1 MSRNASARSLLQN
14 KISNSKGSFNPHT
27 GKLAEEE
34 RGYDPKEQ
42 QKKAAREAKA
52 AKAARQ
58 AEKSASFSALRSGG
72 QPVDVVLDTGLVSSI
87 RDYRKQQAKKVKTP
101 VKGTIGRKYD
111 TEKGFTVQ
119 GLTVKPERSNAK
131 SEKTR
136 LYQTYDNLLDEKEI
150 RKKYSYVAQ
159 DKELDYR
166 TMRRAVNNG
175 MRAVGKTLDT
185 AKGDYAE
192 VQKVAKLQAQLQG
205 RLRSASFVSGLYEG
219 MAKDSTDAVVKL
231 IGNDALTKQ
240 NEAMHELFK
249 QTQSNHK
256 GMAAA
261 GRLTGEF
268 AKAGAGY
275 MTIGKAAEE
284 ATLKGMGVLGRRMTA
299 STAPDLAQKA
309 AAKILLNPKNAKA
322 ARVAAGLLGQQAADT
337 MVNTPMTIAAGIGE
351 GKNKK
356 EILKDIGKQEA
367 TDAAFNMGIAAL
379 GAGAKKV
386 GDVLEP
392 RLATKRIPK
401 QIEKSMTGKMP
412 SSDYIKLGKT
422 PEILKKYGMIEGEML
437 MPQGVVPKVAY
448 PAEYRQALAK
458 GTGMS
463 ENQIKKIQGHDLG
476 FEPIRQL
483 PKKLK
488 DPVAILKSDTRDGS
502 IIVLT
507 DMVDKYGQPVIV
519 PVRVDQNGYS
529 EFSSVIPSMYGR
541 KGFTEFMEKQ
551 GKKENIL
558 YWNKKKNLQHFP
570 GNGVQ
575 FPEPY
580 SDADPMLRIAQRKG
594 NVKGEELKNIQKGH
608 KLQAAEGVKEAD
620 AAGKTMNTAREETI
634 QAAAQS
640 MAENRNVL
648 AERMTPE
655 EVKQL
660 EERYFQLQNKDWRTK
675 ELQRIANETN
685 YELKDV
691 TKANADFDREMNEI
705 GKTLA
710 QQEAMQTKAD
720 LIAKATTDIRDSFG
734 IADEEGTKQIG
745 EILQK
750 AAQEGKISKEERRHL
765 LALVEEKGRKN
776 TADEST
782 AIFQRLR
789 QTELLIDTDTAADIA
804 EIHKWRGQLKGK
816 MAKASIRRDGN
827 ISEVYAEL
835 SKEFPFYFPRSIEN
849 TTGQFKQIYK
859 IATAGELLQKSEK
872 QQTRET
878 LQRILQN
885 LTDGMDVHE
894 AYKEITLADMD
905 DFISNLAGQVDYARA
920 STEQVLGWH
929 NERYRL
935 QKEIEKENLEWKA
948 LNAELTQDEE
958 TLLQNA
964 IDGKLSA
971 EGLKRLTGDRYGMLE
986 QRYESGKALAELD
999 KKIGGY
1005 KQFLSE
1011 RRQRKAA
1018 DAVGE
1023 ITLATDGKK
1032 GWKDKALGLQ
1042 YATETQERNL
1052 YDIAPDRE
1060 TADRVIDTFF
1070 APIHENERK
1079 RVLMVNEY
1087 AKKINAL
1094 GIDTRKNIPIQL
1106 PDVAESKISESTLI
1120 HWLGEKEYELQQ
1132 IKAEFGK
1139 SKAYQELAEQIGRV
1153 KESLSEE
1160 QLERINKG
1168 ITELRQIFK
1177 EAHPLLNEARIKEG
1191 YDPIG
1196 YIPNYFPHAR
1206 FNDPKDPLQKTA
1218 SLFGIDLTDSE
1229 LPMDIA
1235 GRTEDF
1241 RPRTQWSGNVLQ
1253 RKGKATDY
1261 DALRIFDQYFEGVS
1275 NIIYHTEDI
1284 SNIRAL
1290 SDYMRYSFSEENI
1303 KKQIDEIYKN
1313 KSLSIEERNKKIAEI
1328 YAQNAEN
1335 HKLQNY
1341 VQNLDEYGNQLA
1353 GKKSSIDR
1361 SVEKTLLGRKFYKAV
1376 TGISNRVSGNMVA
1389 GNIGSALTNI
1399 IPITQGLGRT
1409 RTTSQLKGL
1418 GEALL
1423 YMKNGEMDELTKRSA
1438 FLATRG
1444 GTERTY
1450 KNWLQ
1455 RLETA
1460 GGNLNP
1466 LQWMEAADTFSTQA
1480 VWRARYYDN
1489 LKDGMGQAAAIK
1501 EADTFARNLFA
1512 GRSKGAMPT
1521 IFGSK
1526 ALKPLTMFQL
1536 EVNNQYR
1543 NLIKDIPHE
1552 EKTIYRK
1559 MRSYMGIVIGAYMF
1573 NDAYEKITGRRS
1585 AFDPFGMANEA
1596 GGNATGE
1603 SMRNTWDILGD
1614 AIKGDGVQ
1622 LTEKRE
1628 KKAPSAVI
1636 QGVVDELADN
1646 TPFVG
1651 GLFFDGGRIPLKSAI
1666 PHPIEAGKHFAD
1678 AMRGEE
1684 RWGKA
1689 LQEINKE
1696 AISPLA
1702 TYMMLPVGGGQVN
1715 KTIKGLDMMRKGGS
1729 YTQTND
1735 GEQLQFAVD
1744 KDKKTNWLQAA
1755 LFGKWAVPEAQAHM
1769 EKNRT
1774 LNEKSTELYK
1784 ELLQTGAKNTT
1795 AFESINKMNRE
1806 DKGKDKRRA
1815 IRSAPLSAEQKA
1827 ILYRSILDDDQKD
1840 KEILDYFKWKNSM
1853 GEVADYLMRAA
1864 DYKSDVPKKAAL
1876 QDAKI
1881 SDEEK
1886 EYLYMEKFVE
1896 DKSKEKEQ
1904 SRIRALREAGIGMND
1919 YLKIRTEYGQL
1930 YDYKDAEARMRQ
1942 WLQEEGFSWQ
1952 EQSVIK
1958 EQFIFWGMHPKKY
1971 KG

>member
-1 MSRNASARSLLQN
+1 MRKMSRNPSARSLLQN

-87 RDYRKQQAKKVKTP
+87 RDYRKRQAKKVKTP
-101 VKGTIGRKYD
+101 VKGMIGRKYD
-111 TEKGFTVQ
+111 PEKGFTVQ
-119 GLTVKPERSNAK
+119 GLTVRPERSNAK
-131 SEKTR
+131 DEKTR
-136 LYQTYDNLLDEKEI
+136 LYQTHDNLLSAEEI

-192 VQKVAKLQAQLQG
+192 LQRVGKLQAQLQG
-205 RLRSASFVSGLYEG
+205 RLRSAGFTAGFFNSTGGNVARIA
-219 MAKDSTDAVVKL
+219 AKGIKNEQARKNWMDTLNQLKETQEAHPTAGTLGAV
-231 IGNDALTKQ
+231 
-240 NEAMHELFK
+240 
-249 QTQSNHK
+249 
-256 GMAAA
+256 
-261 GRLTGEF
+261 TGEF

-284 ATLKGMGVLGRRMTA
+284 ATLKGMGALGRRMTA
-299 STAPDLAQKA
+299 STAPDIAQKA

-337 MVNTPMTIAAGIGE
+337 MVNTPMTIAAGMAD
-351 GKNKK
+351 GKSRK
-356 EILKDIGKQEA
+356 EIAKDVGKQEA
-367 TDAAFNMGIAAL
+367 MDAAFNVGLGAI
-379 GAGAKKV
+379 GAGAKKAGQAFKKASKKGPIAGIDFEKMGYKMADVDDGILEHMEYLKNNPTDKKIDYALSPVNERMAKDVSNLV
-386 GDVLEP
+386 GFDISGYGNNLKPNAFDHVNKRHGADGIHDKSMANPKDIAKVQYILDNYDDVALDKK
-392 RLATKRIPK
+392 RAAGFTDSNGKLSQKVVFKKRINGTYYVVEAVPNTKKKRMEVIGTFMQKPK
-401 QIEKSMTGKMP
+401 T
-412 SSDYIKLGKT
+412 
-422 PEILKKYGMIEGEML
+422 
-437 MPQGVVPKVAY
+437 
-448 PAEYRQALAK
+448 
-458 GTGMS
+458 
-463 ENQIKKIQGHDLG
+463 
-476 FEPIRQL
+476 
-483 PKKLK
+483 
-488 DPVAILKSDTRDGS
+488 
-502 IIVLT
+502 
-507 DMVDKYGQPVIV
+507 
-519 PVRVDQNGYS
+519 
-529 EFSSVIPSMYGR
+529 
-541 KGFTEFMEKQ
+541 
-551 GKKENIL
+551 KKENVL
-558 YWNKKKNLQHFP
+558 PGDVTSPSVTSKNATA
-570 GNGVQ
+570 Q
-575 FPEPY
+575 FSIDTIPKAAE
-580 SDADPMLRIAQRKG
+580 D
-594 NVKGEELKNIQKGH
+594 VKGT
-608 KLQAAEGVKEAD
+608 D
-620 AAGKTMNTAREETI
+620 AAGATANTAREETI
-634 QAAAQS
+634 QAAAES

-648 AERMTPE
+648 AEKMTPE

-675 ELQRIANETN
+675 ELQRIADEAN

-705 GKTLA
+705 GRTLA

-720 LIAKATTDIRDSFG
+720 LIAKARADIRDSFG
-734 IADEEGTKQIG
+734 ITDEEGEKQIG

-750 AAQEGKISKEERRHL
+750 AAQEGNLSKKERRHL
-765 LALVEEKGRKN
+765 LALVEEKSRKN
-776 TADEST
+776 TADEVS

-804 EIHKWRGQLKGK
+804 QIHKQRGQLKGK
-816 MAKASIRRDGN
+816 LAKASIKRDGN
-827 ISEVYAEL
+827 ISEVYAGL
-835 SKEFPFYFPRSIEN
+835 SKEFPFYFPRSIES

-859 IATAGELLQKSEK
+859 IATASEFLQKGEK

-920 STEQVLGWH
+920 SAEQVQGWH

-935 QKEIEKENLEWKA
+935 QKELEKENLEWKA

-964 IDGKLSA
+964 IDGKISA
-971 EGLKRLTGDRYGMLE
+971 EGLKRFAGDRYGMLE
-986 QRYESGKALAELD
+986 QRYESGKALADMD

-1060 TADRVIDTFF
+1060 TADRVIDTIF

-1079 RVLMVNEY
+1079 RVLMVNDY
-1087 AKKINAL
+1087 AKKLNAL
-1094 GIDTRKNIPIQL
+1094 GIDTRKNIDIQL

-1120 HWLGEKEYELQQ
+1120 HWLGEKRYDLQEM
-1132 IKAEFGK
+1132 KTEFGK
-1139 SKAYQELAEQIGRV
+1139 SKAYQELAEQIHRV
-1153 KESLSEE
+1153 ENSLSEE
-1160 QLERINKG
+1160 QLGRINKG
-1168 ITELRQIFK
+1168 IAELQQILK
-1177 EAHPLLNEARIKEG
+1177 EMWPMLNEARIKEG

-1196 YIPNYFPHAR
+1196 WIPNYFPHAKL
-1206 FNDPKDPLQKTA
+1206 NDPKDPLQKTA
-1218 SLFGIDLTDSE
+1218 SLFGIDLTDME

-1241 RPRTQWSGNVLQ
+1241 KPRTQWSGNVLQ

-1261 DALRIFDQYFEGVS
+1261 DAFRIFDQYIEGAS
-1275 NIIYHTEDI
+1275 NIIYHTDDI
-1284 SNIRAL
+1284 SNVRAL
-1290 SDYMRYSFSEENI
+1290 SDHLRYSFSEESV

-1313 KSLSIEERNKKIAEI
+1313 KSLSIEDRNKKIAEI
-1328 YAQNAEN
+1328 YKQNAKN

-1341 VQNLDEYGNQLA
+1341 VQNLDEYANQLA
-1353 GKKSSIDR
+1353 GKKSKLDR
-1361 SVEKTLLGRKFYKAV
+1361 AAEALLGRKFYKAV

-1423 YMKNGEMDELTKRSA
+1423 YMKNGEMDELTRKST

-1455 RLETA
+1455 RLETK
-1460 GGNLNP
+1460 GGKANP
-1466 LQWMEAADTFSTQA
+1466 LQWMEAADTFATQA
-1480 VWRARYYDN
+1480 VWRARYHDN
-1489 LKDGMGQAAAIK
+1489 LKDGMGELAAIK

-1512 GRSKGAMPT
+1512 GRSKGDMPT
-1521 IFGSK
+1521 IFNSK
-1526 ALKPLTMFQL
+1526 VLKPLTAFQL
-1536 EVNNQYR
+1536 EVNNSYR
-1543 NLIKDIPHE
+1543 NMIKDIPHE
-1552 EKTIYRK
+1552 EKTLYRK

-1585 AFDPFGMANEA
+1585 AFDPLGMADEA
-1596 GGNATGE
+1596 FGDATGE
-1603 SMRNTWDILGD
+1603 GMRNTWDILGD

-1636 QGVVDELADN
+1636 QGVTDELADN

-1666 PHPIEAGKHFAD
+1666 PHPIKGGKHIAD

-1689 LQEINKE
+1689 LQEANKE

-1702 TYMMLPVGGGQVN
+1702 TYMMLPIAGGQVN
-1715 KTIKGLDMMRKGGS
+1715 KTIKGLNMMRKGGS
-1729 YTQTND
+1729 YTQTNK
-1735 GEQLQFAVD
+1735 GERLQFAVD

-1795 AFESINKMNRE
+1795 AFESISKMNGE
-1806 DKGKDKRRA
+1806 KKGDEKRRA

-1840 KEILDYFKWKNSM
+1840 KEILDYFSWTNSM
-1853 GEVADYLMRAA
+1853 GKVADYLMQAA
-1864 DYKSDVPKKAAL
+1864 DYKSDTPKKVAL
-1876 QDAKI
+1876 QYAEI
-1881 SDEEK
+1881 SDDEK
-1886 EYLYMEKFVE
+1886 EYIYMEKFVQK
-1896 DKSKEKEQ
+1896 DSKEKER
-1904 SRIRALREAGIGMND
+1904 SKIRTLRDAGIGMND
-1919 YLKIRTEYGQL
+1919 YLRIRMEYGQL
-1930 YDYKDAEARMRQ
+1930 YNEKGMK
-1942 WLQEEGFSWQ
+1942 G
-1952 EQSVIK
+1952 K
-1958 EQFIFWGMHPKKY
+1958 EKQYALVDLMNELGLTAAQQAKVKELFLFGGGYTTKWKI
-1971 KG
+1971 

>member
-1 MSRNASARSLLQN
+1 MRKMSRNASARSLLQN

-87 RDYRKQQAKKVKTP
+87 RDYRKRQAKKVKTP

-111 TEKGFTVQ
+111 PEKGFTVQ
-119 GLTVKPERSNAK
+119 GLTVRPERSNAK
-131 SEKTR
+131 DEKTR
-136 LYQTYDNLLDEKEI
+136 LYRTYDNLLDEDEI
-150 RKKYSYVAQ
+150 RKKYNYVAQ

-192 VQKVAKLQAQLQG
+192 LQKVAKLQAQLQG
-205 RLRSASFVSGLYEG
+205 RLKSAGFTAGFFNSTGGNVARIA
-219 MAKDSTDAVVKL
+219 AKGVKNEQARKNWMDTLNQLKETQEAHPTAGTLGAV
-231 IGNDALTKQ
+231 
-240 NEAMHELFK
+240 
-249 QTQSNHK
+249 
-256 GMAAA
+256 
-261 GRLTGEF
+261 TGEF

-284 ATLKGMGVLGRRMTA
+284 ATLKGMGALGRRMTA
-299 STAPDLAQKA
+299 STAPDIAQKA

-337 MVNTPMTIAAGIGE
+337 MVNTPMTIAAGMAD
-351 GKNKK
+351 GKSRK
-356 EILKDIGKQEA
+356 EIAKDVGKQEA
-367 TDAAFNMGIAAL
+367 MDAAFNVGLAAL
-379 GAGAKKV
+379 GAGAKKA
-386 GDVLEP
+386 GQVLEQAKAQRAQKAQNRFANTVLENYGITDIYSSSNVVNGIVGKIKDTFLSTADNVRP
-392 RLATKRIPK
+392 ILNEETGLNIEVWKRGIDETFRK
-401 QIEKSMTGKMP
+401 GK
-412 SSDYIKLGKT
+412 Y
-422 PEILKKYGMIEGEML
+422 
-437 MPQGVVPKVAY
+437 Y
-448 PAEYRQALAK
+448 PALSEEMKIAK
-458 GTGMS
+458 IASVEHLPELIRTG
-463 ENQIKKIQGHDLG
+463 
-476 FEPIRQL
+476 R
-483 PKKLK
+483 
-488 DPVAILKSDTRDGS
+488 
-502 IIVLT
+502 
-507 DMVDKYGQPVIV
+507 
-519 PVRVDQNGYS
+519 VRVDNVANYHDPAS
-529 EFSSVIPSMYGR
+529 KTKYLYL
-541 KGFTEFMEKQ
+541 
-551 GKKENIL
+551 EN
-558 YWNKKKNLQHFP
+558 
-570 GNGVQ
+570 
-575 FPEPY
+575 E
-580 SDADPMLRIAQRKG
+580 LRIDSKDYYVTMDIKKLPDNSNRFYIHDIKIKEATSAQRDSSLSGPPLSG
-594 NVKGEELKNIQKGH
+594 NQLVAPTDSIPKTAEDVKGT
-608 KLQAAEGVKEAD
+608 D
-620 AAGKTMNTAREETI
+620 AAGATANTAREEAI

-648 AERMTPE
+648 AEKMTPE

-675 ELQRIANETN
+675 ELQRIANEAN
-685 YELKDV
+685 YELKDI

-705 GKTLA
+705 GRTLA

-720 LIAKATTDIRDSFG
+720 LIAKARADIRDSFG
-734 IADEEGTKQIG
+734 ITDEEGEKQIG

-750 AAQEGKISKEERRHL
+750 AAQEGNLSKKERRHL
-765 LALVEEKGRKN
+765 LALVEEKSRKN
-776 TADEST
+776 TADEVS

-804 EIHKWRGQLKGK
+804 QIHKQRGQLKEK
-816 MAKASIRRDGN
+816 LAKASIKRDGN
-827 ISEVYAEL
+827 ISEVYAGL
-835 SKEFPFYFPRSIEN
+835 SKEFPFYFPRSIES

-859 IATAGELLQKSEK
+859 IATASELLQKGEK

-920 STEQVLGWH
+920 SAEQVQGWH

-935 QKEIEKENLEWKA
+935 QKELERENLEWKA

-964 IDGKLSA
+964 IDGKISA
-971 EGLKRLTGDRYGMLE
+971 EGLKRLAGDRYGMLE
-986 QRYESGKALAELD
+986 QRYESGKALADMD

-1060 TADRVIDTFF
+1060 TADRVIDTIF

-1079 RVLMVNEY
+1079 RVLMVNDY
-1087 AKKINAL
+1087 AKKLNAL
-1094 GIDTRKNIPIQL
+1094 GIDTRKNIDIQL

-1120 HWLGEKEYELQQ
+1120 HWLGEKRYDLQEM
-1132 IKAEFGK
+1132 KAEFGK
-1139 SKAYQELAEQIGRV
+1139 SKAYRELAEQIRRV
-1153 KESLSEE
+1153 ENSLSEE
-1160 QLERINKG
+1160 QLGRINKG
-1168 ITELRQIFK
+1168 IAELQQLYK
-1177 EAHPLLNEARIKEG
+1177 EIWPMLNEARIKEG

-1196 YIPNYFPHAR
+1196 WIPNYFPHAKL
-1206 FNDPKDPLQKTA
+1206 NDPKDPLQKTA
-1218 SLFGIDLTDSE
+1218 SLFGIDLTDME

-1241 RPRTQWSGNVLQ
+1241 KPRTPWSGNVLQ

-1261 DALRIFDQYFEGVS
+1261 DAFRIFDQYIEGAS

-1284 SNIRAL
+1284 SNVRAL
-1290 SDYMRYSFSEENI
+1290 SDHMRYSFSEENV

-1313 KSLSIEERNKKIAEI
+1313 KSLSIEDRNKKIAEI
-1328 YAQNAEN
+1328 YKQNAKN

-1341 VQNLDEYGNQLA
+1341 VQNLDEYANQLA
-1353 GKKSSIDR
+1353 GKKSKLDR
-1361 SVEKTLLGRKFYKAV
+1361 AAEALLGRKFYKAV

-1423 YMKNGEMDELTKRSA
+1423 YMKNGEMDELTRKSA

-1455 RLETA
+1455 RLETK

-1466 LQWMEAADTFSTQA
+1466 LQWMEAADTFATQA

-1489 LKDGMGQAAAIK
+1489 LKDGMGELAAIK

-1512 GRSKGAMPT
+1512 GRSKGSMPT
-1521 IFGSK
+1521 IFNSK
-1526 ALKPLTMFQL
+1526 VLKPLTAFQL
-1536 EVNNQYR
+1536 EVNNSYR
-1543 NLIKDIPHE
+1543 NMIKDIPHE

-1585 AFDPFGMANEA
+1585 AFDPLGMADEA
-1596 GGNATGE
+1596 FGDATGE
-1603 SMRNTWDILGD
+1603 GMRNTWDILGD
-1614 AIKGDGVQ
+1614 AISGNGVQ

-1636 QGVVDELADN
+1636 QGVTDELADN

-1702 TYMMLPVGGGQVN
+1702 TYMMMPIAGGQVN
-1715 KTIKGLDMMRKGGS
+1715 KTIKGLNMMRKGGS
-1729 YTQTND
+1729 YTQTNE
-1735 GEQLQFAVD
+1735 GERLQFAVD
-1744 KDKKTNWLQAA
+1744 KDKKTNWAQAA

-1774 LNEKSTELYK
+1774 LSEKSTETYEKLR
-1784 ELLQTGAKNTT
+1784 QAGAKNTT

-1806 DKGKDKRRA
+1806 DKGRDKRRA

-1827 ILYRSILDDDQKD
+1827 ILYRSILSDKQKD
-1840 KEILDYFKWKNSM
+1840 KEILDYFSWTNSM

-1864 DYKSDVPKKAAL
+1864 DYKDNATKKAAL

-1881 SDEEK
+1881 SDDEK
-1886 EYLYMEKFVE
+1886 EYIYMEKFVQDE
-1896 DKSKEKEQ
+1896 SREKEQ
-1904 SRIRALREAGIGMND
+1904 GRIRTLRDAGIGMND

-1930 YDYKDAEARMRQ
+1930 YNEKGMK
-1942 WLQEEGFSWQ
+1942 G
-1952 EQSVIK
+1952 K
-1958 EQFIFWGMHPKKY
+1958 EKQYALVDLMNELGLTAAQQAKVKELFLFGGGYTTKWKI
-1971 KG
+1971 

>member
-1 MSRNASARSLLQN
+1 MTESERLR
-14 KISNSKGSFNPHT
+14 K
-27 GKLAEEE
+27 EMEE
-34 RGYDPKEQ
+34 RGLLGTTGKKVIVSAAQKEINE
-42 QKKAAREAKA
+42 KKGGTAKS
-52 AKAARQ
+52 RSG
-58 AEKSASFSALRSGG
+58 SASTGTARSRRDEI
-72 QPVDVVLDTGLVSSI
+72 VRDTGLVSSI

-111 TEKGFTVQ
+111 PEKGFTVQ
-119 GLTVKPERSNAK
+119 GLTVRPERSNAK
-131 SEKTR
+131 NEKTR
-136 LYQTYDNLLDEKEI
+136 LYQTHDNLLSAEEI

-192 VQKVAKLQAQLQG
+192 LQKVAKLQAQLQG
-205 RLRSASFVSGLYEG
+205 RLRSASFVSGLFEG

-240 NEAMHELFK
+240 NEAMQELFK

-275 MTIGKAAEE
+275 MTIGKAAEK
-284 ATLKGMGVLGRRMTA
+284 AVLKGASALGGRMLA
-299 STAPDLAQKA
+299 STAPDIAQQA

-337 MVNTPMTIAAGIGE
+337 VVNTPMTIAAGMAD
-351 GKNKK
+351 GKSRK
-356 EILKDIGKQEA
+356 EIAKDVGKQEA
-367 TDAAFNMGIAAL
+367 MDAAFNVGLAAL

-386 GDVLEP
+386 GDALEP
-392 RLATKRIPK
+392 RLAMRR
-401 QIEKSMTGKMP
+401 EKALQKKGIGKA
-412 SSDYIKLGKT
+412 G
-422 PEILKKYGMIEGEML
+422 EG
-437 MPQGVVPKVAY
+437 
-448 PAEYRQALAK
+448 
-458 GTGMS
+458 
-463 ENQIKKIQGHDLG
+463 I
-476 FEPIRQL
+476 
-483 PKKLK
+483 
-488 DPVAILKSDTRDGS
+488 
-502 IIVLT
+502 
-507 DMVDKYGQPVIV
+507 
-519 PVRVDQNGYS
+519 
-529 EFSSVIPSMYGR
+529 
-541 KGFTEFMEKQ
+541 
-551 GKKENIL
+551 KKENVL
-558 YWNKKKNLQHFP
+558 P
-570 GNGVQ
+570 GDVTSPSVTSKSATAQ
-575 FPEPY
+575 FSTDIIP
-580 SDADPMLRIAQRKG
+580 K
-594 NVKGEELKNIQKGH
+594 
-608 KLQAAEGVKEAD
+608 AAEGVKGTD
-620 AAGKTMNTAREETI
+620 AAGKAMNTAREETI
-634 QAAAQS
+634 QAAAES

-648 AERMTPE
+648 AEKMTPE

-660 EERYFQLQNKDWRTK
+660 EERYFQLQNKDWRKK
-675 ELQRIANETN
+675 ELQRIADEAN

-705 GKTLA
+705 GKTMA

-720 LIAKATTDIRDSFG
+720 LIAKARADIRDSFG
-734 IADEEGTKQIG
+734 ITDEEGEKQIG

-750 AAQEGKISKEERRHL
+750 AAQEGNLSKKERRHL
-765 LALVEEKGRKN
+765 LALVEEKSRKN
-776 TADEST
+776 TADEVS

-804 EIHKWRGQLKGK
+804 QIHKQRGQLKGK
-816 MAKASIRRDGN
+816 LAKASIKRDGN
-827 ISEVYAEL
+827 ISEVYAGL
-835 SKEFPFYFPRSIEN
+835 SKEFPFYFPRSIES

-859 IATAGELLQKSEK
+859 IATASELLQKGEK

-920 STEQVLGWH
+920 SAEQVQGWH

-935 QKEIEKENLEWKA
+935 QKELEKENLEWKA

-964 IDGKLSA
+964 IDGKISA
-971 EGLKRLTGDRYGMLE
+971 EGLKRFTGDRYGMLE
-986 QRYESGKALAELD
+986 QRYESGKALAEMD

-1005 KQFLSE
+1005 KKFLSE

-1060 TADRVIDTFF
+1060 TADRVIDTVF

-1079 RVLMVNEY
+1079 RVLMVNDY
-1087 AKKINAL
+1087 AKRLNAL

-1106 PDVAESKISESTLI
+1106 PDVAENKISESTLI
-1120 HWLGEKEYELQQ
+1120 HWLGEKEYELQE

-1139 SKAYQELAEQIGRV
+1139 SKAYQELAGQIGMVR
-1153 KESLSEE
+1153 ESLSGE

-1168 ITELRQIFK
+1168 IAELRQLYK
-1177 EAHPLLNEARIKEG
+1177 ELWPMLNEARIKEG

-1196 YIPNYFPHAR
+1196 YIPNYFPHAK

-1241 RPRTQWSGNVLQ
+1241 KPRTQWSGNVLQ

-1261 DALRIFDQYFEGVS
+1261 DALRIFDQYIDGVS

-1284 SNIRAL
+1284 GNVRAL
-1290 SDYMRYSFSEENI
+1290 SDYMRYSFSEESV

-1313 KSLSIEERNKKIAEI
+1313 KSLSIEDRNKKIAEI
-1328 YAQNAEN
+1328 YKQNAKN

-1341 VQNLDEYGNQLA
+1341 VQNLDEYANLLA

-1361 SVEKTLLGRKFYKAV
+1361 SVEKTLLGRKYYKAV
-1376 TGISNRVSGNMVA
+1376 TGISNRVAGNMVA

-1460 GGNLNP
+1460 GGKANP
-1466 LQWMEAADTFSTQA
+1466 LQWMEAADTFATQA

-1489 LKDGMGQAAAIK
+1489 LKNGMGQAAAIK

-1521 IFGSK
+1521 IFSSK

-1543 NLIKDIPHE
+1543 NMIKDIPHE

-1559 MRSYMGIVIGAYMF
+1559 MRSYMGVVIGAYMF

-1596 GGNATGE
+1596 FGDATGE

-1614 AIKGDGVQ
+1614 AISGNGVQ
-1622 LTEKRE
+1622 LTEQRE

-1636 QGVVDELADN
+1636 QGVTDELADN

-1651 GLFFDGGRIPLKSAI
+1651 GLFFGGGRIPLKSAI

-1696 AISPLA
+1696 AISPIA
-1702 TYMMLPVGGGQVN
+1702 TYMMLPVAGGQVN
-1715 KTIKGLDMMRKGGS
+1715 KTIKGIDMMRKGGS
-1729 YTQTND
+1729 YTQTNK
-1735 GEQLQFAVD
+1735 GERLQFAVD
-1744 KDKKTNWLQAA
+1744 KDKKANWAQAL
-1755 LFGKWAVPEAQAHM
+1755 LFGKWATDGGKAYMKDKSMQLG
-1769 EKNRT
+1769 EKQ
-1774 LNEKSTELYK
+1774 TETYK
-1784 ELLQTGAKNTT
+1784 KLVAAGAKNTL
-1795 AFESINKMNRE
+1795 AFDEVNHVRSGEKTSSKMTVL
-1806 DKGKDKRRA
+1806 RA
-1815 IRSAPLSAEQKA
+1815 SLLNEEQKG
-1827 ILYRSILDDDQKD
+1827 ILYYDMVAGD
-1840 KEILDYFKWKNSM
+1840 KEREVLDHFKNSGNRWRLADCM
-1853 GEVADYLMRAA
+1853 SRMSEFGRQVA
-1864 DYKSDVPKKAAL
+1864 PKRETLKNAAL
-1876 QDAKI
+1876 SDA
-1881 SDEEK
+1881 EK
-1886 EYLYMEKFVE
+1886 EYLYLYKTVKKDDREKERNRVRALSAAGLGMDAYLSVKNKLQE
-1896 DKSKEKEQ
+1896 LDDSGMKSKEKKQAFVNWMYECGYSNEQ
-1904 SRIRALREAGIGMND
+1904 VQ
-1919 YLKIRTEYGQL
+1919 TV
-1930 YDYKDAEARMRQ
+1930 KDNFA
-1942 WLQEEGFSWQ
+1942 FSGGYTVKW
-1952 EQSVIK
+1952 
-1958 EQFIFWGMHPKKY
+1958 
-1971 KG
+1971 

>member
-72 QPVDVVLDTGLVSSI
+72 QPVEVVLDTGLVSSI

-119 GLTVKPERSNAK
+119 GLTVRPERSNAK
-131 SEKTR
+131 NEKTR

-150 RKKYSYVAQ
+150 RKKYNYVLK
-159 DKELDYR
+159 DKNTDEK
-166 TMRRAVNNG
+166 TKGRAV
-175 MRAVGKTLDT
+175 RALLNPSQADYATYKKVAERQMELQKQKSGAGFAAGFVNATGGNVARIA
-185 AKGDYAE
+185 AKGVKNE
-192 VQKVAKLQAQLQG
+192 QARKNWMDTLNQLKETQEAHPTAG
-205 RLRSASFVSGLYEG
+205 TLG
-219 MAKDSTDAVVKL
+219 AV
-231 IGNDALTKQ
+231 
-240 NEAMHELFK
+240 
-249 QTQSNHK
+249 
-256 GMAAA
+256 
-261 GRLTGEF
+261 TGEF

-275 MTIGKAAEE
+275 MTIGKVAEK
-284 ATLKGMGVLGRRMTA
+284 AVLKGASALGGRMAA
-299 STAPDLAQKA
+299 STAPDIAQKA

-337 MVNTPMTIAAGIGE
+337 AVNTPMTIAAGMAD
-351 GKNKK
+351 GKSRK
-356 EILKDIGKQEA
+356 EIAKDVGKQEA
-367 TDAAFNMGIAAL
+367 MDAAFNVGLAAL

-386 GDVLEP
+386 GEAFKKASKNGPIAGIDFEKMGYKMADVDDGILEHMEYLKNNP
-392 RLATKRIPK
+392 IDKKIDYALSPVNERMAKDVSNLVGFDISGYGNNLKPNAFDHVNKRHGADGIHDKSMANPKDIAKVQYILDNYDDVALDKKRAAGFTDSNGKLSQKVVFKKRINGTYYVVEAVPNTKKKRMEVIGTFMQKPK
-401 QIEKSMTGKMP
+401 T
-412 SSDYIKLGKT
+412 
-422 PEILKKYGMIEGEML
+422 
-437 MPQGVVPKVAY
+437 
-448 PAEYRQALAK
+448 
-458 GTGMS
+458 
-463 ENQIKKIQGHDLG
+463 
-476 FEPIRQL
+476 
-483 PKKLK
+483 
-488 DPVAILKSDTRDGS
+488 
-502 IIVLT
+502 
-507 DMVDKYGQPVIV
+507 
-519 PVRVDQNGYS
+519 
-529 EFSSVIPSMYGR
+529 
-541 KGFTEFMEKQ
+541 
-551 GKKENIL
+551 KKENVL
-558 YWNKKKNLQHFP
+558 PGDVTSPSVTSKNATA
-570 GNGVQ
+570 Q
-575 FPEPY
+575 FSIDTIP
-580 SDADPMLRIAQRKG
+580 
-594 NVKGEELKNIQKGH
+594 
-608 KLQAAEGVKEAD
+608 QAAEGVKEAD
-620 AAGKTMNTAREETI
+620 AAGATANTAREKTI

-720 LIAKATTDIRDSFG
+720 LIAKARADIRDSFG
-734 IADEEGTKQIG
+734 ITDEEGEKQIG

-750 AAQEGKISKEERRHL
+750 AAQEGKLSKKERRHL

-935 QKEIEKENLEWKA
+935 QKELEKENLEWKA

-971 EGLKRLTGDRYGMLE
+971 EGLKKFTGDRYGMLE

-1005 KQFLSE
+1005 KKFLSE

-1060 TADRVIDTFF
+1060 TADRVIDAFF

-1087 AKKINAL
+1087 AKKLNAL

-1106 PDVAESKISESTLI
+1106 PDVAESKTSESTLI
-1120 HWLGEKEYELQQ
+1120 HWLGEKEYELQEM
-1132 IKAEFGK
+1132 KAEFGK
-1139 SKAYQELAEQIGRV
+1139 SKAYRELAEQIGRV
-1153 KESLSEE
+1153 KESLSGE
-1160 QLERINKG
+1160 QMERINKG
-1168 ITELRQIFK
+1168 ITELRQLYK
-1177 EAHPLLNEARIKEG
+1177 EMWPMLNEARIKEG

-1196 YIPNYFPHAR
+1196 YIEGYFPHAK

-1241 RPRTQWSGNVLQ
+1241 KPRTQWSGNVLQ

-1313 KSLSIEERNKKIAEI
+1313 KSLSIEDRNKKIAEI
-1328 YAQNAEN
+1328 YKQNAKN

-1353 GKKSSIDR
+1353 GKKSSVDR
-1361 SVEKTLLGRKFYKAV
+1361 AVEKTLLGRKYYKAV

-1466 LQWMEAADTFSTQA
+1466 LQWMEAADTFATQA

-1521 IFGSK
+1521 IFSSQ

-1536 EVNNQYR
+1536 EVNNSYR
-1543 NLIKDIPHE
+1543 NMIKDIPHE

-1573 NDAYEKITGRRS
+1573 NDLYEKITGRRS
-1585 AFDPFGMANEA
+1585 AFDPLGMANEA
-1596 GGNATGE
+1596 FGNATGE

-1651 GLFFDGGRIPLKSAI
+1651 GLFFDGGRIPLNSAV
-1666 PHPIEAGKHFAD
+1666 PHLVKGGMHFAD

-1696 AISPLA
+1696 AVSPIA
-1702 TYMMLPVGGGQVN
+1702 TYMMLPVAGGQVN
-1715 KTIKGLDMMRKGGS
+1715 KTIKGIDMMRKGGS
-1729 YTQTND
+1729 YTQTNK
-1735 GEQLQFAVD
+1735 GEKLQFAVD
-1744 KDKKTNWLQAA
+1744 QDKKTNWAQAA

-1774 LNEKSTELYK
+1774 LSEKSTETYEKLR
-1784 ELLQTGAKNTT
+1784 QAGAKNTT

-1806 DKGKDKRRA
+1806 DKGRDKRRA

-1864 DYKSDVPKKAAL
+1864 DYKSPVAKKAAL

-1881 SDEEK
+1881 SDDEK
-1886 EYLYMEKFVE
+1886 EYIYMEKFVQDE
-1896 DKSKEKEQ
+1896 SKEKEQ
-1904 SRIRALREAGIGMND
+1904 GRIRTLREAGIGMND
-1919 YLKIRTEYGQL
+1919 YLKIRMEYGEL
-1930 YDYKDAEARMRQ
+1930 YNDKSKKNLEKQYIIADLMNELGLTAAQQAE
-1942 WLQEEGFSWQ
+1942 
-1952 EQSVIK
+1952 V
-1958 EQFIFWGMHPKKY
+1958 KKLFKFGGGY
-1971 KG
+1971 TTEWKI

>member
-1 MSRNASARSLLQN
+1 MTESERLR
-14 KISNSKGSFNPHT
+14 K
-27 GKLAEEE
+27 EMEE
-34 RGYDPKEQ
+34 RGLLGTTGKKVIVSAAQKEINER
-42 QKKAAREAKA
+42 KGGTAKSRSGSASTGAARSRRDEIV
-52 AKAARQ
+52 R
-58 AEKSASFSALRSGG
+58 
-72 QPVDVVLDTGLVSSI
+72 DTGLVSSI

-101 VKGTIGRKYD
+101 VKGKIGRKYD
-111 TEKGFTVQ
+111 PEKGFTVQ
-119 GLTVKPERSNAK
+119 GLTVRPERSNAK
-131 SEKTR
+131 NEKTR

-192 VQKVAKLQAQLQG
+192 LQKVAKLQAQLQG

-219 MAKDSTDAVVKL
+219 MAKDSTDAAVKL

-284 ATLKGMGVLGRRMTA
+284 ATLKGMGALGRRMTA
-299 STAPDLAQKA
+299 STAPDIAQKA

-337 MVNTPMTIAAGIGE
+337 MVNTPMTIAAGMAD
-351 GKNKK
+351 GKSRR
-356 EILKDIGKQEA
+356 EIAKDIGKQEA
-367 TDAAFNMGIAAL
+367 TDAAFNVGLAAL
-379 GAGAKKV
+379 GAGAKKAGQAFKKASKKGPIAGIDFEKMGYQMADVDDGILEHMEYLKNNPNDKKIDYALSPVNERMAKDVSNLV
-386 GDVLEP
+386 GFDISGYGNNLKPNAFDHVN
-392 RLATKRIPK
+392 KRHGADGIHD
-401 QIEKSMTGKMP
+401 KSMANPK
-412 SSDYIKLGKT
+412 DIAKVQYILDN
-422 PEILKKYGMIEGEML
+422 YDD
-437 MPQGVVPKVAY
+437 V
-448 PAEYRQALAK
+448 ALAK
-458 GTGMS
+458 
-463 ENQIKKIQGHDLG
+463 K
-476 FEPIRQL
+476 R
-483 PKKLK
+483 
-488 DPVAILKSDTRDGS
+488 AA
-502 IIVLT
+502 
-507 DMVDKYGQPVIV
+507 
-519 PVRVDQNGYS
+519 
-529 EFSSVIPSMYGR
+529 
-541 KGFTEFMEKQ
+541 GFTDSNGKLSQKVVFKKRINGTYYVVEAVPNTKKKRMEVIGTFMQKPKI
-551 GKKENIL
+551 KKENVL
-558 YWNKKKNLQHFP
+558 P
-570 GNGVQ
+570 GDVTSPSVTSKSATAQ
-575 FPEPY
+575 FSTDIIP
-580 SDADPMLRIAQRKG
+580 K
-594 NVKGEELKNIQKGH
+594 
-608 KLQAAEGVKEAD
+608 AAEGVKGTD
-620 AAGKTMNTAREETI
+620 AAGKAANTAREETI

-660 EERYFQLQNKDWRTK
+660 EERYFQLQNKDWRKK
-675 ELQRIANETN
+675 ELQRIADEAN

-705 GKTLA
+705 GRTLA

-720 LIAKATTDIRDSFG
+720 LIAKARADIRDSFG
-734 IADEEGTKQIG
+734 ITDEEGEKQIG

-750 AAQEGKISKEERRHL
+750 AAQEGNLSKKERRHL
-765 LALVEEKGRKN
+765 LALVEEKSRKN
-776 TADEST
+776 TADEVS

-804 EIHKWRGQLKGK
+804 QIHKQRGQLKGK
-816 MAKASIRRDGN
+816 LAKASIKRDGN
-827 ISEVYAEL
+827 ISEVYAGL
-835 SKEFPFYFPRSIEN
+835 SKEFPFYFPRSIES

-859 IATAGELLQKSEK
+859 IATASELLQKGEK

-920 STEQVLGWH
+920 SAEQVQGWH
-929 NERYRL
+929 KERYRL
-935 QKEIEKENLEWKA
+935 QKELEKENLEWKA

-986 QRYESGKALAELD
+986 QRYESGKALADME

-1060 TADRVIDTFF
+1060 TADRVIDAFF

-1087 AKKINAL
+1087 AKKLNAL
-1094 GIDTRKNIPIQL
+1094 GIDTRKNIHIQL

-1120 HWLGEKEYELQQ
+1120 HWLGEKEFDLQEM
-1132 IKAEFGK
+1132 KAEFGK

-1153 KESLSEE
+1153 KESLRPE
-1160 QLERINKG
+1160 QMERINKG
-1168 ITELRQIFK
+1168 IAELRQLYK
-1177 EAHPLLNEARIKEG
+1177 ELWPMLNEARIKEG

-1196 YIPNYFPHAR
+1196 YIQNYFPHAK

-1241 RPRTQWSGNVLQ
+1241 KPRTQWSGNVLQ

-1261 DALRIFDQYFEGVS
+1261 DALRIFDQYIEGVS
-1275 NIIYHTEDI
+1275 NIVHHTEDI
-1284 SNIRAL
+1284 GNIRAL
-1290 SDYMRYSFSEENI
+1290 SDHMRYSFSEENI

-1313 KSLSIEERNKKIAEI
+1313 KSLSIEKRNEEIAKI

-1341 VQNLDEYGNQLA
+1341 VQNLDEYANLLA

-1361 SVEKTLLGRKFYKAV
+1361 SVEKTLLGRKYYKAV
-1376 TGISNRVSGNMVA
+1376 TGISNRVAGNMVA

-1466 LQWMEAADTFSTQA
+1466 LQWMEAADTFATQA

-1521 IFGSK
+1521 IFSSK

-1536 EVNNQYR
+1536 EVNNGYR

-1573 NDAYEKITGRRS
+1573 NDLYEKLTGRRS

-1596 GGNATGE
+1596 YGDATGE

-1614 AIKGDGVQ
+1614 AISGNGLE

-1636 QGVVDELADN
+1636 QGVTDELADN

-1651 GLFFDGGRIPLKSAI
+1651 GLFFGGGRIPLKSAV
-1666 PHPIEAGKHFAD
+1666 PHPIKAGKHIAD

-1689 LQEINKE
+1689 LQEANKE
-1696 AISPLA
+1696 AVSPIA
-1702 TYMMLPVGGGQVN
+1702 TYTMLPVAGGQVN
-1715 KTIKGLDMMRKGGS
+1715 KTIKGLNMMRKGGS
-1729 YTQTND
+1729 YTQTNK

-1744 KDKKTNWLQAA
+1744 KDKKTNWAQAL
-1755 LFGKWAVPEAQAHM
+1755 LFGKWATDGGKAYM
-1769 EKNRT
+1769 KD
-1774 LNEKSTELYK
+1774 KSMMLGAKQTETYK
-1784 ELLQTGAKNTT
+1784 KLVAAGAKNTL
-1795 AFESINKMNRE
+1795 AFDEVNHVRSGEKTSSKMTVL
-1806 DKGKDKRRA
+1806 RA
-1815 IRSAPLSAEQKA
+1815 SLLNEEQKG
-1827 ILYRSILDDDQKD
+1827 ILYYDMVAGD
-1840 KEILDYFKWKNSM
+1840 KEREVLDHFKDSGNQWRLADCMSRM
-1853 GEVADYLMRAA
+1853 GEFEQIA
-1864 DYKSDVPKKAAL
+1864 PKRETLKNAAL
-1876 QDAKI
+1876 

-1886 EYLYMEKFVE
+1886 EYLYLYKTVNKDSREKERNRIRALSAAGLGMDAYLSVKNKLQE
-1896 DKSKEKEQ
+1896 LNDSGMKSKEKKWAFVNWMYESGYSNAQ
-1904 SRIRALREAGIGMND
+1904 VQAV
-1919 YLKIRTEYGQL
+1919 
-1930 YDYKDAEARMRQ
+1930 KDNFA
-1942 WLQEEGFSWQ
+1942 FSGGYTVKW
-1952 EQSVIK
+1952 
-1958 EQFIFWGMHPKKY
+1958 
-1971 KG
+1971 

>member
-1 MSRNASARSLLQN
+1 MAWLSL
-14 KISNSKGSFNPHT
+14 
-27 GKLAEEE
+27 EELKK
-34 RGYDPKEQ
+34 YDAKKEL
-42 QKKAAREAKA
+42 KKMG
-52 AKAARQ
+52 Q
-58 AEKSASFSALRSGG
+58 AEKSAASLRSGG
-72 QPVDVVLDTGLVSSI
+72 QPVEVVRDTG
-87 RDYRKQQAKKVKTP
+87 AKDAVK
-101 VKGTIGRKYD
+101 
-111 TEKGFTVQ
+111 
-119 GLTVKPERSNAK
+119 
-131 SEKTR
+131 
-136 LYQTYDNLLDEKEI
+136 NLLEKHKKSRAI
-150 RKKYSYVAQ
+150 RKEMQSIGQDLRKNKSTDLAAYRRVAQ
-159 DKELDYR
+159 KQVELQKKLPG
-166 TMRRAVNNG
+166 A
-175 MRAVGKTLDT
+175 AFT
-185 AKGDYAE
+185 A
-192 VQKVAKLQAQLQG
+192 
-205 RLRSASFVSGLYEG
+205 GLLEG
-219 MAKDSTDAVVKL
+219 MGGNSKDAAVKL

-240 NEAMHELFK
+240 NEAMQELFK

-261 GRLTGEF
+261 GRLTREF

-275 MTIGKAAEE
+275 MTIGKAAEK
-284 ATLKGMGVLGRRMTA
+284 ATLKGMGALGRRMAA
-299 STAPDLAQKA
+299 STAPDIAQKA

-337 MVNTPMTIAAGIGE
+337 AVNTPLTIAAGMAD
-351 GKNKK
+351 GKSRK
-356 EILKDIGKQEA
+356 EIAKDVGKQEA
-367 TDAAFNMGIAAL
+367 MDAAFNMGLAAI
-379 GAGAKKV
+379 GAGAKKAGQAFKKASKKGPIAGIDFEKMGYKMADVDDGILEHMEYLKNNPTDKKIDYALSPVNERMAKDVSNLV
-386 GDVLEP
+386 GFDISGYGNNLKPNAFDHVNKRHGADGIHDKSMANPKDIAKVQYILDNYDDVALDKK
-392 RLATKRIPK
+392 RAAGFTDSNGKLSQKVVFKKRINGTYYVVEAVPNTKKKRMEVIGTFMQKPK
-401 QIEKSMTGKMP
+401 T
-412 SSDYIKLGKT
+412 
-422 PEILKKYGMIEGEML
+422 
-437 MPQGVVPKVAY
+437 
-448 PAEYRQALAK
+448 
-458 GTGMS
+458 
-463 ENQIKKIQGHDLG
+463 
-476 FEPIRQL
+476 
-483 PKKLK
+483 
-488 DPVAILKSDTRDGS
+488 
-502 IIVLT
+502 
-507 DMVDKYGQPVIV
+507 
-519 PVRVDQNGYS
+519 
-529 EFSSVIPSMYGR
+529 
-541 KGFTEFMEKQ
+541 
-551 GKKENIL
+551 KKENVL
-558 YWNKKKNLQHFP
+558 PGDVTSPSVTSKNATA
-570 GNGVQ
+570 Q
-575 FPEPY
+575 FSIDTIP
-580 SDADPMLRIAQRKG
+580 KT
-594 NVKGEELKNIQKGH
+594 
-608 KLQAAEGVKEAD
+608 AEGVKGAD
-620 AAGKTMNTAREETI
+620 AAGATANTAREETI
-634 QAAAQS
+634 QAAAES

-648 AERMTPE
+648 AEKMTPE

-660 EERYFQLQNKDWRTK
+660 EERYFQLQNKDWRKK
-675 ELQRIANETN
+675 ELQRIADEAN

-705 GKTLA
+705 GKTMA

-720 LIAKATTDIRDSFG
+720 LIAKARADIRDSFG
-734 IADEEGTKQIG
+734 ITDEEGEKQIG

-750 AAQEGKISKEERRHL
+750 AAQEGNLSKKERRHL
-765 LALVEEKGRKN
+765 LALVEEKSRKN
-776 TADEST
+776 TADEVS

-804 EIHKWRGQLKGK
+804 EIHKQRGRLKEK
-816 MAKASIRRDGN
+816 LAKASIKRDGN
-827 ISEVYAEL
+827 ISEVYAGL
-835 SKEFPFYFPRSIEN
+835 SKEFPFYFPRSIES

-859 IATAGELLQKSEK
+859 IATASEFLQKGEK

-894 AYKEITLADMD
+894 AYKEVTLADMD

-920 STEQVLGWH
+920 SAEQVQGWH

-935 QKEIEKENLEWKA
+935 QKELEKENLEWKA

-964 IDGKLSA
+964 IDGKISA

-986 QRYESGKALAELD
+986 QRYESGKALADMD

-1060 TADRVIDTFF
+1060 TADRVIDAIF

-1079 RVLMVNEY
+1079 RVLMVNDY
-1087 AKKINAL
+1087 AKKLNAL
-1094 GIDTRKNIPIQL
+1094 GIDTRKNISIQL

-1120 HWLGEKEYELQQ
+1120 HWLGEKEFDLQEM
-1132 IKAEFGK
+1132 KAEFGE
-1139 SKAYQELAEQIGRV
+1139 SKAYRELAEQIRRV
-1153 KESLSEE
+1153 KESLWPE

-1168 ITELRQIFK
+1168 IAELRQLL
-1177 EAHPLLNEARIKEG
+1177 EEMWPMLNEARIKEG

-1196 YIPNYFPHAR
+1196 YIPNYFPHAKL
-1206 FNDPKDPLQKTA
+1206 NDPKDPLQKTA

-1241 RPRTQWSGNVLQ
+1241 KPRTPWSGNVLQ

-1261 DALRIFDQYFEGVS
+1261 DALRIFDQYIEGTS
-1275 NIIYHTEDI
+1275 NIIYHTDDI
-1284 SNIRAL
+1284 SNVRAL
-1290 SDYMRYSFSEENI
+1290 SDYMRYSFSEESVR
-1303 KKQIDEIYKN
+1303 KQIDEIYKN
-1313 KSLSIEERNKKIAEI
+1313 KSLSIEDRDKKIAEI
-1328 YAQNAEN
+1328 YKQNAEN

-1341 VQNLDEYGNQLA
+1341 VQNLDEYANQLA

-1361 SVEKTLLGRKFYKAV
+1361 AFEKNIFGRKYYKAV
-1376 TGISNRVSGNMVA
+1376 NAIENRVAGNMVA

-1399 IPITQGLGRT
+1399 IPITQSLGRT

-1423 YMKNGEMDELTKRSA
+1423 YMKNGEMDELTKKSA

-1455 RLETA
+1455 RLETK

-1480 VWRARYYDN
+1480 VWRARYHDN
-1489 LKDGMGQAAAIK
+1489 LKDGMGELAAIK
-1501 EADTFARNLFA
+1501 EADTFARNLFG
-1512 GRSKGAMPT
+1512 GRSKGSMPT
-1521 IFGSK
+1521 IFSSK

-1596 GGNATGE
+1596 YGDATGE
-1603 SMRNTWDILGD
+1603 GMRNTWDILGD

-1622 LTEKRE
+1622 LTEQRE

-1636 QGVVDELADN
+1636 QGVTDELADN

-1651 GLFFDGGRIPLKSAI
+1651 GVLFGGGRIPLKSAV

-1696 AISPLA
+1696 AISPIA
-1702 TYMMLPVGGGQVN
+1702 TYTMLPIAGGQVN
-1715 KTIKGLDMMRKGGS
+1715 KTMKGLNMMRKGGS
-1729 YTQTND
+1729 YTQTNK
-1735 GEQLQFAVD
+1735 GEKLQFAVD
-1744 KDKKTNWLQAA
+1744 QDKKTNWLQAA

-1774 LNEKSTELYK
+1774 LSEKSTETYEKLR
-1784 ELLQTGAKNTT
+1784 QAGAKNTT

-1806 DKGKDKRRA
+1806 DKGRDKRRA

-1827 ILYRSILDDDQKD
+1827 ILYRSILSDKQKD
-1840 KEILDYFKWKNSM
+1840 KEILDYFSWTNSM

-1864 DYKSDVPKKAAL
+1864 DYKDNAAKKAAL
-1876 QDAKI
+1876 QDTKI
-1881 SDEEK
+1881 SDDEK
-1886 EYLYMEKFVE
+1886 EYIYMEKFVQDE
-1896 DKSKEKEQ
+1896 SKEKEQ

-1919 YLKIRTEYGQL
+1919 YLKIRMKYGQI

>member
-1 MSRNASARSLLQN
+1 MRKMSRNPSARSLLQN

-119 GLTVKPERSNAK
+119 GLTVRPERSNAK
-131 SEKTR
+131 DEKTR
-136 LYQTYDNLLDEKEI
+136 LYRTYDNLLDEKEI
-150 RKKYSYVAQ
+150 RKKYNYVAQ

-192 VQKVAKLQAQLQG
+192 LQKVAKLQAQLQG
-205 RLRSASFVSGLYEG
+205 RLKSASFVSGLFEG
-219 MAKDSTDAVVKL
+219 MAGDSTDAAVKL

-240 NEAMHELFK
+240 NEAMQELFK

-284 ATLKGMGVLGRRMTA
+284 ATLKGMGALGRRMTA
-299 STAPDLAQKA
+299 STAPDIAQKA

-337 MVNTPMTIAAGIGE
+337 MVNTPMTIAAGMAD
-351 GKNKK
+351 GKSRK
-356 EILKDIGKQEA
+356 EIAKDVGKQEA
-367 TDAAFNMGIAAL
+367 MDAAFNVGLAAI
-379 GAGAKKV
+379 GAGAKKA
-386 GDVLEP
+386 GQVLEQAKAQRAQKAQNRFANTVLENYGITDIYSSSNVVNGIVGKIKDTFLSTADNVRP
-392 RLATKRIPK
+392 ILNEETGLNIEVWKRGIDETFRK
-401 QIEKSMTGKMP
+401 GK
-412 SSDYIKLGKT
+412 Y
-422 PEILKKYGMIEGEML
+422 
-437 MPQGVVPKVAY
+437 Y
-448 PAEYRQALAK
+448 PALSEEMKIAK
-458 GTGMS
+458 IASVEHLPELIRTG
-463 ENQIKKIQGHDLG
+463 
-476 FEPIRQL
+476 R
-483 PKKLK
+483 
-488 DPVAILKSDTRDGS
+488 
-502 IIVLT
+502 
-507 DMVDKYGQPVIV
+507 
-519 PVRVDQNGYS
+519 VRVDNVANYHDPAS
-529 EFSSVIPSMYGR
+529 KTKYLYL
-541 KGFTEFMEKQ
+541 
-551 GKKENIL
+551 EN
-558 YWNKKKNLQHFP
+558 
-570 GNGVQ
+570 
-575 FPEPY
+575 E
-580 SDADPMLRIAQRKG
+580 LRIDSKDYYVTMDIKKLPDNSNRFYIHDIKIKEATSAQRDSSLSGPPLSG
-594 NVKGEELKNIQKGH
+594 NQLVAPTDSIPKAAEDVKG
-608 KLQAAEGVKEAD
+608 AD
-620 AAGKTMNTAREETI
+620 AAGATANTAREETI

-648 AERMTPE
+648 AEKMTPE

-675 ELQRIANETN
+675 ELQRIANEAN
-685 YELKDV
+685 YELKDI

-705 GKTLA
+705 GRTLA

-720 LIAKATTDIRDSFG
+720 LIAKARADIRDSFG
-734 IADEEGTKQIG
+734 ITDEEGEKQIG

-750 AAQEGKISKEERRHL
+750 AAQEGNLSKKERRHL
-765 LALVEEKGRKN
+765 LALVEEKSRKN
-776 TADEST
+776 TTDEVS

-804 EIHKWRGQLKGK
+804 QIHKQRGRLKEK
-816 MAKASIRRDGN
+816 LAKASIKRDGN
-827 ISEVYAEL
+827 ISEVYAGL
-835 SKEFPFYFPRSIEN
+835 SKEFPFYFPRSIES

-859 IATAGELLQKSEK
+859 IATASELLQKGEK

-920 STEQVLGWH
+920 SAEQVQGWH

-935 QKEIEKENLEWKA
+935 QKELEKENLEWKA

-964 IDGKLSA
+964 IDGKISA
-971 EGLKRLTGDRYGMLE
+971 EGLKRLAGDRYGMLE
-986 QRYESGKALAELD
+986 QRYESGKALADMD

-1060 TADRVIDTFF
+1060 TADRVIDTIF

-1079 RVLMVNEY
+1079 RVLMVNDY
-1087 AKKINAL
+1087 AKKLNAL
-1094 GIDTRKNIPIQL
+1094 GIDTRKNIDIQL

-1120 HWLGEKEYELQQ
+1120 HWLGEKRYDLQEM
-1132 IKAEFGK
+1132 KAEFGK
-1139 SKAYQELAEQIGRV
+1139 SKAYQELAEQIRRV
-1153 KESLSEE
+1153 ENSLSEE

-1168 ITELRQIFK
+1168 IVEMQQILK
-1177 EAHPLLNEARIKEG
+1177 EMWPMLNEARIKEG

-1196 YIPNYFPHAR
+1196 WIPNYFPHAK

-1218 SLFGIDLTDSE
+1218 SLFGIDLTDME

-1241 RPRTQWSGNVLQ
+1241 KPRTQWSGNVLQ

-1261 DALRIFDQYFEGVS
+1261 DAFRIFDQYIEGAS

-1284 SNIRAL
+1284 GNVRAL
-1290 SDYMRYSFSEENI
+1290 SDHMRYSFSEESVR
-1303 KKQIDEIYKN
+1303 KQIDEIYKN
-1313 KSLSIEERNKKIAEI
+1313 KSLSIEDRNKKIAEI
-1328 YAQNAEN
+1328 YKQNAKN

-1341 VQNLDEYGNQLA
+1341 VQNLDEYANLLA
-1353 GKKSSIDR
+1353 GKKSKLDR
-1361 SVEKTLLGRKFYKAV
+1361 AAEALLGRKFYKAV

-1423 YMKNGEMDELTKRSA
+1423 YMKNGEMDELTRKSA

-1455 RLETA
+1455 RLETK

-1466 LQWMEAADTFSTQA
+1466 LQWMEAADTFATQA

-1489 LKDGMGQAAAIK
+1489 LKDGMGELAAIK

-1512 GRSKGAMPT
+1512 GRSKGDMPT
-1521 IFGSK
+1521 IFNSK
-1526 ALKPLTMFQL
+1526 VLKPLTAFQL
-1536 EVNNQYR
+1536 EVNNGYR
-1543 NLIKDIPHE
+1543 NMIKDIPHE

-1585 AFDPFGMANEA
+1585 AFDPLGMADEA
-1596 GGNATGE
+1596 FGDATGE
-1603 SMRNTWDILGD
+1603 GMRNTWDILGD
-1614 AIKGDGVQ
+1614 AISGNGVQ
-1622 LTEKRE
+1622 LTEQRE

-1636 QGVVDELADN
+1636 QGVTDELADN

-1651 GLFFDGGRIPLKSAI
+1651 GLFFDGGRIPLKSAT
-1666 PHPIEAGKHFAD
+1666 PHLIKGAMHFAD

-1689 LQEINKE
+1689 GQEINKE
-1696 AISPLA
+1696 LISPIA
-1702 TYMMLPVGGGQVN
+1702 TYMMMPIAGGQVN
-1715 KTIKGLDMMRKGGS
+1715 KTIKGLNMMRKGGS
-1729 YTQTND
+1729 YTQTNE
-1735 GEQLQFAVD
+1735 GERLQFAVD

-1774 LNEKSTELYK
+1774 LSEKSTEVYEK
-1784 ELLQTGAKNTT
+1784 LLQAGAKNTT

-1806 DKGKDKRRA
+1806 DKGRDKRRA

-1840 KEILDYFKWKNSM
+1840 KEILDNFKWKNSM

-1864 DYKSDVPKKAAL
+1864 DYKSDTPKKAAL

-1881 SDEEK
+1881 SDDEK
-1886 EYLYMEKFVE
+1886 EYIYMEKFVQK
-1896 DKSKEKEQ
+1896 DSKEKER
-1904 SRIRALREAGIGMND
+1904 SKIRTLREAGIGMND
-1919 YLKIRTEYGQL
+1919 YLRIRMEYGQL
-1930 YDYKDAEARMRQ
+1930 YNDRSKKNLEKQYIIADLMNELGLTAAQQAK
-1942 WLQEEGFSWQ
+1942 
-1952 EQSVIK
+1952 VK
-1958 EQFIFWGMHPKKY
+1958 ELFKFGGGYTTEWKI
-1971 KG
+1971 

>member
-1 MSRNASARSLLQN
+1 MTESERLR
-14 KISNSKGSFNPHT
+14 K
-27 GKLAEEE
+27 EMEE
-34 RGYDPKEQ
+34 RGLLGTTGKKVIVSAA
-42 QKKAAREAKA
+42 QKKINEKKGGTAKSRSAGSSSTGTARSRRDEIV
-52 AKAARQ
+52 R
-58 AEKSASFSALRSGG
+58 
-72 QPVDVVLDTGLVSSI
+72 DTGLVSSI

-101 VKGTIGRKYD
+101 VKGKIGRKYD
-111 TEKGFTVQ
+111 PEKGFTVQ
-119 GLTVKPERSNAK
+119 GLTVRPERSNAK
-131 SEKTR
+131 NEKTR

-150 RKKYSYVAQ
+150 RKKYNYVLK
-159 DKELDYR
+159 DKSTDEKAKG
-166 TMRRAVNNG
+166 RAV
-175 MRAVGKTLDT
+175 RALLNPSQTDYATYKKVAERQMELQKQKSGAGFAAGFLNATGGNVAKIT
-185 AKGDYAE
+185 AKGTKNE
-192 VQKVAKLQAQLQG
+192 QARKNWMDTLNHLKETQEAHPTAGTLG
-205 RLRSASFVSGLYEG
+205 
-219 MAKDSTDAVVKL
+219 AV
-231 IGNDALTKQ
+231 
-240 NEAMHELFK
+240 
-249 QTQSNHK
+249 
-256 GMAAA
+256 
-261 GRLTGEF
+261 TGEF

-275 MTIGKAAEE
+275 ATFGKVAEK
-284 ATLKGMGVLGRRMTA
+284 AVLKGASALGGRMLA
-299 STAPDLAQKA
+299 STAPDIAQQA

-337 MVNTPMTIAAGIGE
+337 MVNTPMTIAAGVAD
-351 GKNKK
+351 GKSRR
-356 EILKDIGKQEA
+356 EIAKDIGKQEA
-367 TDAAFNMGIAAL
+367 TDAAFNVGLAAL

-386 GDVLEP
+386 GDALEP
-392 RLATKRIPK
+392 RLAAKRISK
-401 QIEKSMTGKMP
+401 QIEKSMTGQLP

-458 GTGMS
+458 GTDMS

-529 EFSSVIPSMYGR
+529 EFSSVIPSMYGKKR
-541 KGFTEFMEKQ
+541 FAEFMKNQQ
-551 GKKENIL
+551 GNIL

-594 NVKGEELKNIQKGH
+594 IVNAEELKNIQKGH

-620 AAGKTMNTAREETI
+620 AAGATANTAREETI
-634 QAAAQS
+634 QAAAES
-640 MAENRNVL
+640 MAKNRNVL
-648 AERMTPE
+648 AEKMTPE

-660 EERYFQLQNKDWRTK
+660 EERYFQLQNKDWRKK
-675 ELQRIANETN
+675 ELQRIADEAN

-705 GKTLA
+705 GRTLA

-720 LIAKATTDIRDSFG
+720 LIAKARADIRDSFG
-734 IADEEGTKQIG
+734 IADEEGEKQIG

-750 AAQEGKISKEERRHL
+750 AAQEGNLSKKERRHL
-765 LALVEEKGRKN
+765 LALVEEKSRKN
-776 TADEST
+776 TADEVS

-804 EIHKWRGQLKGK
+804 QIHKQRGQLKGK
-816 MAKASIRRDGN
+816 LAKASIKRDGN
-827 ISEVYAEL
+827 ISEVYAGL
-835 SKEFPFYFPRSIEN
+835 SKEFPFYFPRSIES

-859 IATAGELLQKSEK
+859 IATASELLQKGEK

-885 LTDGMDVHE
+885 LTDGMDVHK

-905 DFISNLAGQVDYARA
+905 DFISNLAKQTDYARA
-920 STEQVLGWH
+920 TPEQVQGWH
-929 NERYRL
+929 KERYRL
-935 QKEIEKENLEWKA
+935 QKELEREGLEWEA
-948 LNAELTQDEE
+948 LSAELTQDEE

-964 IDGKLSA
+964 IDGKISA

-986 QRYESGKALAELD
+986 QRYESGKALADMD

-1060 TADRVIDTFF
+1060 TANRVIDTIF

-1079 RVLMVNEY
+1079 RVLMVNDY
-1087 AKKINAL
+1087 AKKLNAL

-1120 HWLGEKEYELQQ
+1120 HWLGEKRYDLQNV
-1132 IKAEFGK
+1132 KGE
-1139 SKAYQELAEQIGRV
+1139 AYRELAEQIRRV
-1153 KESLSEE
+1153 ENSLRPE
-1160 QLERINKG
+1160 QMERINKG
-1168 ITELRQIFK
+1168 IAELQQIFK

-1196 YIPNYFPHAR
+1196 YIPHYFPHAR

-1241 RPRTQWSGNVLQ
+1241 KPRTPWSGNVLQ

-1261 DALRIFDQYFEGVS
+1261 DALRIFDQYIEGVS
-1275 NIIYHTEDI
+1275 NIVHHTEDI
-1284 SNIRAL
+1284 GNVRAL
-1290 SDYMRYSFSEENI
+1290 SDYMRYSFSEESV

-1313 KSLSIEERNKKIAEI
+1313 KSLSIEDRNKKIAEI
-1328 YAQNAEN
+1328 YKQNAEN

-1341 VQNLDEYGNQLA
+1341 VQNLDEYANQLA

-1361 SVEKTLLGRKFYKAV
+1361 SVEKTLLGRKYYKAV
-1376 TGISNRVSGNMVA
+1376 TGISNRVAGNMVA

-1423 YMKNGEMDELTKRSA
+1423 YMKNGEMDELTKRSS

-1460 GGNLNP
+1460 GGKVNP

-1521 IFGSK
+1521 IFSSK

-1536 EVNNQYR
+1536 EVNNSYR

-1573 NDAYEKITGRRS
+1573 NDLYEKLTGRRS
-1585 AFDPFGMANEA
+1585 AFDPLGMANEA
-1596 GGNATGE
+1596 YGDATGE

-1614 AIKGDGVQ
+1614 AISGNGLE

-1636 QGVVDELADN
+1636 QGVADELADN

-1651 GLFFDGGRIPLKSAI
+1651 GLFFGGGRIPLKSAA
-1666 PHPIEAGKHFAD
+1666 PHPIKAGKHFAD

-1702 TYMMLPVGGGQVN
+1702 TYMMLPIAGGQVR
-1715 KTIKGLDMMRKGGS
+1715 KTLQGINMMRKGGS
-1729 YTQTND
+1729 YTQTNK

-1744 KDKKTNWLQAA
+1744 KDKKANWAQAL
-1755 LFGKWAVPEAQAHM
+1755 LFGKWATDGGKAYM
-1769 EKNRT
+1769 KDKSMKLGEKQ
-1774 LNEKSTELYK
+1774 TETYK
-1784 ELLQTGAKNTT
+1784 KLVAAGAKNTL
-1795 AFESINKMNRE
+1795 AFDEVNHVRSGEKKSSKMTVL
-1806 DKGKDKRRA
+1806 RA
-1815 IRSAPLSAEQKA
+1815 SLLNEEQKG
-1827 ILYRSILDDDQKD
+1827 ILYYDMVAGD
-1840 KEILDYFKWKNSM
+1840 KEREVLDHFKDSGNRWRLADCMSRM
-1853 GEVADYLMRAA
+1853 GEFEQIA
-1864 DYKSDVPKKAAL
+1864 PKRETLKNAAL
-1876 QDAKI
+1876 

-1886 EYLYMEKFVE
+1886 EYLYLYKTVDKDSIEKERNRIRALSAAGLGMDAYLSVKNKLQE
-1896 DKSKEKEQ
+1896 LNDSDMKSKEK
-1904 SRIRALREAGIGMND
+1904 
-1919 YLKIRTEYGQL
+1919 
-1930 YDYKDAEARMRQ
+1930 
-1942 WLQEEGFSWQ
+1942 
-1952 EQSVIK
+1952 
-1958 EQFIFWGMHPKKY
+1958 
-1971 KG
+1971 

>member
-1 MSRNASARSLLQN
+1 MTESERLR
-14 KISNSKGSFNPHT
+14 K
-27 GKLAEEE
+27 EMEE
-34 RGYDPKEQ
+34 RGLLGTTGKKVIVSAA
-42 QKKAAREAKA
+42 QKKINEKKGGTAKS
-52 AKAARQ
+52 RSG
-58 AEKSASFSALRSGG
+58 SASTGTARSRRDEI
-72 QPVDVVLDTGLVSSI
+72 VRDTGLVSSI

-111 TEKGFTVQ
+111 PEKGFTVQ
-119 GLTVKPERSNAK
+119 GLTVRSERSNAK
-131 SEKTR
+131 NEKTR
-136 LYQTYDNLLDEKEI
+136 LYQTHDNLLSAEEI
-150 RKKYSYVAQ
+150 RKKYNYVAQ

-192 VQKVAKLQAQLQG
+192 LQKVAKLQAQLQG
-205 RLRSASFVSGLYEG
+205 RLRSASFVSGLFEG
-219 MAKDSTDAVVKL
+219 MAKDSTDAAVKL

-240 NEAMHELFK
+240 NEAMQELFK

-284 ATLKGMGVLGRRMTA
+284 ATLKGMGALGRRMTA
-299 STAPDLAQKA
+299 STAPDIAQKA

-322 ARVAAGLLGQQAADT
+322 ARVAAELLGQQAADT
-337 MVNTPMTIAAGIGE
+337 MVNTPMTIAAGMAD
-351 GKNKK
+351 GKSRR
-356 EILKDIGKQEA
+356 EIAKDIGKQEA
-367 TDAAFNMGIAAL
+367 TDAAFNVGLAAL

-386 GDVLEP
+386 GEVLEQAKAQKAQNSFANTVLNNYGITDIYSSSNVVNGIVGKIKDTFLSTADNVRP
-392 RLATKRIPK
+392 ILNEETGLHIEVWKRGIDETFRKGKYYPALSDEMKIAKIASVEHLPELIRTGTVRAPEKGNFKNATYKSSFVYLK
-401 QIEKSMTGKMP
+401 NEIEIGGKEYLVTMDIKKLPDNSNRFYIHDIKIKEATSAQRDSSLSGPP
-412 SSDYIKLGKT
+412 SSGNQLVAPMDSI
-422 PEILKKYGMIEGEML
+422 
-437 MPQGVVPKVAY
+437 PQAADGV
-448 PAEYRQALAK
+448 K
-458 GTGMS
+458 GT
-463 ENQIKKIQGHDLG
+463 
-476 FEPIRQL
+476 
-483 PKKLK
+483 
-488 DPVAILKSDTRDGS
+488 
-502 IIVLT
+502 
-507 DMVDKYGQPVIV
+507 
-519 PVRVDQNGYS
+519 
-529 EFSSVIPSMYGR
+529 
-541 KGFTEFMEKQ
+541 
-551 GKKENIL
+551 
-558 YWNKKKNLQHFP
+558 
-570 GNGVQ
+570 
-575 FPEPY
+575 
-580 SDADPMLRIAQRKG
+580 
-594 NVKGEELKNIQKGH
+594 
-608 KLQAAEGVKEAD
+608 D

-648 AERMTPE
+648 AEKMTPE

-660 EERYFQLQNKDWRTK
+660 EERYFQLQNKDWRKK
-675 ELQRIANETN
+675 ELQRIANEAN

-705 GKTLA
+705 GKTMA

-720 LIAKATTDIRDSFG
+720 LIAKARADIRDSFG
-734 IADEEGTKQIG
+734 IADEEGEKQIG

-750 AAQEGKISKEERRHL
+750 AAQEGNLSKEERRHL
-765 LALVEEKGRKN
+765 LALVEEKRRKN
-776 TADEST
+776 TADEVS

-804 EIHKWRGQLKGK
+804 QIHKQRGQLKGK
-816 MAKASIRRDGN
+816 LAKASIKRDGN
-827 ISEVYAEL
+827 ISEVYAGL
-835 SKEFPFYFPRSIEN
+835 SKEFPFYFPRSIES

-859 IATAGELLQKSEK
+859 IATASELLQKGEK

-885 LTDGMDVHE
+885 LTDGMDVHK

-905 DFISNLAGQVDYARA
+905 DFISNLAKQTDYARA
-920 STEQVLGWH
+920 TPEQVQGWH
-929 NERYRL
+929 KERYRL
-935 QKEIEKENLEWKA
+935 QKELEREGLEWEA
-948 LNAELTQDEE
+948 LSAELTQDEE

-964 IDGKLSA
+964 IDGKISA

-986 QRYESGKALAELD
+986 QRYESGKALADMD

-1060 TADRVIDTFF
+1060 TANRVIDTIF

-1079 RVLMVNEY
+1079 RVLMVNDY
-1087 AKKINAL
+1087 AKKLNAL

-1120 HWLGEKEYELQQ
+1120 HWLGEKRYDLQNVKGEAYRELQ
-1132 IKAEFGK
+1132 
-1139 SKAYQELAEQIGRV
+1139 EQIRRV
-1153 KESLSEE
+1153 ENSLRPE
-1160 QLERINKG
+1160 QMERINKG
-1168 ITELRQIFK
+1168 IAELRQLYK
-1177 EAHPLLNEARIKEG
+1177 EMWPMLNEARIKEG

-1196 YIPNYFPHAR
+1196 YIPNYFPHAKL
-1206 FNDPKDPLQKTA
+1206 NDPKDPLQKTA
-1218 SLFGIDLTDSE
+1218 SLFGIDLTDIE

-1241 RPRTQWSGNVLQ
+1241 KPRTQWSGNVLQ

-1261 DALRIFDQYFEGVS
+1261 DALRIFDQYIEGAS

-1284 SNIRAL
+1284 GNVRAL
-1290 SDYMRYSFSEENI
+1290 SDHMRYSFSEESV

-1313 KSLSIEERNKKIAEI
+1313 KSLSIEDRNKKIAEI
-1328 YAQNAEN
+1328 YKQNAKN

-1341 VQNLDEYGNQLA
+1341 VQNLDEYANLLA
-1353 GKKSSIDR
+1353 GKKSKLDR
-1361 SVEKTLLGRKFYKAV
+1361 AAEALLGRKFYKAV
-1376 TGISNRVSGNMVA
+1376 TGISNRVAGNMVA
-1389 GNIGSALTNI
+1389 GNVGSALTNI

-1455 RLETA
+1455 KLETK
-1460 GGNLNP
+1460 GGKANP
-1466 LQWMEAADTFSTQA
+1466 LQWMEAADTFATQA

-1489 LKDGMGQAAAIK
+1489 LKDGLGELAAIK

-1521 IFGSK
+1521 IFHSQSIFI
-1526 ALKPLTMFQL
+1526 KPLTMFQL

-1559 MRSYMGIVIGAYMF
+1559 LRSYMGVVIGAYMF

-1585 AFDPFGMANEA
+1585 AFDPLGMADEA
-1596 GGNATGE
+1596 FGDATGE
-1603 SMRNTWDILGD
+1603 GMRNTWDILGD

-1636 QGVVDELADN
+1636 QGVTDELADN

-1651 GLFFDGGRIPLKSAI
+1651 GLFFGGGRIPLKSAV
-1666 PHPIEAGKHFAD
+1666 PHPIKAGKHIAD

-1696 AISPLA
+1696 AISPIA
-1702 TYMMLPVGGGQVN
+1702 TYMMLPVAGGQVN
-1715 KTIKGLDMMRKGGS
+1715 KTIKGLNMMRKGGS
-1729 YTQTND
+1729 YKQTNK

-1744 KDKKTNWLQAA
+1744 KDKKTNWAQAL
-1755 LFGKWAVPEAQAHM
+1755 LFGKWATDGGKAYM
-1769 EKNRT
+1769 KDKSMKLGEKQ
-1774 LNEKSTELYK
+1774 TETYK
-1784 ELLQTGAKNTT
+1784 KLVAAGAKNTL
-1795 AFESINKMNRE
+1795 AFDEVNHVRSGEKKSSKMTVL
-1806 DKGKDKRRA
+1806 RA
-1815 IRSAPLSAEQKA
+1815 SLLNEEQKG
-1827 ILYRSILDDDQKD
+1827 ILYYDMVAGD
-1840 KEILDYFKWKNSM
+1840 KEREVLDHFKDSGNQWRLADCMSRM
-1853 GEVADYLMRAA
+1853 GEFEQIA
-1864 DYKSDVPKKAAL
+1864 PKRETLKNAAL
-1876 QDAKI
+1876 

-1886 EYLYMEKFVE
+1886 EYLYLYHIVYK
-1896 DKSKEKEQ
+1896 DSREKEQ
-1904 SRIRALREAGIGMND
+1904 SRVRALSAAGLGMD
-1919 YLKIRTEYGQL
+1919 AYLSVKN
-1930 YDYKDAEARMRQ
+1930 K
-1942 WLQEEGFSWQ
+1942 LQELNDSDMKSKEKKQAFVHWMYESGYSNAQVQAVKDNFAFSGGYTVKW
-1952 EQSVIK
+1952 
-1958 EQFIFWGMHPKKY
+1958 
-1971 KG
+1971 

>member
-1 MSRNASARSLLQN
+1 MAWLSL
-14 KISNSKGSFNPHT
+14 
-27 GKLAEEE
+27 EELKK
-34 RGYDPKEQ
+34 YDAKKEL
-42 QKKAAREAKA
+42 KKMG
-52 AKAARQ
+52 Q
-58 AEKSASFSALRSGG
+58 AEKSAASLRSGG
-72 QPVDVVLDTGLVSSI
+72 QPVEVVRDTG
-87 RDYRKQQAKKVKTP
+87 AKDAVK
-101 VKGTIGRKYD
+101 
-111 TEKGFTVQ
+111 
-119 GLTVKPERSNAK
+119 
-131 SEKTR
+131 
-136 LYQTYDNLLDEKEI
+136 NLLEKHKKSRAI
-150 RKKYSYVAQ
+150 RKEMQSIGQDLRKNKSTDLAAYRRVAQ
-159 DKELDYR
+159 KQAELQKKLPGAGFAAGFLNATGGNVAR
-166 TMRRAVNNG
+166 IA
-175 MRAVGKTLDT
+175 
-185 AKGDYAE
+185 AKGVKNE
-192 VQKVAKLQAQLQG
+192 QARKNWMDTLNQLKETQEAHPTAG
-205 RLRSASFVSGLYEG
+205 TLG
-219 MAKDSTDAVVKL
+219 AV
-231 IGNDALTKQ
+231 
-240 NEAMHELFK
+240 
-249 QTQSNHK
+249 
-256 GMAAA
+256 
-261 GRLTGEF
+261 TGEF

-275 MTIGKAAEE
+275 ATIGKVAEK
-284 ATLKGMGVLGRRMTA
+284 AVLKGASALGGRMAA
-299 STAPDLAQKA
+299 STAPDIAQKA

-337 MVNTPMTIAAGIGE
+337 MVNTPMTIAAGMAD
-351 GKNKK
+351 GKSRR
-356 EILKDIGKQEA
+356 EIAKDIGKQEA
-367 TDAAFNMGIAAL
+367 TDAAFNVGLAAL
-379 GAGAKKV
+379 GAGAKKAGEAFKKASKKGPIAGIDFEKMGYKMADVDDGILEHMEYLKNNPIDKKIDYALSPVNERMAKDVSNLV
-386 GDVLEP
+386 GFDISGYGNNLKPNAFDHVNKRHGADGIHDKSMANPKDIAKVQYILDNYDDVALDKK
-392 RLATKRIPK
+392 RAAGFTDSNGKLSQKVVFKKRINGTYYVVEAVPNTKKKRMEVIGTFMQKPK
-401 QIEKSMTGKMP
+401 T
-412 SSDYIKLGKT
+412 
-422 PEILKKYGMIEGEML
+422 
-437 MPQGVVPKVAY
+437 
-448 PAEYRQALAK
+448 
-458 GTGMS
+458 
-463 ENQIKKIQGHDLG
+463 
-476 FEPIRQL
+476 
-483 PKKLK
+483 
-488 DPVAILKSDTRDGS
+488 
-502 IIVLT
+502 
-507 DMVDKYGQPVIV
+507 
-519 PVRVDQNGYS
+519 
-529 EFSSVIPSMYGR
+529 
-541 KGFTEFMEKQ
+541 
-551 GKKENIL
+551 KKENVL
-558 YWNKKKNLQHFP
+558 PGDVTSPSVTSKNATA
-570 GNGVQ
+570 Q
-575 FPEPY
+575 FSIDTIP
-580 SDADPMLRIAQRKG
+580 KT
-594 NVKGEELKNIQKGH
+594 
-608 KLQAAEGVKEAD
+608 AEGVKGAD
-620 AAGKTMNTAREETI
+620 AAGATANTAREETI

-648 AERMTPE
+648 AEKMTPE

-675 ELQRIANETN
+675 ELQRIADEAN
-685 YELKDV
+685 YE
-691 TKANADFDREMNEI
+691 TKAVREANAGFDREMNEI
-705 GKTLA
+705 GRTLA

-720 LIAKATTDIRDSFG
+720 LIAKARADIRNSFG
-734 IADEEGTKQIG
+734 ITDEEGEKQIG

-750 AAQEGKISKEERRHL
+750 AAQEGNLSKKERRHL
-765 LALVEEKGRKN
+765 LALVEEKSRKN
-776 TADEST
+776 TADEVS

-804 EIHKWRGQLKGK
+804 QIHKQRGQLKEK
-816 MAKASIRRDGN
+816 LAKASIKRDGN
-827 ISEVYAEL
+827 ISEVYAGL
-835 SKEFPFYFPRSIEN
+835 SKEFPFYFPGSIES

-859 IATAGELLQKSEK
+859 IATASELLQKGEK

-920 STEQVLGWH
+920 SAEQVQGWH

-935 QKEIEKENLEWKA
+935 QKELEKENLEWKA

-964 IDGKLSA
+964 IDGKISA

-986 QRYESGKALAELD
+986 QRYESGKALADME

-1060 TADRVIDTFF
+1060 TADRVIDTIF

-1079 RVLMVNEY
+1079 RVLMVNDY
-1087 AKKINAL
+1087 AKRLNAL
-1094 GIDTRKNIPIQL
+1094 GIDTRKNIDIQL

-1120 HWLGEKEYELQQ
+1120 HWLGEKEYDLQEM
-1132 IKAEFGK
+1132 KAEFGK
-1139 SKAYQELAEQIGRV
+1139 SKAYRELAEQIGRV

-1168 ITELRQIFK
+1168 IAELRQLYK
-1177 EAHPLLNEARIKEG
+1177 EMWPMLNEARIKEG

-1196 YIPNYFPHAR
+1196 YIPNYFPHAKL
-1206 FNDPKDPLQKTA
+1206 NDPKDPLQKTA
-1218 SLFGIDLTDSE
+1218 SLFGIDLTDME

-1241 RPRTQWSGNVLQ
+1241 KPRTQWSGNVLQ

-1261 DALRIFDQYFEGVS
+1261 DALRIFDQYIEGTS
-1275 NIIYHTEDI
+1275 NIIYHTDDI
-1284 SNIRAL
+1284 SNVRAL
-1290 SDYMRYSFSEENI
+1290 SDYMRYSFSEESV

-1313 KSLSIEERNKKIAEI
+1313 KSLSIEDRNKKIAEI
-1328 YAQNAEN
+1328 YKQNAKN

-1341 VQNLDEYGNQLA
+1341 VQNLDEYANLLA
-1353 GKKSSIDR
+1353 GKKSKLDR
-1361 SVEKTLLGRKFYKAV
+1361 AAEALLGRKFYKAV

-1423 YMKNGEMDELTKRSA
+1423 YMKNGEMDDLTRMST

-1455 RLETA
+1455 RLETK

-1466 LQWMEAADTFSTQA
+1466 LQWMEAADTFATQA

-1489 LKDGMGQAAAIK
+1489 LKDGMGELAAIK

-1521 IFGSK
+1521 IFHSQSIFI
-1526 ALKPLTMFQL
+1526 KPLTMFQL

-1552 EKTIYRK
+1552 EKTLYRK

-1573 NDAYEKITGRRS
+1573 NDLYEKLTGRRS
-1585 AFDPFGMANEA
+1585 AFDPLGMADEA
-1596 GGNATGE
+1596 FGDATGE
-1603 SMRNTWDILGD
+1603 GMRNTWDILGD

-1636 QGVVDELADN
+1636 QGVTDELADN

-1651 GLFFDGGRIPLKSAI
+1651 GLFFGGGRIPLKSAV
-1666 PHPIEAGKHFAD
+1666 PHLIKGGKHIAD

-1689 LQEINKE
+1689 LQEANKE

-1702 TYMMLPVGGGQVN
+1702 TYMMLPVAGGQVN
-1715 KTIKGLDMMRKGGS
+1715 KTIKGLNMMRRGGS
-1729 YTQTND
+1729 YTQTNK
-1735 GEQLQFAVD
+1735 GERLQFAVD
-1744 KDKKTNWLQAA
+1744 KDKKANWAQAA

-1774 LNEKSTELYK
+1774 LNEKSTETYEKLR
-1784 ELLQTGAKNTT
+1784 QAGAKNTT

-1806 DKGKDKRRA
+1806 DKGRDKRRA

-1840 KEILDYFKWKNSM
+1840 KEILDYFSWTNSM

-1864 DYKSDVPKKAAL
+1864 DYKSDTPKKAAL

-1881 SDEEK
+1881 SDDEK
-1886 EYLYMEKFVE
+1886 EYIYMEKFVQDE
-1896 DKSKEKEQ
+1896 SREKEQ
-1904 SRIRALREAGIGMND
+1904 GRIRTLRDAGIGMND
-1919 YLKIRTEYGQL
+1919 YLKIRMKYGELYNDKSKKNLEKQYIMADLMNELGLTAAQQAEVKKLFLFGSGYTTEW
-1930 YDYKDAEARMRQ
+1930 K
-1942 WLQEEGFSWQ
+1942 
-1952 EQSVIK
+1952 I
-1958 EQFIFWGMHPKKY
+1958 
-1971 KG
+1971 

>member
-1 MSRNASARSLLQN
+1 MTESERLR
-14 KISNSKGSFNPHT
+14 K
-27 GKLAEEE
+27 EMEE
-34 RGYDPKEQ
+34 RGLLGTTGKKVIVSAA
-42 QKKAAREAKA
+42 QKKINEKKGGTAKSRSAGSSGSASRTTSKATDSAKRVPDTNLFRGMQLNRPTARKTSAPTMGKDSAVLQRAKALSANKGLSGKEREKQIGQAQKELGRIRDKNLLASFLGNKEAKA
-52 AKAARQ
+52 RISQVTKLQ
-58 AEKSASFSALRSGG
+58 GELS
-72 QPVDVVLDTGLVSSI
+72 
-87 RDYRKQQAKKVKTP
+87 KQQKRTAFGAGFGQAVGLDIYDTAVKKIAKKTGNTALSK
-101 VKGTIGRKYD
+101 
-111 TEKGFTVQ
+111 Q
-119 GLTVKPERSNAK
+119 MA
-131 SEKTR
+131 
-136 LYQTYDNLLDEKEI
+136 
-150 RKKYSYVAQ
+150 AQ
-159 DKELDYR
+159 DKVRQEVKTANKKSYGRGELAGELTQAGILYG
-166 TMRRAVNNG
+166 TAGAAAEKAALKGVG
-175 MRAVGKTLDT
+175 KLTGGKTL
-185 AKGDYAE
+185 G
-192 VQKVAKLQAQLQG
+192 
-205 RLRSASFVSGLYEG
+205 
-219 MAKDSTDAVVKL
+219 
-231 IGNDALTKQ
+231 
-240 NEAMHELFK
+240 
-249 QTQSNHK
+249 
-256 GMAAA
+256 
-261 GRLTGEF
+261 
-268 AKAGAGY
+268 KAG
-275 MTIGKAAEE
+275 TF
-284 ATLKGMGVLGRRMTA
+284 ATRM
-299 STAPDLAQKA
+299 
-309 AAKILLNPKNAKA
+309 
-322 ARVAAGLLGQQAADT
+322 LGQQAADT
-337 MVNTPMTIAAGIGE
+337 MVNTPMTIAAGMAD
-351 GKNKK
+351 GKSRR
-356 EILKDIGKQEA
+356 EIAKDIGKQEA
-367 TDAAFNMGIAAL
+367 TDAAFNVGLAAL

-386 GDVLEP
+386 GEVLEP
-392 RLATKRIPK
+392 RLAAKRITK
-401 QIEKSMTGKMP
+401 QIEKSMTGQLP

-458 GTGMS
+458 GTDMS

-529 EFSSVIPSMYGR
+529 EFSSVIPSMYGKKR
-541 KGFTEFMEKQ
+541 FAEFMKNQQ
-551 GKKENIL
+551 GNIL

-594 NVKGEELKNIQKGH
+594 IVNAEELKNIQKGH

-620 AAGKTMNTAREETI
+620 AAGKTVNTAREETI
-634 QAAAQS
+634 QAAAES
-640 MAENRNVL
+640 MAKNRNVL
-648 AERMTPE
+648 AEKMTPE

-660 EERYFQLQNKDWRTK
+660 EERYFQLQNKDWRKK
-675 ELQRIANETN
+675 ELQRIADEAN

-705 GKTLA
+705 GRTLA

-720 LIAKATTDIRDSFG
+720 LIAKARADIRDSFG
-734 IADEEGTKQIG
+734 ITDEEGEKQIG

-750 AAQEGKISKEERRHL
+750 AAQEGNLSKKERRHL
-765 LALVEEKGRKN
+765 LALVEEKSRKN
-776 TADEST
+776 TADEVS

-804 EIHKWRGQLKGK
+804 QIHKQRGQLKGK
-816 MAKASIRRDGN
+816 LAKASIKRDGN
-827 ISEVYAEL
+827 ISEVYAGL
-835 SKEFPFYFPRSIEN
+835 SKEFPFYFPRSIES
-849 TTGQFKQIYK
+849 TTGQFKQIHK
-859 IATAGELLQKSEK
+859 IATASELLQKGEK

-920 STEQVLGWH
+920 SAEQVQGWH
-929 NERYRL
+929 KERYRL
-935 QKEIEKENLEWKA
+935 QKELEKENLEWKA

-986 QRYESGKALAELD
+986 QRYESGKALADME

-1060 TADRVIDTFF
+1060 TADRVIDAFF

-1087 AKKINAL
+1087 AKKLNAL
-1094 GIDTRKNIPIQL
+1094 GIDTRKNIHIQL

-1120 HWLGEKEYELQQ
+1120 HWLGEKEFDLQEM
-1132 IKAEFGK
+1132 KAEFGK

-1153 KESLSEE
+1153 KESLRPE
-1160 QLERINKG
+1160 QMERINKG
-1168 ITELRQIFK
+1168 IAELRQLYK
-1177 EAHPLLNEARIKEG
+1177 ELWPMLNEARIKEG

-1196 YIPNYFPHAR
+1196 YIQNYFPHAK

-1241 RPRTQWSGNVLQ
+1241 KPRTQWSGNVLQ

-1261 DALRIFDQYFEGVS
+1261 DALRIFDQYIEGVS
-1275 NIIYHTEDI
+1275 NIVHHTEDI
-1284 SNIRAL
+1284 GNIRAL
-1290 SDYMRYSFSEENI
+1290 SDHMRYSFSEENI

-1313 KSLSIEERNKKIAEI
+1313 KSLSIEKRNEEIAKI

-1341 VQNLDEYGNQLA
+1341 VQNLDEYANLLA

-1361 SVEKTLLGRKFYKAV
+1361 SVEKTLLGRKYYKAV
-1376 TGISNRVSGNMVA
+1376 TGISNRVAGNMVA

-1466 LQWMEAADTFSTQA
+1466 LQWMEAADTFATQA

-1521 IFGSK
+1521 IFSSK

-1536 EVNNQYR
+1536 EVNNGYR

-1573 NDAYEKITGRRS
+1573 NDLYEKLTGRRS

-1596 GGNATGE
+1596 YGDATGE

-1614 AIKGDGVQ
+1614 AISGNGLE

-1636 QGVVDELADN
+1636 QGVTDELADN

-1651 GLFFDGGRIPLKSAI
+1651 GLFFGGGRIPLKSAV
-1666 PHPIEAGKHFAD
+1666 PHPIKAGKHIAD

-1689 LQEINKE
+1689 LQEANKE
-1696 AISPLA
+1696 AVSPIA
-1702 TYMMLPVGGGQVN
+1702 TYTMLPVAGGQVN
-1715 KTIKGLDMMRKGGS
+1715 KTIKGLNMMRKGGS
-1729 YTQTND
+1729 YTQTNK

-1744 KDKKTNWLQAA
+1744 KDKKANWAQAL
-1755 LFGKWAVPEAQAHM
+1755 LFGKWATDGGKAYM
-1769 EKNRT
+1769 KD
-1774 LNEKSTELYK
+1774 KSMMLGAKQTETYK
-1784 ELLQTGAKNTT
+1784 KLVAAGAKNTL
-1795 AFESINKMNRE
+1795 AFDEVNHVRSGEKTSSKMTVL
-1806 DKGKDKRRA
+1806 RA
-1815 IRSAPLSAEQKA
+1815 SLLNEEQKG
-1827 ILYRSILDDDQKD
+1827 ILYYDMVAGD
-1840 KEILDYFKWKNSM
+1840 KEREVLDHFKDSGNQWRLADCMSRM
-1853 GEVADYLMRAA
+1853 GEFEQIA
-1864 DYKSDVPKKAAL
+1864 PKRETLKNAAL
-1876 QDAKI
+1876 

-1886 EYLYMEKFVE
+1886 EYLYLYKTVNKDSIEKERNRIRALSAAGLGMDAYLSVKNKLQE
-1896 DKSKEKEQ
+1896 LNDSGMKSKEKKQAFVNWMYESGYSNAQ
-1904 SRIRALREAGIGMND
+1904 VQAV
-1919 YLKIRTEYGQL
+1919 
-1930 YDYKDAEARMRQ
+1930 KDNFA
-1942 WLQEEGFSWQ
+1942 FSGGYTVKW
-1952 EQSVIK
+1952 
-1958 EQFIFWGMHPKKY
+1958 
-1971 KG
+1971 

>member
-1 MSRNASARSLLQN
+1 MRKMSRNPSAKSLLQN

-111 TEKGFTVQ
+111 PEKGFTVQ
-119 GLTVKPERSNAK
+119 GLTVRPERSNAK
-131 SEKTR
+131 DEKTR
-136 LYQTYDNLLDEKEI
+136 LYRTYDNLLDEKEI
-150 RKKYSYVAQ
+150 RKKYNYVAQ

-192 VQKVAKLQAQLQG
+192 LQKVAKLQAQLQG
-205 RLRSASFVSGLYEG
+205 RLKSASFVSGLFEG
-219 MAKDSTDAVVKL
+219 MAGDSTDAAVKL

-240 NEAMHELFK
+240 NEAMRELFK

-284 ATLKGMGVLGRRMTA
+284 ATLKGMGALGRRMTA
-299 STAPDLAQKA
+299 STAPDIAQKA

-337 MVNTPMTIAAGIGE
+337 MVNTPMTIAAGMAD
-351 GKNKK
+351 GKSRK
-356 EILKDIGKQEA
+356 EIAKDVGKQEA
-367 TDAAFNMGIAAL
+367 MDAAFNMGLAAL
-379 GAGAKKV
+379 GAGAKKA
-386 GDVLEP
+386 GQVLEP
-392 RLATKRIPK
+392 RLAMRR
-401 QIEKSMTGKMP
+401 EKALQKKGIGKA
-412 SSDYIKLGKT
+412 
-422 PEILKKYGMIEGEML
+422 GE
-437 MPQGVVPKVAY
+437 
-448 PAEYRQALAK
+448 
-458 GTGMS
+458 
-463 ENQIKKIQGHDLG
+463 KI
-476 FEPIRQL
+476 
-483 PKKLK
+483 
-488 DPVAILKSDTRDGS
+488 
-502 IIVLT
+502 
-507 DMVDKYGQPVIV
+507 
-519 PVRVDQNGYS
+519 
-529 EFSSVIPSMYGR
+529 
-541 KGFTEFMEKQ
+541 
-551 GKKENIL
+551 KKENVL
-558 YWNKKKNLQHFP
+558 P
-570 GNGVQ
+570 GDVTSPSVTPENATAQ
-575 FPEPY
+575 FSANTVP
-580 SDADPMLRIAQRKG
+580 KT
-594 NVKGEELKNIQKGH
+594 
-608 KLQAAEGVKEAD
+608 AEGVKRAD
-620 AAGKTMNTAREETI
+620 AAGATLNTAREETI

-648 AERMTPE
+648 AKKMTPE

-675 ELQRIANETN
+675 ELQRIADEAN
-685 YELKDV
+685 YELKDI

-705 GKTLA
+705 GRTLA

-720 LIAKATTDIRDSFG
+720 LIAKARADIRDSFG
-734 IADEEGTKQIG
+734 ITDEEGEKQIG

-750 AAQEGKISKEERRHL
+750 AAQEGNLSKKERRHL
-765 LALVEEKGRKN
+765 LALVEEKSRKN
-776 TADEST
+776 TADEVS

-804 EIHKWRGQLKGK
+804 EIHKQRGQLKGK
-816 MAKASIRRDGN
+816 LAKASIKRDGN
-827 ISEVYAEL
+827 ISEVYAGL
-835 SKEFPFYFPRSIEN
+835 SKEFPFYFPRSIES

-859 IATAGELLQKSEK
+859 IATASEFLQKGEK

-920 STEQVLGWH
+920 SAEQVQGWH

-935 QKEIEKENLEWKA
+935 QKELEKENLEWKA

-964 IDGKLSA
+964 IDGKISA
-971 EGLKRLTGDRYGMLE
+971 EALKRLTGDRYGMLE
-986 QRYESGKALAELD
+986 QRYESGKALADMD

-1060 TADRVIDTFF
+1060 TADRVIDAIF

-1087 AKKINAL
+1087 AKRLNAL
-1094 GIDTRKNIPIQL
+1094 GIDTRKNISIQL

-1120 HWLGEKEYELQQ
+1120 HWLGEKEFDLQEM
-1132 IKAEFGK
+1132 KAEFGE
-1139 SKAYQELAEQIGRV
+1139 SKAYRELAEQIRRV
-1153 KESLSEE
+1153 KESLWPE

-1168 ITELRQIFK
+1168 IAELRQLL
-1177 EAHPLLNEARIKEG
+1177 EEMWPMLNEARIKEG

-1196 YIPNYFPHAR
+1196 YIPNYFPHAKL
-1206 FNDPKDPLQKTA
+1206 NDPKDPLQKTA

-1241 RPRTQWSGNVLQ
+1241 KPRTPWSGNVLQ

-1261 DALRIFDQYFEGVS
+1261 DALRIFDQYIEGTS
-1275 NIIYHTEDI
+1275 NIIYHTDDI
-1284 SNIRAL
+1284 SNVRAL
-1290 SDYMRYSFSEENI
+1290 SDYMRYSFSEESVR
-1303 KKQIDEIYKN
+1303 KQIDEIYKN
-1313 KSLSIEERNKKIAEI
+1313 KSLSIEDRDKKIAEI
-1328 YAQNAEN
+1328 YKQNAEN

-1341 VQNLDEYGNQLA
+1341 VQNLDEYANQLA

-1361 SVEKTLLGRKFYKAV
+1361 AAEKNIFGRKFYKAV
-1376 TGISNRVSGNMVA
+1376 NAVENRVAGNMVA

-1423 YMKNGEMDELTKRSA
+1423 YMKNGEMDELTKRST

-1455 RLETA
+1455 RLETK

-1501 EADTFARNLFA
+1501 EADTFARNLFG
-1512 GRSKGAMPT
+1512 GRSKGSMPT
-1521 IFGSK
+1521 IFNSK
-1526 ALKPLTMFQL
+1526 VLKPLTMFQL

-1596 GGNATGE
+1596 YGDATGE
-1603 SMRNTWDILGD
+1603 GMRNTWDILGD
-1614 AIKGDGVQ
+1614 AISGNGVQ

-1628 KKAPSAVI
+1628 KKIPSAVI
-1636 QGVVDELADN
+1636 QGVTDELADN

-1651 GLFFDGGRIPLKSAI
+1651 GLFFDGGRIPLKSAV
-1666 PHPIEAGKHFAD
+1666 PHPVKGAMHFAD

-1702 TYMMLPVGGGQVN
+1702 TYMMLPIAGGQVN
-1715 KTIKGLDMMRKGGS
+1715 KTMKGLNMMRKGGS
-1729 YTQTND
+1729 YTQTNE
-1735 GEQLQFAVD
+1735 GERLQFAVD
-1744 KDKKTNWLQAA
+1744 KDKKTNWAQAA

-1774 LNEKSTELYK
+1774 LNEKSTEIYK

-1795 AFESINKMNRE
+1795 AFESISKMNRE
-1806 DKGKDKRRA
+1806 DKGKEKRRA

-1827 ILYRSILDDDQKD
+1827 ILYRSILKDDQKD
-1840 KEILDYFKWKNSM
+1840 KEILDYFKWTNSM
-1853 GEVADYLMRAA
+1853 GEVADYLMQAA
-1864 DYKSDVPKKAAL
+1864 DYKSDTPKKVAL

-1881 SDEEK
+1881 SDDEK
-1886 EYLYMEKFVE
+1886 EYIYMEKFVQK
-1896 DKSKEKEQ
+1896 DSKEKER
-1904 SRIRALREAGIGMND
+1904 SKIRTLREAGIGMND
-1919 YLKIRTEYGQL
+1919 YLRIRMKYGELYNDRSKKGLEKQYIIADLMNELGLTAAQQAKVKELFKFGGGYTTEWKI
-1930 YDYKDAEARMRQ
+1930 
-1942 WLQEEGFSWQ
+1942 
-1952 EQSVIK
+1952 
-1958 EQFIFWGMHPKKY
+1958 
-1971 KG
+1971 

>member
-1 MSRNASARSLLQN
+1 MAWLSL
-14 KISNSKGSFNPHT
+14 
-27 GKLAEEE
+27 EELKK
-34 RGYDPKEQ
+34 YDAKKEL
-42 QKKAAREAKA
+42 KKMG
-52 AKAARQ
+52 Q
-58 AEKSASFSALRSGG
+58 AEKSAASLRSGG
-72 QPVDVVLDTGLVSSI
+72 QPVEVVRDTGLVSSI

-131 SEKTR
+131 NEKTR

-192 VQKVAKLQAQLQG
+192 LQKVAKLQAQLQG
-205 RLRSASFVSGLYEG
+205 RLRSASFVSGLFEG
-219 MAKDSTDAVVKL
+219 MAKDSTDAAVKL

-240 NEAMHELFK
+240 NEAMQELFK

-256 GMAAA
+256 GMATA
-261 GRLTGEF
+261 GKLTGEF

-275 MTIGKAAEE
+275 MTIGKAAEK
-284 ATLKGMGVLGRRMTA
+284 ATIKGMGALGRRMTA
-299 STAPDLAQKA
+299 STAPDIAQKA

-337 MVNTPMTIAAGIGE
+337 MVNTPMTIAAGVAD
-351 GKNKK
+351 GKSRR
-356 EILKDIGKQEA
+356 EIAKDIGKQEA
-367 TDAAFNMGIAAL
+367 MDAAFNMGLAAL
-379 GAGAKKV
+379 GAGVKQA
-386 GDVLEP
+386 GQVLEQAKAQKAQNSFANTVLKNYGITDIYSSSNVVNGIVGKIKDTFLSTADNVRP
-392 RLATKRIPK
+392 ILNEETGLNIEVWKRGIDETFRKGRYYPALSDEMKIAKIASVEHLPELIRTGTVRAAEKENFKNAASKTSFVYLKNEIEIDGKEYLVTMDIKKLSDNSNRFYIHDIKIKEATSAQRDSIRTGSPPSSGNQLVAPMDSIPK
-401 QIEKSMTGKMP
+401 
-412 SSDYIKLGKT
+412 
-422 PEILKKYGMIEGEML
+422 
-437 MPQGVVPKVAY
+437 
-448 PAEYRQALAK
+448 
-458 GTGMS
+458 
-463 ENQIKKIQGHDLG
+463 
-476 FEPIRQL
+476 
-483 PKKLK
+483 
-488 DPVAILKSDTRDGS
+488 
-502 IIVLT
+502 
-507 DMVDKYGQPVIV
+507 
-519 PVRVDQNGYS
+519 
-529 EFSSVIPSMYGR
+529 
-541 KGFTEFMEKQ
+541 
-551 GKKENIL
+551 
-558 YWNKKKNLQHFP
+558 
-570 GNGVQ
+570 
-575 FPEPY
+575 
-580 SDADPMLRIAQRKG
+580 
-594 NVKGEELKNIQKGH
+594 
-608 KLQAAEGVKEAD
+608 AAEGVKEAD

-660 EERYFQLQNKDWRTK
+660 EERYFQLQNKDWRKK
-675 ELQRIANETN
+675 ELQRIADEAN

-705 GKTLA
+705 GKTMA

-720 LIAKATTDIRDSFG
+720 LIAKARADIRDSFG
-734 IADEEGTKQIG
+734 ITDEEGEKQIG

-750 AAQEGKISKEERRHL
+750 AAQEGNLSKKERRHL
-765 LALVEEKGRKN
+765 LALVEEKSRKN
-776 TADEST
+776 TADEVS

-804 EIHKWRGQLKGK
+804 QIHKQRGQLKGK
-816 MAKASIRRDGN
+816 LAKASIKRDGN
-827 ISEVYAEL
+827 ISEVYAGL
-835 SKEFPFYFPRSIEN
+835 SKEFPFYFPRSIES

-859 IATAGELLQKSEK
+859 IATAGELLQKGEK

-920 STEQVLGWH
+920 SAEQVQGWH
-929 NERYRL
+929 KERYRL
-935 QKEIEKENLEWKA
+935 QKELEKENLEWKA

-958 TLLQNA
+958 ALLQNA

-971 EGLKRLTGDRYGMLE
+971 EGLKRLTGDRFGMLE
-986 QRYESGKALAELD
+986 QRYESGKALAEMD

-1005 KQFLSE
+1005 KKFLSE

-1060 TADRVIDTFF
+1060 TADRVIDTVF

-1079 RVLMVNEY
+1079 RVLMVNDY
-1087 AKKINAL
+1087 AKRLNAL

-1106 PDVAESKISESTLI
+1106 PDVAENKISESTLI
-1120 HWLGEKEYELQQ
+1120 HWLGEKEYELQE

-1139 SKAYQELAEQIGRV
+1139 SKAYQELAGQIGMVR
-1153 KESLSEE
+1153 ESLSGE

-1168 ITELRQIFK
+1168 IAELRQLYK
-1177 EAHPLLNEARIKEG
+1177 ELWPMLNEARIKEG

-1196 YIPNYFPHAR
+1196 YIPNYFPHAK

-1241 RPRTQWSGNVLQ
+1241 KPRTQWSGNVLQ

-1261 DALRIFDQYFEGVS
+1261 DALRIFDQYIDGVS

-1284 SNIRAL
+1284 GNVRAL
-1290 SDYMRYSFSEENI
+1290 SDYMRYSFSEESV

-1313 KSLSIEERNKKIAEI
+1313 KSLSIEDRNKKIAEI
-1328 YAQNAEN
+1328 YKQNAKN

-1341 VQNLDEYGNQLA
+1341 VQNLDEYANLLA

-1361 SVEKTLLGRKFYKAV
+1361 SVEKTLLGRKYYKAV
-1376 TGISNRVSGNMVA
+1376 TGISNRVAGNMVA

-1423 YMKNGEMDELTKRSA
+1423 YMKNGEMDELTKKSA

-1489 LKDGMGQAAAIK
+1489 MKNGLGEAAAIK

-1512 GRSKGAMPT
+1512 GRSKGSMPT
-1521 IFGSK
+1521 AFSSK

-1543 NLIKDIPHE
+1543 NMIKDIPHE

-1573 NDAYEKITGRRS
+1573 NDLYEKITGRRS
-1585 AFDPFGMANEA
+1585 AFDPLGMANEA
-1596 GGNATGE
+1596 YGNATGE

-1622 LTEKRE
+1622 LTEQRE

-1636 QGVVDELADN
+1636 QGVADELADN

-1651 GLFFDGGRIPLKSAI
+1651 GLFFGGGRIPLKSAA

-1702 TYMMLPVGGGQVN
+1702 TYMMLPVAGGQLN
-1715 KTIKGLDMMRKGGS
+1715 KTIKGLNMMRKGGS
-1729 YTQTND
+1729 YTQTNK
-1735 GEQLQFAVD
+1735 GERLQFAVD
-1744 KDKKTNWLQAA
+1744 KDKKANWAQAL
-1755 LFGKWAVPEAQAHM
+1755 LFGKWATDGGKAYMKDKSMQLG
-1769 EKNRT
+1769 EKQ
-1774 LNEKSTELYK
+1774 TETYK
-1784 ELLQTGAKNTT
+1784 KLVAAGAKNTL
-1795 AFESINKMNRE
+1795 AFDEVNHVRSGEKKSSKMTVL
-1806 DKGKDKRRA
+1806 RA
-1815 IRSAPLSAEQKA
+1815 SLLNEEQKG
-1827 ILYRSILDDDQKD
+1827 ILYYDMVAGD
-1840 KEILDYFKWKNSM
+1840 KEREVLDHFKDSGNRWRLADCMSRMSEFGRQVAPKRETLKN
-1853 GEVADYLMRAA
+1853 
-1864 DYKSDVPKKAAL
+1864 AAL
-1876 QDAKI
+1876 

-1886 EYLYMEKFVE
+1886 EYLYLYRTVNKDSIEKERNRIRAFSAAGLGMDAYLSVKNKLQE
-1896 DKSKEKEQ
+1896 LNDSDMKSKEKKQAFVHWMYESGYSNAQ
-1904 SRIRALREAGIGMND
+1904 VQ
-1919 YLKIRTEYGQL
+1919 TV
-1930 YDYKDAEARMRQ
+1930 KDNFA
-1942 WLQEEGFSWQ
+1942 FSGGYTVKW
-1952 EQSVIK
+1952 
-1958 EQFIFWGMHPKKY
+1958 
-1971 KG
+1971 

>member
-1 MSRNASARSLLQN
+1 MRKMSRNPSAKSLLQN

-52 AKAARQ
+52 AKEARR
-58 AEKSASFSALRSGG
+58 AEKSASSLRSGG
-72 QPVDVVLDTGLVSSI
+72 PSVEVVRDTGLVSSI
-87 RDYRKQQAKKVKTP
+87 RDYRKRQAKKVKTP
-101 VKGTIGRKYD
+101 VKGKIGRKYD
-111 TEKGFTVQ
+111 PEKGFTVQ
-119 GLTVKPERSNAK
+119 GLTVRPERSNAK
-131 SEKTR
+131 NEKTR

-150 RKKYSYVAQ
+150 KKKYNYALK
-159 DKELDYR
+159 DKSTDEKTKDYAA
-166 TMRRAVNNG
+166 RALLSLPG
-175 MRAVGKTLDT
+175 A
-185 AKGDYAE
+185 DYAE
-192 VQKVAKLQAQLQG
+192 VQRLSKLKMQREAK
-205 RLRSASFVSGLYEG
+205 RSSAGF
-219 MAKDSTDAVVKL
+219 
-231 IGNDALTKQ
+231 
-240 NEAMHELFK
+240 
-249 QTQSNHK
+249 
-256 GMAAA
+256 AA
-261 GRLTGEF
+261 GFVNSTGGNVARIAAKGIKNEQARKNWMDTLNHLKETQEAHPTAGTLGAVTGEF

-275 MTIGKAAEE
+275 ATIGKVAEK
-284 ATLKGMGVLGRRMTA
+284 AVLKGAGALGGRMLA
-299 STAPDLAQKA
+299 STAPDIAQKA

-337 MVNTPMTIAAGIGE
+337 AVNTPMTIAAGMAD
-351 GKNKK
+351 GKSRK
-356 EILKDIGKQEA
+356 EIVKDIGKQEA
-367 TDAAFNMGIAAL
+367 MDAAFNMGLAAL
-379 GAGAKKV
+379 GAGAKKA
-386 GDVLEP
+386 GQVLEP
-392 RLATKRIPK
+392 RLAMRR
-401 QIEKSMTGKMP
+401 EKALQKKGIGKA
-412 SSDYIKLGKT
+412 
-422 PEILKKYGMIEGEML
+422 GE
-437 MPQGVVPKVAY
+437 
-448 PAEYRQALAK
+448 
-458 GTGMS
+458 
-463 ENQIKKIQGHDLG
+463 KI
-476 FEPIRQL
+476 
-483 PKKLK
+483 
-488 DPVAILKSDTRDGS
+488 
-502 IIVLT
+502 
-507 DMVDKYGQPVIV
+507 
-519 PVRVDQNGYS
+519 
-529 EFSSVIPSMYGR
+529 
-541 KGFTEFMEKQ
+541 
-551 GKKENIL
+551 KKENVL
-558 YWNKKKNLQHFP
+558 P
-570 GNGVQ
+570 GDVTSPSVTPENATAQ
-575 FPEPY
+575 FSANTVP
-580 SDADPMLRIAQRKG
+580 K
-594 NVKGEELKNIQKGH
+594 
-608 KLQAAEGVKEAD
+608 AAEGAKEAD
-620 AAGKTMNTAREETI
+620 AAGATLNTAREETI

-648 AERMTPE
+648 AEKMTPE

-675 ELQRIANETN
+675 ELQRIADEAN
-685 YELKDV
+685 YELKDI

-705 GKTLA
+705 GRTLA

-720 LIAKATTDIRDSFG
+720 LIAKARADIRDSFG
-734 IADEEGTKQIG
+734 ITDEEGEKQIG

-750 AAQEGKISKEERRHL
+750 AAQEGNLSKKERRHL
-765 LALVEEKGRKN
+765 LALVEEKSRKN
-776 TADEST
+776 TADEVS

-804 EIHKWRGQLKGK
+804 QIHKQRGQLKGK
-816 MAKASIRRDGN
+816 LAKASIKRDGN
-827 ISEVYAEL
+827 ISEVYAGL
-835 SKEFPFYFPRSIEN
+835 SKEFPFYFPRSIES

-859 IATAGELLQKSEK
+859 IATASELLQKGEK

-920 STEQVLGWH
+920 SAEQVQGWH

-935 QKEIEKENLEWKA
+935 QKELEKENLEWKA

-964 IDGKLSA
+964 IDGKISA

-986 QRYESGKALAELD
+986 QRYESGKALADMD

-1060 TADRVIDTFF
+1060 TADRVIDAIF

-1087 AKKINAL
+1087 AKKLNAL
-1094 GIDTRKNIPIQL
+1094 GIDTRKNISIQL

-1120 HWLGEKEYELQQ
+1120 HWLGEKEFDLQEM
-1132 IKAEFGK
+1132 KAEFGE
-1139 SKAYQELAEQIGRV
+1139 SKAYRELAEQIRRV
-1153 KESLSEE
+1153 KESLWPE

-1168 ITELRQIFK
+1168 IAELRQLL
-1177 EAHPLLNEARIKEG
+1177 EEMWPMLNEARIKEG

-1196 YIPNYFPHAR
+1196 YIPNYFPHAKL
-1206 FNDPKDPLQKTA
+1206 NDPKDPLQKTA

-1241 RPRTQWSGNVLQ
+1241 KPRTQWSGNVLQ

-1261 DALRIFDQYFEGVS
+1261 DALRIFDQYIEGTS

-1284 SNIRAL
+1284 GNVRAL
-1290 SDYMRYSFSEENI
+1290 SDYMRYSFSEESVR
-1303 KKQIDEIYKN
+1303 KQIDEIYKN
-1313 KSLSIEERNKKIAEI
+1313 KSLSIEDRDKKIAEI
-1328 YAQNAEN
+1328 YKQNAEN

-1341 VQNLDEYGNQLA
+1341 VQNLDEYANLLA

-1361 SVEKTLLGRKFYKAV
+1361 AAEKNIFGRKFYKAV
-1376 TGISNRVSGNMVA
+1376 NAVENRVAGNMVA

-1423 YMKNGEMDELTKRSA
+1423 YMKNGEMDELTKKSA

-1455 RLETA
+1455 RLETK

-1489 LKDGMGQAAAIK
+1489 LKDGMGELAAIK
-1501 EADTFARNLFA
+1501 EADTFARNLFG
-1512 GRSKGAMPT
+1512 GRSKGSMPT
-1521 IFGSK
+1521 IFNSK
-1526 ALKPLTMFQL
+1526 VLKPLTMFQL

-1596 GGNATGE
+1596 YGDATGE
-1603 SMRNTWDILGD
+1603 GMRNTWDILGD
-1614 AIKGDGVQ
+1614 AISGNGIQ

-1628 KKAPSAVI
+1628 KKIPSAVI
-1636 QGVVDELADN
+1636 QGVTDELADN

-1651 GLFFDGGRIPLKSAI
+1651 GLFFDGGRIPLKSAV
-1666 PHPIEAGKHFAD
+1666 PHPVKGAMHFAD

-1702 TYMMLPVGGGQVN
+1702 TYMMLPIAGGQVN
-1715 KTIKGLDMMRKGGS
+1715 KTMKGINMMRKGGS
-1729 YTQTND
+1729 YTQTNE
-1735 GEQLQFAVD
+1735 GERLQFAVD
-1744 KDKKTNWLQAA
+1744 KDKKTNWAQAA

-1774 LNEKSTELYK
+1774 LNEKSTEIYK

-1795 AFESINKMNRE
+1795 AFESISKMNRE
-1806 DKGKDKRRA
+1806 DKGKEKRRA

-1827 ILYRSILDDDQKD
+1827 ILYRSILKDDQKD
-1840 KEILDYFKWKNSM
+1840 KEILDYFKWTNSM
-1853 GEVADYLMRAA
+1853 GEVADYLMQAA
-1864 DYKSDVPKKAAL
+1864 DYKSDTPKKVAL

-1881 SDEEK
+1881 SDDEK
-1886 EYLYMEKFVE
+1886 EYIYMEKFVQK
-1896 DKSKEKEQ
+1896 DSKEKER
-1904 SRIRALREAGIGMND
+1904 SKIRTLRDAGIGMND
-1919 YLKIRTEYGQL
+1919 YLRIRMKYGELYNDRSKKGLEKQYIIADLMNELGLTAAQQAEVKKLFKFGGGYTTEWKI
-1930 YDYKDAEARMRQ
+1930 
-1942 WLQEEGFSWQ
+1942 
-1952 EQSVIK
+1952 
-1958 EQFIFWGMHPKKY
+1958 
-1971 KG
+1971 

>member
-1 MSRNASARSLLQN
+1 MTESERLR
-14 KISNSKGSFNPHT
+14 K
-27 GKLAEEE
+27 EMEE
-34 RGYDPKEQ
+34 RGLLGTTGKKVIVSAAQKEINE
-42 QKKAAREAKA
+42 KKGGTAKS
-52 AKAARQ
+52 RSG
-58 AEKSASFSALRSGG
+58 SASTGTARSRRDEI
-72 QPVDVVLDTGLVSSI
+72 VRDTGLVSSI

-111 TEKGFTVQ
+111 PEKGFTVQ
-119 GLTVKPERSNAK
+119 GLTVRPERSNAK
-131 SEKTR
+131 NEKTR
-136 LYQTYDNLLDEKEI
+136 LYQTHDNLLSAEEI
-150 RKKYSYVAQ
+150 RKKYNYVAQ

-192 VQKVAKLQAQLQG
+192 LQKVAKLQAQLQG
-205 RLRSASFVSGLYEG
+205 RLRSASFVSGLFEG
-219 MAKDSTDAVVKL
+219 MAKDSTDAAVKL

-240 NEAMHELFK
+240 NEAMQELFK

-284 ATLKGMGVLGRRMTA
+284 ATLKGMGALGRRMTA
-299 STAPDLAQKA
+299 STAPDIAQKA

-337 MVNTPMTIAAGIGE
+337 MVNTPMTIAAGMAD
-351 GKNKK
+351 GKSRR
-356 EILKDIGKQEA
+356 EIAKDIGKQEA
-367 TDAAFNMGIAAL
+367 TDAAFNVGLAAL

-386 GDVLEP
+386 GEVLEQAKAQKAQNSFANTVLNNYGITDIYSSSNVVNGIVGKIKDTFLSTADNVRP
-392 RLATKRIPK
+392 ILNEETGLHIEVWKRGIDETFRKGKYYPALSDEMKIAKIASVEHLPELIRTGTVRAPEKGNFKNATYKSSFVYLK
-401 QIEKSMTGKMP
+401 NEIEIGGKEYLVTMDIKKLPDNSNRFYIHDIKIKEATSAQRDSSLSGPP
-412 SSDYIKLGKT
+412 SSGNQLVAPMDSI
-422 PEILKKYGMIEGEML
+422 
-437 MPQGVVPKVAY
+437 PQAADGV
-448 PAEYRQALAK
+448 K
-458 GTGMS
+458 GT
-463 ENQIKKIQGHDLG
+463 
-476 FEPIRQL
+476 
-483 PKKLK
+483 
-488 DPVAILKSDTRDGS
+488 
-502 IIVLT
+502 
-507 DMVDKYGQPVIV
+507 
-519 PVRVDQNGYS
+519 
-529 EFSSVIPSMYGR
+529 
-541 KGFTEFMEKQ
+541 
-551 GKKENIL
+551 
-558 YWNKKKNLQHFP
+558 
-570 GNGVQ
+570 
-575 FPEPY
+575 
-580 SDADPMLRIAQRKG
+580 
-594 NVKGEELKNIQKGH
+594 
-608 KLQAAEGVKEAD
+608 D

-648 AERMTPE
+648 AEKMTPE

-660 EERYFQLQNKDWRTK
+660 EERYFQLQNKDWRKK
-675 ELQRIANETN
+675 ELQRIANEAN

-705 GKTLA
+705 GKTMA

-720 LIAKATTDIRDSFG
+720 LIAKARADIRDSFG
-734 IADEEGTKQIG
+734 IADEEGEKQIG

-750 AAQEGKISKEERRHL
+750 AAQEGNLSKEERRHL
-765 LALVEEKGRKN
+765 LALVEEKRRKN
-776 TADEST
+776 TADEVS

-804 EIHKWRGQLKGK
+804 QIHKQRGQLKGK
-816 MAKASIRRDGN
+816 LAKASIKRDGN
-827 ISEVYAEL
+827 ISEVYAGL
-835 SKEFPFYFPRSIEN
+835 SKEFPFYFPRSIES

-859 IATAGELLQKSEK
+859 IATASELLQKGEK

-885 LTDGMDVHE
+885 LTDGMDVHK

-905 DFISNLAGQVDYARA
+905 DFISNLAKQTDYARA
-920 STEQVLGWH
+920 TPEQVQGWH
-929 NERYRL
+929 KERYRL
-935 QKEIEKENLEWKA
+935 QKELEREGLEWEA
-948 LNAELTQDEE
+948 LSAELTQDEE

-964 IDGKLSA
+964 IDGKISA

-986 QRYESGKALAELD
+986 QRYESGKALADMD

-1018 DAVGE
+1018 DAE

-1060 TADRVIDTFF
+1060 TANRVIDTIF

-1079 RVLMVNEY
+1079 RVLMVNDY
-1087 AKKINAL
+1087 AKKLNAL

-1120 HWLGEKEYELQQ
+1120 HWLGEKRYDLQNVKGEAYRELQ
-1132 IKAEFGK
+1132 
-1139 SKAYQELAEQIGRV
+1139 EQIRRV
-1153 KESLSEE
+1153 ENSLRPE
-1160 QLERINKG
+1160 QMERINKG
-1168 ITELRQIFK
+1168 IAELRQLYK
-1177 EAHPLLNEARIKEG
+1177 EMWPMLNEARIKEG

-1196 YIPNYFPHAR
+1196 YIPNYFPHAKL
-1206 FNDPKDPLQKTA
+1206 NDPKDPLQKTA
-1218 SLFGIDLTDSE
+1218 SLFGIDLTDIE

-1241 RPRTQWSGNVLQ
+1241 KPRTQWSGNVLQ

-1261 DALRIFDQYFEGVS
+1261 DALRIFDQYIEGAS

-1284 SNIRAL
+1284 GNVRAL
-1290 SDYMRYSFSEENI
+1290 SDHMRYSFSEESV

-1313 KSLSIEERNKKIAEI
+1313 KSLSIEDRNKKIAEI
-1328 YAQNAEN
+1328 YKQNAKN

-1341 VQNLDEYGNQLA
+1341 VQNLDEYANLLA
-1353 GKKSSIDR
+1353 GKKSKLDR
-1361 SVEKTLLGRKFYKAV
+1361 AAEALLGRKFYKAV
-1376 TGISNRVSGNMVA
+1376 TGISNRVAGNMVA
-1389 GNIGSALTNI
+1389 GNVGSALTNI

-1455 RLETA
+1455 KLEIK
-1460 GGNLNP
+1460 GGKANP
-1466 LQWMEAADTFSTQA
+1466 LQWMEAADTFATQA

-1489 LKDGMGQAAAIK
+1489 LKDGLGELAAIK

-1521 IFGSK
+1521 IFHSQSIFI
-1526 ALKPLTMFQL
+1526 KPLTMFQL

-1559 MRSYMGIVIGAYMF
+1559 LRSYMGVVIGAYMF

-1585 AFDPFGMANEA
+1585 AFDPLGMADEA
-1596 GGNATGE
+1596 FGDATGE
-1603 SMRNTWDILGD
+1603 GMRNTWDILGD

-1636 QGVVDELADN
+1636 QGVTDELADN

-1651 GLFFDGGRIPLKSAI
+1651 GLFFGGGRIPLKSAV
-1666 PHPIEAGKHFAD
+1666 PHPIKAGKHIAD

-1696 AISPLA
+1696 AISPIA
-1702 TYMMLPVGGGQVN
+1702 TYMMLPVAGGQVN
-1715 KTIKGLDMMRKGGS
+1715 KTIKGLNMMRKGGS
-1729 YTQTND
+1729 YKQTNK

-1744 KDKKTNWLQAA
+1744 KDKKTNWAQAL
-1755 LFGKWAVPEAQAHM
+1755 LFGKWATDGGKAYM
-1769 EKNRT
+1769 KD
-1774 LNEKSTELYK
+1774 KSMKLGAEQTETYK
-1784 ELLQTGAKNTT
+1784 KLVAAGAKNTL
-1795 AFESINKMNRE
+1795 AFDEVNHVRSGEKKSSKMTVL
-1806 DKGKDKRRA
+1806 RA
-1815 IRSAPLSAEQKA
+1815 SLLNEEQKG
-1827 ILYRSILDDDQKD
+1827 ILYYDMVAGD
-1840 KEILDYFKWKNSM
+1840 KEREVLDHFKDSGNRWRLADCMSRM
-1853 GEVADYLMRAA
+1853 GEFEQIA
-1864 DYKSDVPKKAAL
+1864 PKRETLKNAAL
-1876 QDAKI
+1876 

-1886 EYLYMEKFVE
+1886 EYLYLYRTVNKDSIEKERNRIRAFSAAGLGMDAYLSVKNKLQE
-1896 DKSKEKEQ
+1896 LNDSDMKSKEKKQAFVHWMYESGYSNAQ
-1904 SRIRALREAGIGMND
+1904 VQ
-1919 YLKIRTEYGQL
+1919 TV
-1930 YDYKDAEARMRQ
+1930 KDNFA
-1942 WLQEEGFSWQ
+1942 FSGGYTVKW
-1952 EQSVIK
+1952 
-1958 EQFIFWGMHPKKY
+1958 
-1971 KG
+1971 

>member
-1 MSRNASARSLLQN
+1 MAWLSL
-14 KISNSKGSFNPHT
+14 
-27 GKLAEEE
+27 EELKK
-34 RGYDPKEQ
+34 YDAKKEL
-42 QKKAAREAKA
+42 KKMG
-52 AKAARQ
+52 Q
-58 AEKSASFSALRSGG
+58 AEKSAASLRSGG
-72 QPVDVVLDTGLVSSI
+72 QPVEVVRDTG
-87 RDYRKQQAKKVKTP
+87 AKDAVK
-101 VKGTIGRKYD
+101 
-111 TEKGFTVQ
+111 
-119 GLTVKPERSNAK
+119 
-131 SEKTR
+131 
-136 LYQTYDNLLDEKEI
+136 NLLEKHKKSRAI
-150 RKKYSYVAQ
+150 RKEMQSIGQ
-159 DKELDYR
+159 DLRKNKSTDLAAY
-166 TMRRAVNNG
+166 RRAAQKQVELQKKLPGAGFAAGFLNATGGNV
-175 MRAVGKTLDT
+175 AKIT
-185 AKGDYAE
+185 AKGTKNE
-192 VQKVAKLQAQLQG
+192 QARKNWMDTLNQMQ
-205 RLRSASFVSGLYEG
+205 E
-219 MAKDSTDAVVKL
+219 
-231 IGNDALTKQ
+231 
-240 NEAMHELFK
+240 
-249 QTQSNHK
+249 TQ
-256 GMAAA
+256 AAHPTA
-261 GRLTGEF
+261 GTLGAITGEF

-275 MTIGKAAEE
+275 MTIGKAAEK
-284 ATLKGMGVLGRRMTA
+284 AVLKGASALGGRMAA
-299 STAPDLAQKA
+299 STAPDIAQKA

-337 MVNTPMTIAAGIGE
+337 MVNTPMTIAAGMAD
-351 GKNKK
+351 GKSRK
-356 EILKDIGKQEA
+356 EIAKDIGKQEA
-367 TDAAFNMGIAAL
+367 TDAAFNVGLAAL

-386 GDVLEP
+386 GEVLEP

-401 QIEKSMTGKMP
+401 QIEKSMTGKML
-412 SSDYIKLGKT
+412 SSEHIKLGKT

-448 PAEYRQALAK
+448 PAGYRQALAK

-476 FEPIRQL
+476 FEVIRQI
-483 PKKLK
+483 PEKMRN
-488 DPVAILKSDTRDGS
+488 PIAILKSDTQEGS
-502 IIVLT
+502 IVVLT
-507 DMVDKYGQPVIV
+507 DMVDKYNQPIIV
-519 PVRVDQNGYS
+519 PIKVDQKGYS
-529 EFSSVIPSMYGR
+529 EFASVIPSMYGR

-551 GKKENIL
+551 GKKGNIL

-594 NVKGEELKNIQKGH
+594 IVNAEELKNIQKGH
-608 KLQAAEGVKEAD
+608 KLQAAEGVKGAD
-620 AAGKTMNTAREETI
+620 AAGATLHTAREETI

-648 AERMTPE
+648 AEKMTPE

-660 EERYFQLQNKDWRTK
+660 EERYFQLQNKDWRKK
-675 ELQRIANETN
+675 ELQRIADETN
-685 YELKDV
+685 YE
-691 TKANADFDREMNEI
+691 TKAILEANAGFDREMNEL
-705 GKTLA
+705 GKTMA

-720 LIAKATTDIRDSFG
+720 LLAKARADIRNSFG
-734 IADEEGTKQIG
+734 IADEEGEKQIDA
-745 EILQK
+745 ILQK
-750 AAQEGKISKEERRHL
+750 AAQEGNLSKEERRHL
-765 LALVEEKGRKN
+765 LALVEEKRRKN
-776 TADEST
+776 TADEAS

-816 MAKASIRRDGN
+816 MAKASIHRDGN
-827 ISEVYAEL
+827 ISEVYAGL
-835 SKEFPFYFPRSIEN
+835 SKEFPFYFPGSIEN
-849 TTGQFKQIYK
+849 TTGQFKQIHK
-859 IATAGELLQKSEK
+859 IATASEFLQKSEK

-894 AYKEITLADMD
+894 AYKEIVLADMD
-905 DFISNLAGQVDYARA
+905 DFISNLAGQMDYARA
-920 STEQVLGWH
+920 SADQVLDWH

-935 QKEIEKENLEWKA
+935 QKELEKGNLELEA
-948 LNAELTQDEE
+948 LGEELTQTEE

-964 IDGKLSA
+964 IDGNISA
-971 EGLKRLTGDRYGMLE
+971 EDLKRFTGDRYDILE
-986 QRYESGKALAELD
+986 QRYESGKALADMD

-1018 DAVGE
+1018 DAVGDV
-1023 ITLATDGKK
+1023 TLAMDGKK

-1060 TADRVIDTFF
+1060 TAYRVIDTIFD
-1070 APIHENERK
+1070 PIHENERK
-1079 RVLMVNEY
+1079 RVLMINDY
-1087 AKKINAL
+1087 AKKLNAL
-1094 GIDTRKNIPIQL
+1094 GIDTRKNIDIQL

-1120 HWLGEKEYELQQ
+1120 HWLGEKRYDLQNV
-1132 IKAEFGK
+1132 KGE
-1139 SKAYQELAEQIGRV
+1139 AYRELAEQIRRV
-1153 KESLSEE
+1153 ENSLRPE
-1160 QLERINKG
+1160 QMERINKG
-1168 ITELRQIFK
+1168 IAELQQIFK

-1196 YIPNYFPHAR
+1196 YIPHYFPHAR

-1241 RPRTQWSGNVLQ
+1241 KPRTPWSGNVLQ

-1261 DALRIFDQYFEGVS
+1261 DALRIFDQYIEGVS
-1275 NIIYHTEDI
+1275 NIVHHTEDI
-1284 SNIRAL
+1284 GNVRAL
-1290 SDYMRYSFSEENI
+1290 SDYMRYSFSEESV

-1313 KSLSIEERNKKIAEI
+1313 KSLSIEDRNKKIAEI
-1328 YAQNAEN
+1328 YKQNAEN

-1341 VQNLDEYGNQLA
+1341 VQNLDEYANQLA

-1361 SVEKTLLGRKFYKAV
+1361 SVEKTLLGRKYYKAV
-1376 TGISNRVSGNMVA
+1376 TGISNRVAGNMVA

-1423 YMKNGEMDELTKRSA
+1423 YMKNGEMDELTKRSS

-1460 GGNLNP
+1460 GGKVNP

-1512 GRSKGAMPT
+1512 GRSKGSMPT
-1521 IFGSK
+1521 IFNSK

-1536 EVNNQYR
+1536 EVNNSYR

-1573 NDAYEKITGRRS
+1573 NDLYEKLTGRRS

-1596 GGNATGE
+1596 YGDATGE

-1614 AIKGDGVQ
+1614 AISGNGLE

-1636 QGVVDELADN
+1636 QGVADELADN

-1651 GLFFDGGRIPLKSAI
+1651 GLFFGGGRIPLSSAI
-1666 PHPIEAGKHFAD
+1666 PHPIKAGKHFAD

-1696 AISPLA
+1696 AISPIA
-1702 TYMMLPVGGGQVN
+1702 TYMMLPVAGGQVN
-1715 KTIKGLDMMRKGGS
+1715 KTIKGLNMMRKGGS
-1729 YTQTND
+1729 YTQTNE
-1735 GEQLQFAVD
+1735 GEKLQFAVD
-1744 KDKKTNWLQAA
+1744 QDKKTNWLQAL
-1755 LFGKWAVPEAQAHM
+1755 LFGKWATDGGKAYM
-1769 EKNRT
+1769 KD
-1774 LNEKSTELYK
+1774 KSMKLGAEQTETYK
-1784 ELLQTGAKNTT
+1784 KLVAAGAKNTL
-1795 AFESINKMNRE
+1795 AFDEVNHVRSGEKKSSKMTVL
-1806 DKGKDKRRA
+1806 RA
-1815 IRSAPLSAEQKA
+1815 SLLNEEQKG
-1827 ILYRSILDDDQKD
+1827 ILYYDMVAGD
-1840 KEILDYFKWKNSM
+1840 KEREVLDHFKDSGNQWRLADCMSRM
-1853 GEVADYLMRAA
+1853 GEFEQTA
-1864 DYKSDVPKKAAL
+1864 PKRETLKNAAL
-1876 QDAKI
+1876 

-1886 EYLYMEKFVE
+1886 EYLYLYHIVYK
-1896 DKSKEKEQ
+1896 DSREKEQ
-1904 SRIRALREAGIGMND
+1904 SRVRALSAAGLGMD
-1919 YLKIRTEYGQL
+1919 AYLSVKN
-1930 YDYKDAEARMRQ
+1930 K
-1942 WLQEEGFSWQ
+1942 LQELNDSDMKSKEKKQAFVHWMYESGYSNAQVQTVKDNFAFSGGYTVKW
-1952 EQSVIK
+1952 
-1958 EQFIFWGMHPKKY
+1958 
-1971 KG
+1971 

>member
-1 MSRNASARSLLQN
+1 MTESERLR
-14 KISNSKGSFNPHT
+14 K
-27 GKLAEEE
+27 EMEE
-34 RGYDPKEQ
+34 RGLLGTTGKKVIVSAA
-42 QKKAAREAKA
+42 QKKINEKKGGTAKS
-52 AKAARQ
+52 RSG
-58 AEKSASFSALRSGG
+58 SASTGTARSRRDEI
-72 QPVDVVLDTGLVSSI
+72 VRDTGLVSSI

-111 TEKGFTVQ
+111 PEKGFTVQ
-119 GLTVKPERSNAK
+119 GLTVRPERSNAK
-131 SEKTR
+131 NEKTR

-192 VQKVAKLQAQLQG
+192 LQKVAKLQAQLQG
-205 RLRSASFVSGLYEG
+205 RLRSASFVSGLFEG
-219 MAKDSTDAVVKL
+219 MAKDSTDAAVKL

-240 NEAMHELFK
+240 NEAMQELFK

-284 ATLKGMGVLGRRMTA
+284 ATLKGMGALGRRMTA
-299 STAPDLAQKA
+299 STAPDIAQQA

-337 MVNTPMTIAAGIGE
+337 MVNTPMTIAAGVAD
-351 GKNKK
+351 GKSRK
-356 EILKDIGKQEA
+356 EIAKDVGKQEA
-367 TDAAFNMGIAAL
+367 MDAAFNVGLAAL

-386 GDVLEP
+386 GEVLEP
-392 RLATKRIPK
+392 KLAAKRITK
-401 QIEKSMTGKMP
+401 QIEKSMTGQLP

-458 GTGMS
+458 GTDMS

-529 EFSSVIPSMYGR
+529 EFSSVIPSMYGKKR
-541 KGFTEFMEKQ
+541 FAEFMKNQQ
-551 GKKENIL
+551 GNIL

-594 NVKGEELKNIQKGH
+594 IVNAEELKNIQKGH

-620 AAGKTMNTAREETI
+620 AAGATANTAREETI
-634 QAAAQS
+634 QAAAES
-640 MAENRNVL
+640 MAKNRNVL
-648 AERMTPE
+648 AEKMTPE

-660 EERYFQLQNKDWRTK
+660 EERYFQLQNKDWRKK
-675 ELQRIANETN
+675 ELQRIADEAN

-705 GKTLA
+705 GRTLA

-720 LIAKATTDIRDSFG
+720 LIAKARADIRDSFG
-734 IADEEGTKQIG
+734 IADEEGEKQIG

-750 AAQEGKISKEERRHL
+750 AAQEGNLSKKERRHL
-765 LALVEEKGRKN
+765 LALVEEKSRKN
-776 TADEST
+776 TADEVS

-804 EIHKWRGQLKGK
+804 QIHKQRGQLKGK
-816 MAKASIRRDGN
+816 LAKASIKRDGN
-827 ISEVYAEL
+827 ISEVYAGL
-835 SKEFPFYFPRSIEN
+835 SKEFPFYFPRSIES

-859 IATAGELLQKSEK
+859 IATASELLQKGEK

-885 LTDGMDVHE
+885 LTDGMDVHK

-905 DFISNLAGQVDYARA
+905 DFISNLAKQTDYARA
-920 STEQVLGWH
+920 TPEQVQGWH
-929 NERYRL
+929 KERYRL
-935 QKEIEKENLEWKA
+935 QKELEREGLEWEA
-948 LNAELTQDEE
+948 LSAELTQDEE

-964 IDGKLSA
+964 IDGKISA

-986 QRYESGKALAELD
+986 QRYESGKALADMD

-1060 TADRVIDTFF
+1060 TANRVIDTIF

-1079 RVLMVNEY
+1079 RVLMVNDY
-1087 AKKINAL
+1087 AKKLNAL

-1120 HWLGEKEYELQQ
+1120 HWLGEKRYDLQNV
-1132 IKAEFGK
+1132 KGE
-1139 SKAYQELAEQIGRV
+1139 AYRELAEQIRRV
-1153 KESLSEE
+1153 ENSLRPE
-1160 QLERINKG
+1160 QMERINKG
-1168 ITELRQIFK
+1168 IAELQQIFK

-1196 YIPNYFPHAR
+1196 YIPHYFPHAR

-1241 RPRTQWSGNVLQ
+1241 KPRTPWSGNVLQ

-1261 DALRIFDQYFEGVS
+1261 DALRIFDQYIEGVS
-1275 NIIYHTEDI
+1275 NIVHHTEDI
-1284 SNIRAL
+1284 GNVRAL
-1290 SDYMRYSFSEENI
+1290 SDYMRYSFSEESV

-1313 KSLSIEERNKKIAEI
+1313 KSLSIEDRNKKIAEI
-1328 YAQNAEN
+1328 YKQNAEN

-1341 VQNLDEYGNQLA
+1341 VQNLDEYANQLA

-1361 SVEKTLLGRKFYKAV
+1361 SVEKTLLGRKYYKAV
-1376 TGISNRVSGNMVA
+1376 TGISNRVAGNMVA

-1423 YMKNGEMDELTKRSA
+1423 YMKNGEMDELTKRSS

-1460 GGNLNP
+1460 GGKVNP

-1512 GRSKGAMPT
+1512 GRSKGSMPT
-1521 IFGSK
+1521 IFSSK

-1536 EVNNQYR
+1536 EVNNSYR

-1573 NDAYEKITGRRS
+1573 NDLYEKITGRRS
-1585 AFDPFGMANEA
+1585 AFDPLGMANEA
-1596 GGNATGE
+1596 YGDATGE

-1614 AIKGDGVQ
+1614 AISGNGLE

-1636 QGVVDELADN
+1636 QGVADELADN

-1651 GLFFDGGRIPLKSAI
+1651 GLFFGGGRIPLKSAA
-1666 PHPIEAGKHFAD
+1666 PHPIKAGKHFAD

-1702 TYMMLPVGGGQVN
+1702 TYMMLPIAGGQVN
-1715 KTIKGLDMMRKGGS
+1715 KTIKGLNMMRKGGS
-1729 YTQTND
+1729 YTQTNK

-1744 KDKKTNWLQAA
+1744 KDKKANWAQAL
-1755 LFGKWAVPEAQAHM
+1755 LFGKWATDGGKAYM
-1769 EKNRT
+1769 KDKSMKLGEKQ
-1774 LNEKSTELYK
+1774 TETYK
-1784 ELLQTGAKNTT
+1784 KLVAAGAKNTL
-1795 AFESINKMNRE
+1795 AFDEVNHVRSGEKKSSKMTVL
-1806 DKGKDKRRA
+1806 RA
-1815 IRSAPLSAEQKA
+1815 SLLNEEQKG
-1827 ILYRSILDDDQKD
+1827 ILYYDMVAGD
-1840 KEILDYFKWKNSM
+1840 KEREVLDHFKDSGNRWRLADCMSRM
-1853 GEVADYLMRAA
+1853 GEFEQIA
-1864 DYKSDVPKKAAL
+1864 PKRETLKNAAL
-1876 QDAKI
+1876 

-1886 EYLYMEKFVE
+1886 EYLYLYKTVNKDSIEKERNRIRAFSAAGLGMDAYLSVKNKLQE
-1896 DKSKEKEQ
+1896 LNDSDMKSKEKKQAFVHWMYESGYSNAQ
-1904 SRIRALREAGIGMND
+1904 VQ
-1919 YLKIRTEYGQL
+1919 TV
-1930 YDYKDAEARMRQ
+1930 KDNFA
-1942 WLQEEGFSWQ
+1942 FSGGYTVKW
-1952 EQSVIK
+1952 
-1958 EQFIFWGMHPKKY
+1958 
-1971 KG
+1971 

>member
-1 MSRNASARSLLQN
+1 MRKMSRNPSARSLLQN

-87 RDYRKQQAKKVKTP
+87 RDYRKRQAKKVKTP

-111 TEKGFTVQ
+111 PEKGFTVQ
-119 GLTVKPERSNAK
+119 GLTVRPERSNAK
-131 SEKTR
+131 NEKTR
-136 LYQTYDNLLDEKEI
+136 LYRTYDNLLDEKEI
-150 RKKYSYVAQ
+150 RKKYNYVAQ

-192 VQKVAKLQAQLQG
+192 LQKVAKLQAQLQG
-205 RLRSASFVSGLYEG
+205 RLKSASFVSGLFEG
-219 MAKDSTDAVVKL
+219 MAGDSTDAAVKL

-275 MTIGKAAEE
+275 MTIGKAAEK
-284 ATLKGMGVLGRRMTA
+284 AVLKGASALGGRMAA
-299 STAPDLAQKA
+299 STAPDIAQKA

-337 MVNTPMTIAAGIGE
+337 MVNTPMTIAAGMAD
-351 GKNKK
+351 GKSRK
-356 EILKDIGKQEA
+356 EIAKDVGKQEA
-367 TDAAFNMGIAAL
+367 MDAAFNVGLAAI
-379 GAGAKKV
+379 GAGAKKA
-386 GDVLEP
+386 GQVLEQAKAQRAQKAQNRFANTVLENYGITDIYSSSNVVNGIVGKIKDTFLSTADNVRP
-392 RLATKRIPK
+392 ILNEETGLNIEVWKRGIDETFRK
-401 QIEKSMTGKMP
+401 GK
-412 SSDYIKLGKT
+412 Y
-422 PEILKKYGMIEGEML
+422 
-437 MPQGVVPKVAY
+437 Y
-448 PAEYRQALAK
+448 PALSEEMKIAK
-458 GTGMS
+458 IASVEHLPELIRTG
-463 ENQIKKIQGHDLG
+463 
-476 FEPIRQL
+476 R
-483 PKKLK
+483 
-488 DPVAILKSDTRDGS
+488 
-502 IIVLT
+502 
-507 DMVDKYGQPVIV
+507 
-519 PVRVDQNGYS
+519 VRVDNVANYHDPAS
-529 EFSSVIPSMYGR
+529 KTKYLYL
-541 KGFTEFMEKQ
+541 
-551 GKKENIL
+551 EN
-558 YWNKKKNLQHFP
+558 
-570 GNGVQ
+570 
-575 FPEPY
+575 E
-580 SDADPMLRIAQRKG
+580 LRIDSKDYYVTMDIKKLPDNSNRFYIHDIKIKEATSAQRDSSLSGPPLSG
-594 NVKGEELKNIQKGH
+594 NQLVAPTDSIPKAAEDVKGT
-608 KLQAAEGVKEAD
+608 D
-620 AAGKTMNTAREETI
+620 AAGATANTAREETI

-675 ELQRIANETN
+675 ELQRIADEAN

-705 GKTLA
+705 GRTLA

-720 LIAKATTDIRDSFG
+720 LIAKARADIRDSFG
-734 IADEEGTKQIG
+734 ITDEEGEKQIG

-750 AAQEGKISKEERRHL
+750 AAQEGNLSKKERRHL
-765 LALVEEKGRKN
+765 LALVEEKSRKN
-776 TADEST
+776 TADEVS

-804 EIHKWRGQLKGK
+804 EIHKQRGRLKEK
-816 MAKASIRRDGN
+816 LAKASIKRDGN
-827 ISEVYAEL
+827 ISEVYAGL
-835 SKEFPFYFPRSIEN
+835 SKEFPFYFPRSIES

-859 IATAGELLQKSEK
+859 IATASELLQKGEK

-920 STEQVLGWH
+920 SAEQVQGWH

-935 QKEIEKENLEWKA
+935 QKELEKENLEWKA

-964 IDGKLSA
+964 IDGKISA

-986 QRYESGKALAELD
+986 QRYESGKALADMD

-1060 TADRVIDTFF
+1060 TADRVIDTIF

-1079 RVLMVNEY
+1079 RVLMVNDY
-1087 AKKINAL
+1087 AKKLNAL
-1094 GIDTRKNIPIQL
+1094 GIDTRKNIDIQL

-1120 HWLGEKEYELQQ
+1120 HWLGEKRYDLQEM
-1132 IKAEFGK
+1132 KAEFGK
-1139 SKAYQELAEQIGRV
+1139 SKAYRELAEQIRRV
-1153 KESLSEE
+1153 ENSLSEE
-1160 QLERINKG
+1160 QLGRINKG
-1168 ITELRQIFK
+1168 IAELQQILK
-1177 EAHPLLNEARIKEG
+1177 EMWPMLNEARIKEG

-1196 YIPNYFPHAR
+1196 YIPNYFPHAKL
-1206 FNDPKDPLQKTA
+1206 NDPKDPLQKTA
-1218 SLFGIDLTDSE
+1218 SLFGIDLTDME

-1241 RPRTQWSGNVLQ
+1241 KPRTQWSGNVLQ

-1261 DALRIFDQYFEGVS
+1261 DAFRIFDQYIEGAS
-1275 NIIYHTEDI
+1275 NIIYHTDDI
-1284 SNIRAL
+1284 SNVRAL
-1290 SDYMRYSFSEENI
+1290 SDYMRYSFSEESV
-1303 KKQIDEIYKN
+1303 KKQVDEIYKN
-1313 KSLSIEERNKKIAEI
+1313 KSLSIEDRNKKIAEI
-1328 YAQNAEN
+1328 YKQNAKN

-1341 VQNLDEYGNQLA
+1341 VQNLDEYANQLA
-1353 GKKSSIDR
+1353 GKKSKLDR
-1361 SVEKTLLGRKFYKAV
+1361 AAEALLGRKFYKAV

-1423 YMKNGEMDELTKRSA
+1423 YMKNGEMDDLTRMST

-1455 RLETA
+1455 RLETK

-1466 LQWMEAADTFSTQA
+1466 LQWMEAADTFATQA
-1480 VWRARYYDN
+1480 VWRARYHDN
-1489 LKDGMGQAAAIK
+1489 LKDGMGELAAIK

-1512 GRSKGAMPT
+1512 GRSKGSMPT
-1521 IFGSK
+1521 IFNSK
-1526 ALKPLTMFQL
+1526 VLKPLTAFQL
-1536 EVNNQYR
+1536 EVNNSYR
-1543 NLIKDIPHE
+1543 NMIKDIPHE
-1552 EKTIYRK
+1552 EKTLYRK

-1585 AFDPFGMANEA
+1585 AFDPLGMADEA
-1596 GGNATGE
+1596 FGDATGE
-1603 SMRNTWDILGD
+1603 GMRNTWDILGD

-1622 LTEKRE
+1622 LTEQRE

-1636 QGVVDELADN
+1636 QGLTDELADN

-1651 GLFFDGGRIPLKSAI
+1651 GLFFDGGRIPLKSAV

-1689 LQEINKE
+1689 LQEINKK
-1696 AISPLA
+1696 AISPIA
-1702 TYMMLPVGGGQVN
+1702 TYTMLPIAGGQVN
-1715 KTIKGLDMMRKGGS
+1715 KTIKGLNMMRKGGS
-1729 YTQTND
+1729 YTQTNK
-1735 GEQLQFAVD
+1735 GERLQFAVD
-1744 KDKKTNWLQAA
+1744 QDKKTNWLQAA

-1774 LNEKSTELYK
+1774 LNEKSTETYEKLR
-1784 ELLQTGAKNTT
+1784 QAGAKNTT
-1795 AFESINKMNRE
+1795 AFESINKMNQE
-1806 DKGKDKRRA
+1806 DKGGDKRRA

-1827 ILYRSILDDDQKD
+1827 ILYRSILSDKQKD
-1840 KEILDYFKWKNSM
+1840 KEILDYFSWTNSM

-1864 DYKSDVPKKAAL
+1864 DYKDNAAKKAAL
-1876 QDAKI
+1876 QDTKI
-1881 SDEEK
+1881 SDDEK
-1886 EYLYMEKFVE
+1886 EYIYMEKFVQDE
-1896 DKSKEKEQ
+1896 SREKEQ
-1904 SRIRALREAGIGMND
+1904 GRIRTLRDAGIGMND
-1919 YLKIRTEYGQL
+1919 YLKIRMEYGQL
-1930 YDYKDAEARMRQ
+1930 YNEKGMK
-1942 WLQEEGFSWQ
+1942 G
-1952 EQSVIK
+1952 K
-1958 EQFIFWGMHPKKY
+1958 EKQYALVDLMNELGLTAAQQAKVKELFLFGGGYTTKWKI
-1971 KG
+1971 

>member
-1 MSRNASARSLLQN
+1 MTESERLR
-14 KISNSKGSFNPHT
+14 K
-27 GKLAEEE
+27 EMEE
-34 RGYDPKEQ
+34 RGLLGTTGKKVIVSAAQKEINERKGGTAKSRSAGSASASRTTSKTTNSAKRVPDTNLFRGMQLTRPTARKTSALAMGGKDSAVLQRAKALSANKGLSGKEREKQIGQAQKELGRIRDKNLLASFLGNKEAKARISQITKLQGELSKQQKRTAFGAGFGQTVGLDIYDTAV
-42 QKKAAREAKA
+42 KKAAK
-52 AKAARQ
+52 KTGNT
-58 AEKSASFSALRSGG
+58 ALS
-72 QPVDVVLDTGLVSSI
+72 
-87 RDYRKQQAKKVKTP
+87 KQMA
-101 VKGTIGRKYD
+101 
-111 TEKGFTVQ
+111 
-119 GLTVKPERSNAK
+119 
-131 SEKTR
+131 
-136 LYQTYDNLLDEKEI
+136 
-150 RKKYSYVAQ
+150 AQ
-159 DKELDYR
+159 DKVRQEVKTANKKSYGRGELAGELTQAGILYG
-166 TMRRAVNNG
+166 TAGAAAEKAALKGVG
-175 MRAVGKTLDT
+175 KLTGGKTL
-185 AKGDYAE
+185 G
-192 VQKVAKLQAQLQG
+192 
-205 RLRSASFVSGLYEG
+205 
-219 MAKDSTDAVVKL
+219 
-231 IGNDALTKQ
+231 
-240 NEAMHELFK
+240 
-249 QTQSNHK
+249 
-256 GMAAA
+256 
-261 GRLTGEF
+261 
-268 AKAGAGY
+268 KAG
-275 MTIGKAAEE
+275 TF
-284 ATLKGMGVLGRRMTA
+284 ATRM
-299 STAPDLAQKA
+299 
-309 AAKILLNPKNAKA
+309 
-322 ARVAAGLLGQQAADT
+322 LGQQAADT
-337 MVNTPMTIAAGIGE
+337 AVNTPMTIAAGMAD
-351 GKNKK
+351 GKSRR
-356 EILKDIGKQEA
+356 EIAKDIGKQEA
-367 TDAAFNMGIAAL
+367 MDAAFNVGLGAI

-386 GDVLEP
+386 GDAFKKASKNGPIAGIDFEKMGYKMADVDDGILEHMEYLKNNP
-392 RLATKRIPK
+392 IDKKIDYALSPVNERMAKDVSNLVGFDISGYGNNLKPNAFDHVNKRHGADGIHDKSMANPKDIAKVQYILDNYDDVALDKKRAAGFTDSNGKLSQKVVFKKRINGTYYVVEAVPNTKKKRMEVIGTFMQKPK
-401 QIEKSMTGKMP
+401 T
-412 SSDYIKLGKT
+412 
-422 PEILKKYGMIEGEML
+422 
-437 MPQGVVPKVAY
+437 
-448 PAEYRQALAK
+448 
-458 GTGMS
+458 
-463 ENQIKKIQGHDLG
+463 
-476 FEPIRQL
+476 
-483 PKKLK
+483 
-488 DPVAILKSDTRDGS
+488 
-502 IIVLT
+502 
-507 DMVDKYGQPVIV
+507 
-519 PVRVDQNGYS
+519 
-529 EFSSVIPSMYGR
+529 
-541 KGFTEFMEKQ
+541 
-551 GKKENIL
+551 KKENVL
-558 YWNKKKNLQHFP
+558 PGDVTSPSVTSKNATA
-570 GNGVQ
+570 Q
-575 FPEPY
+575 FSIDTIPKAAE
-580 SDADPMLRIAQRKG
+580 D
-594 NVKGEELKNIQKGH
+594 VKGT
-608 KLQAAEGVKEAD
+608 D
-620 AAGKTMNTAREETI
+620 AAGATANTAREETI
-634 QAAAQS
+634 QAAAES

-648 AERMTPE
+648 AEKMTPE

-675 ELQRIANETN
+675 ELQRIADEAN

-705 GKTLA
+705 GRTLA

-720 LIAKATTDIRDSFG
+720 LIAKARADIRDSFG
-734 IADEEGTKQIG
+734 ITDEEGEKQIG

-750 AAQEGKISKEERRHL
+750 AAQEGNLSKKERRHL
-765 LALVEEKGRKN
+765 LALVEEKSRKN
-776 TADEST
+776 TADEVS

-804 EIHKWRGQLKGK
+804 QIHKQRGQLKGK
-816 MAKASIRRDGN
+816 LAKASIKRDGN
-827 ISEVYAEL
+827 ISEVYAGL
-835 SKEFPFYFPRSIEN
+835 SKEFPFYFPRSIES

-859 IATAGELLQKSEK
+859 IATASEFLQKGEK

-920 STEQVLGWH
+920 SAEQVQGWH

-935 QKEIEKENLEWKA
+935 QKELEKENLEWKA

-964 IDGKLSA
+964 IDGKISA
-971 EGLKRLTGDRYGMLE
+971 EGLKRFTGDRYGMLE
-986 QRYESGKALAELD
+986 QRYESGKALADMD

-1060 TADRVIDTFF
+1060 TADRVIDAIF

-1079 RVLMVNEY
+1079 RVLMVNDY
-1087 AKKINAL
+1087 AKKLNAL
-1094 GIDTRKNIPIQL
+1094 GIDTRKNISIQL

-1120 HWLGEKEYELQQ
+1120 HWLGEKEFDLQEM
-1132 IKAEFGK
+1132 KAEFGE
-1139 SKAYQELAEQIGRV
+1139 SKAYRELAEQIRRV
-1153 KESLSEE
+1153 KESLWPE

-1168 ITELRQIFK
+1168 IAELRQLL
-1177 EAHPLLNEARIKEG
+1177 EEMWPMLNEARIKEG

-1196 YIPNYFPHAR
+1196 YIPNYFPHAKL
-1206 FNDPKDPLQKTA
+1206 NDPKDPLQKTA

-1241 RPRTQWSGNVLQ
+1241 KPRTPWSGNVLQ

-1261 DALRIFDQYFEGVS
+1261 DALRIFDQYIEGTS
-1275 NIIYHTEDI
+1275 NIIYHTDDI
-1284 SNIRAL
+1284 SNVRAL
-1290 SDYMRYSFSEENI
+1290 SDYMRYSFSEESVR
-1303 KKQIDEIYKN
+1303 KQIDEIYKN
-1313 KSLSIEERNKKIAEI
+1313 KSLSIEDRDKKIAEI
-1328 YAQNAEN
+1328 YKQNAEN

-1341 VQNLDEYGNQLA
+1341 VQNLDEYANQLA

-1361 SVEKTLLGRKFYKAV
+1361 AAEKNIFGRKFYKAV
-1376 TGISNRVSGNMVA
+1376 NAVENRVAGNMVA

-1423 YMKNGEMDELTKRSA
+1423 YMKNGEMDELTKRST

-1455 RLETA
+1455 RLETK
-1460 GGNLNP
+1460 GGKANP
-1466 LQWMEAADTFSTQA
+1466 LQWMEAADTFATQA
-1480 VWRARYYDN
+1480 VWRARYHNN
-1489 LKDGMGQAAAIK
+1489 LKDGMGELAAIK
-1501 EADTFARNLFA
+1501 EADTFARNLFG
-1512 GRSKGAMPT
+1512 GRSKGSMPT
-1521 IFGSK
+1521 IFNSK
-1526 ALKPLTMFQL
+1526 VLKPLTMFQL

-1596 GGNATGE
+1596 YGDATGE
-1603 SMRNTWDILGD
+1603 GMRNTWDILGD

-1622 LTEKRE
+1622 LTEQRE
-1628 KKAPSAVI
+1628 KKIPSAVI
-1636 QGVVDELADN
+1636 QGVTDELADN

-1651 GLFFDGGRIPLKSAI
+1651 GLFFDGGRIPLKSAV
-1666 PHPIEAGKHFAD
+1666 PHPVKGAMHFAD

-1702 TYMMLPVGGGQVN
+1702 TYMMLPIAGGQVN
-1715 KTIKGLDMMRKGGS
+1715 KTMKGLNMMRKGGS
-1729 YTQTND
+1729 YTQTNE
-1735 GEQLQFAVD
+1735 GERLQFAVD
-1744 KDKKTNWLQAA
+1744 KDKKTNWAQAL
-1755 LFGKWAVPEAQAHM
+1755 LFGKWATDGGKAYMKDKGMMLGAKQ
-1769 EKNRT
+1769 
-1774 LNEKSTELYK
+1774 TETYK
-1784 ELLQTGAKNTT
+1784 KLVAAGAKNTL
-1795 AFESINKMNRE
+1795 AFDEVNHV
-1806 DKGKDKRRA
+1806 
-1815 IRSAPLSAEQKA
+1815 RSAEKTSSKMTVLRASLLNEEQKG
-1827 ILYRSILDDDQKD
+1827 ILYYDMVAGD
-1840 KEILDYFKWKNSM
+1840 KEREVLDHFKDSGNRWRLAECMSRMSEFEQTAPKRETLKN
-1853 GEVADYLMRAA
+1853 
-1864 DYKSDVPKKAAL
+1864 AAL
-1876 QDAKI
+1876 

-1886 EYLYMEKFVE
+1886 EYLYLYKIVYK
-1896 DKSKEKEQ
+1896 DSREKEQ
-1904 SRIRALREAGIGMND
+1904 GRIRTLRDAGIGMND
-1919 YLKIRTEYGQL
+1919 YLKIRTKYGEL

>member
-1 MSRNASARSLLQN
+1 MTESERLR
-14 KISNSKGSFNPHT
+14 K
-27 GKLAEEE
+27 EMEE
-34 RGYDPKEQ
+34 RGLLGTTGKKVIVSAA
-42 QKKAAREAKA
+42 QKKINEKKGGTAKS
-52 AKAARQ
+52 RSG
-58 AEKSASFSALRSGG
+58 SASTGTARSRRDEI
-72 QPVDVVLDTGLVSSI
+72 VRDTGLVSSI

-111 TEKGFTVQ
+111 PEKGFTVQ
-119 GLTVKPERSNAK
+119 GLTVRPERSNAK
-131 SEKTR
+131 NEKTR
-136 LYQTYDNLLDEKEI
+136 LYQTHDNLLSAEEI

-192 VQKVAKLQAQLQG
+192 LQKVAKLQAQLQG
-205 RLRSASFVSGLYEG
+205 RLRSASFVSGLFEG

-240 NEAMHELFK
+240 NEAMQELFK

-256 GMAAA
+256 GMATA
-261 GRLTGEF
+261 GKLTGEF

-284 ATLKGMGVLGRRMTA
+284 ATLKGASALGRKMTA
-299 STAPDLAQKA
+299 STAPDIAQKA

-337 MVNTPMTIAAGIGE
+337 MVNTPMTIAAGMAD
-351 GKNKK
+351 GKSRR
-356 EILKDIGKQEA
+356 EIAKDVGKQEA
-367 TDAAFNMGIAAL
+367 TDAAFNVGLAAL

-386 GDVLEP
+386 GEVLEP

-401 QIEKSMTGKMP
+401 QIEKSMTGKML
-412 SSDYIKLGKT
+412 SSEHIKLGKT

-437 MPQGVVPKVAY
+437 MPQSVVPKVAY
-448 PAEYRQALAK
+448 PAGYRQALAK

-463 ENQIKKIQGHDLG
+463 ENQIKKLQGHDLG
-476 FEPIRQL
+476 FEVIRQI
-483 PKKLK
+483 PEKMRN
-488 DPVAILKSDTRDGS
+488 PMAILKSNTQEGS
-502 IIVLT
+502 IVVLT
-507 DMVDKYGQPVIV
+507 DMVDKYNQPIIV
-519 PVRVDQNGYS
+519 PIKVAKDGTTEIGNM
-529 EFSSVIPSMYGR
+529 IPSMYGR
-541 KGFTEFMEKQ
+541 KGFRSFMEEQ
-551 GKKENIL
+551 EKKGNIL
-558 YWNKKKNLQHFP
+558 FMDKERIRNSSLST
-570 GNGVQ
+570 GVQ
-575 FPEPY
+575 FPEPFNT
-580 SDADPMLRIAQRKG
+580 DADPMLRIAQRKG
-594 NVKGEELKNIQKGH
+594 IVNAEELKNIQKGH

-634 QAAAQS
+634 QAAAES

-648 AERMTPE
+648 AEKMTPE

-660 EERYFQLQNKDWRTK
+660 EERYFQLQNKDWRKK
-675 ELQRIANETN
+675 ELQRIADEAN

-705 GKTLA
+705 GKTMA

-720 LIAKATTDIRDSFG
+720 LIAKARADIRDSFG
-734 IADEEGTKQIG
+734 ITDEEGEKQIG

-750 AAQEGKISKEERRHL
+750 AAQEGNLSKKERRHL
-765 LALVEEKGRKN
+765 LALVEEKSRKN
-776 TADEST
+776 TADEVS

-804 EIHKWRGQLKGK
+804 QIHKQRGQLKGK
-816 MAKASIRRDGN
+816 LAKASIKRDGN
-827 ISEVYAEL
+827 ISEVYAGL
-835 SKEFPFYFPRSIEN
+835 SKEFPFYFPRSIES

-859 IATAGELLQKSEK
+859 IATASELLQKGEK

-920 STEQVLGWH
+920 SAEQVQGWH

-935 QKEIEKENLEWKA
+935 QKELEKENLEWKA

-964 IDGKLSA
+964 IDGKISA
-971 EGLKRLTGDRYGMLE
+971 EGLKRFTGDRYGMLE
-986 QRYESGKALAELD
+986 QRYESGKALAEMD

-1005 KQFLSE
+1005 KKFLSE

-1060 TADRVIDTFF
+1060 TADRVIDTVF

-1079 RVLMVNEY
+1079 RVLMVNDY
-1087 AKKINAL
+1087 AKRLNAL

-1106 PDVAESKISESTLI
+1106 PDVAENKISESTLI
-1120 HWLGEKEYELQQ
+1120 HWLGEKEYELQE

-1139 SKAYQELAEQIGRV
+1139 SKAYQELAGQIGMVR
-1153 KESLSEE
+1153 ESLSGE

-1168 ITELRQIFK
+1168 IVELRQLC
-1177 EAHPLLNEARIKEG
+1177 EELWPMLNEARIKEG

-1196 YIPNYFPHAR
+1196 YIPNYFPHAK

-1241 RPRTQWSGNVLQ
+1241 KPRTQWSGNVLQ

-1261 DALRIFDQYFEGVS
+1261 DALRIFDQYIDGVS

-1284 SNIRAL
+1284 GNVRAL
-1290 SDYMRYSFSEENI
+1290 SDYMRYSFSEESV

-1313 KSLSIEERNKKIAEI
+1313 KSLSIEDRNKKIAEI
-1328 YAQNAEN
+1328 YKQNAKN

-1341 VQNLDEYGNQLA
+1341 VQNLDEYANLLA

-1361 SVEKTLLGRKFYKAV
+1361 SVEKTLLGRKYYKAV
-1376 TGISNRVSGNMVA
+1376 TGISNRVAGNMVA

-1460 GGNLNP
+1460 GGKANP
-1466 LQWMEAADTFSTQA
+1466 LQWMEAADTFATQA

-1489 LKDGMGQAAAIK
+1489 MKNGLGEAAAIK

-1521 IFGSK
+1521 IFSSK

-1543 NLIKDIPHE
+1543 NMIKDIPHE

-1559 MRSYMGIVIGAYMF
+1559 MRSYMGVVIGAYMF

-1596 GGNATGE
+1596 YGNATGE

-1622 LTEKRE
+1622 LTEQRE

-1636 QGVVDELADN
+1636 QGVTDELADN

-1651 GLFFDGGRIPLKSAI
+1651 GLFFGGGRIPLKSAI

-1696 AISPLA
+1696 AISPIA
-1702 TYMMLPVGGGQVN
+1702 TYMMLPVAGGQVN
-1715 KTIKGLDMMRKGGS
+1715 KTIKGIDMMRKGGS
-1729 YTQTND
+1729 YTQTNK
-1735 GEQLQFAVD
+1735 GERLQFAVD
-1744 KDKKTNWLQAA
+1744 KDKKANWAQAL
-1755 LFGKWAVPEAQAHM
+1755 LFGKWATDGGKAYMKDKSMQLG
-1769 EKNRT
+1769 EKQ
-1774 LNEKSTELYK
+1774 TETYK
-1784 ELLQTGAKNTT
+1784 KLVAAGAKNTL
-1795 AFESINKMNRE
+1795 AFDEVNHVRSGEKTSSKMTVL
-1806 DKGKDKRRA
+1806 RA
-1815 IRSAPLSAEQKA
+1815 SLLNEEQKG
-1827 ILYRSILDDDQKD
+1827 ILYYDMVAGD
-1840 KEILDYFKWKNSM
+1840 KEREVLDHFKNSGNRWRLADCM
-1853 GEVADYLMRAA
+1853 SRMSEFGRQVA
-1864 DYKSDVPKKAAL
+1864 PKRETLKNAAL
-1876 QDAKI
+1876 SDA
-1881 SDEEK
+1881 EK
-1886 EYLYMEKFVE
+1886 EYLYLYKTVKKDDREKERNRVRALSAAGLGMDAYLSVKNKLQE
-1896 DKSKEKEQ
+1896 LDDSGMKSKEKKQAFVNWMYECGYSNEQ
-1904 SRIRALREAGIGMND
+1904 VQ
-1919 YLKIRTEYGQL
+1919 TV
-1930 YDYKDAEARMRQ
+1930 KDNFA
-1942 WLQEEGFSWQ
+1942 FSGGYTVKW
-1952 EQSVIK
+1952 
-1958 EQFIFWGMHPKKY
+1958 
-1971 KG
+1971 

>member
-1 MSRNASARSLLQN
+1 MTESERLR
-14 KISNSKGSFNPHT
+14 K
-27 GKLAEEE
+27 EMEE
-34 RGYDPKEQ
+34 RGLLGTTGKKVIVSAA
-42 QKKAAREAKA
+42 QKKINEKKGGTAKS
-52 AKAARQ
+52 RSG
-58 AEKSASFSALRSGG
+58 SASTGTARSRRDEI
-72 QPVDVVLDTGLVSSI
+72 VRDTGLVSSI

-111 TEKGFTVQ
+111 PEKGFTVQ
-119 GLTVKPERSNAK
+119 GLTVRPERSNAK
-131 SEKTR
+131 NEKTR
-136 LYQTYDNLLDEKEI
+136 LYQTHDNLLSAEEI

-192 VQKVAKLQAQLQG
+192 LQKVAKLQAQLQG
-205 RLRSASFVSGLYEG
+205 RLRSASFVSGLFEG

-240 NEAMHELFK
+240 NEAMQELFK

-256 GMAAA
+256 GMATA
-261 GRLTGEF
+261 GKLTGEF

-284 ATLKGMGVLGRRMTA
+284 ATLKGMGALGRRMTA
-299 STAPDLAQKA
+299 STAPDIAQQA

-337 MVNTPMTIAAGIGE
+337 MVNTPMTIAAGMAD
-351 GKNKK
+351 GKSRK
-356 EILKDIGKQEA
+356 EIAKDIGKQEA
-367 TDAAFNMGIAAL
+367 TDAAFNVGLAAL
-379 GAGAKKV
+379 GAGAKKAGQAFKKASKKGPIAGIDFEKMGYQMADVDDGILEHMEYLKNNPNDKKIDYALSPVNERMAKDVSNLV
-386 GDVLEP
+386 GFDISGYGNNLKPNAFDHVN
-392 RLATKRIPK
+392 KRHGADGIHD
-401 QIEKSMTGKMP
+401 KSMANPK
-412 SSDYIKLGKT
+412 DIAKVQYILDN
-422 PEILKKYGMIEGEML
+422 YDD
-437 MPQGVVPKVAY
+437 V
-448 PAEYRQALAK
+448 ALAK
-458 GTGMS
+458 
-463 ENQIKKIQGHDLG
+463 K
-476 FEPIRQL
+476 R
-483 PKKLK
+483 
-488 DPVAILKSDTRDGS
+488 AA
-502 IIVLT
+502 
-507 DMVDKYGQPVIV
+507 
-519 PVRVDQNGYS
+519 
-529 EFSSVIPSMYGR
+529 
-541 KGFTEFMEKQ
+541 GFTDSNGKLSQKVVFKKRINGTYYVVEAVPNTKKKRMEVIGTFMQKPKI
-551 GKKENIL
+551 KKENVL
-558 YWNKKKNLQHFP
+558 P
-570 GNGVQ
+570 GDVTSPSVTSKSATAQ
-575 FPEPY
+575 FSTDIIP
-580 SDADPMLRIAQRKG
+580 K
-594 NVKGEELKNIQKGH
+594 
-608 KLQAAEGVKEAD
+608 AAEGVKGTD
-620 AAGKTMNTAREETI
+620 AAGKAMNTAREETI
-634 QAAAQS
+634 QAAAES

-648 AERMTPE
+648 AEKMTPE

-660 EERYFQLQNKDWRTK
+660 EERYFQLQNKDWRKK
-675 ELQRIANETN
+675 ELQRIADEAN

-705 GKTLA
+705 GKTMA

-720 LIAKATTDIRDSFG
+720 LIAKARADIRDSFG
-734 IADEEGTKQIG
+734 ITDEEGEKQIG

-750 AAQEGKISKEERRHL
+750 AAQEGNLSKKERRHL
-765 LALVEEKGRKN
+765 LALVEEKSRKN
-776 TADEST
+776 TADEVS

-804 EIHKWRGQLKGK
+804 QIHKQRGQLKGK
-816 MAKASIRRDGN
+816 LAKASIKRDGN
-827 ISEVYAEL
+827 ISEVYAGL
-835 SKEFPFYFPRSIEN
+835 SKEFPFYFPRSIES

-859 IATAGELLQKSEK
+859 IATAGELLQKGEK

-920 STEQVLGWH
+920 SAEQVQGWH
-929 NERYRL
+929 KERYRL
-935 QKEIEKENLEWKA
+935 QKELEKENLEWKA

-958 TLLQNA
+958 ALLQNA

-971 EGLKRLTGDRYGMLE
+971 EGLKRLTGDRFGMLE
-986 QRYESGKALAELD
+986 QRYESGKALAEMD

-1005 KQFLSE
+1005 KKFLSE

-1060 TADRVIDTFF
+1060 TADRVIDTVF

-1079 RVLMVNEY
+1079 RVLMVNDY
-1087 AKKINAL
+1087 AKRLNAL

-1106 PDVAESKISESTLI
+1106 PDVAENKISESTLI
-1120 HWLGEKEYELQQ
+1120 HWLGEKEYELQE

-1139 SKAYQELAEQIGRV
+1139 SKAYQELAGQIGMVR
-1153 KESLSEE
+1153 ESLSGE

-1168 ITELRQIFK
+1168 IAELRQLYK
-1177 EAHPLLNEARIKEG
+1177 ELWPMLNEARIKEG

-1196 YIPNYFPHAR
+1196 YIPNYFPHAK

-1241 RPRTQWSGNVLQ
+1241 KPRTQWSGNVLQ

-1261 DALRIFDQYFEGVS
+1261 DALRIFDQYIDGVS

-1284 SNIRAL
+1284 GNVRAL
-1290 SDYMRYSFSEENI
+1290 SDYMRYSFSEESV

-1313 KSLSIEERNKKIAEI
+1313 KSLSIEDRNKKIAEI
-1328 YAQNAEN
+1328 YKQNAKN

-1341 VQNLDEYGNQLA
+1341 VQNLDEYANLLA

-1361 SVEKTLLGRKFYKAV
+1361 SVEKTLLGRKYYKAV
-1376 TGISNRVSGNMVA
+1376 TGISNRVAGNMVA

-1423 YMKNGEMDELTKRSA
+1423 YMKNGEMDELTKKSA

-1489 LKDGMGQAAAIK
+1489 MKNGLGEAAAIK

-1512 GRSKGAMPT
+1512 GRSKGSMPT
-1521 IFGSK
+1521 AFSSK

-1543 NLIKDIPHE
+1543 NMIKDIPHE

-1573 NDAYEKITGRRS
+1573 NDLYEKITGRRS
-1585 AFDPFGMANEA
+1585 AFDPLGMANEA
-1596 GGNATGE
+1596 YGNATGE

-1622 LTEKRE
+1622 LTEQRE

-1636 QGVVDELADN
+1636 QGVADELADN

-1651 GLFFDGGRIPLKSAI
+1651 GLFFGGGRIPLKSAA

-1702 TYMMLPVGGGQVN
+1702 TYMMLPVAGGQLN
-1715 KTIKGLDMMRKGGS
+1715 KTIKGLNMMRKGGS
-1729 YTQTND
+1729 YTQTNK
-1735 GEQLQFAVD
+1735 GERLQFAVD
-1744 KDKKTNWLQAA
+1744 KDKKANWAQAL
-1755 LFGKWAVPEAQAHM
+1755 LFGKWATDGGKAYMKDKSMQLG
-1769 EKNRT
+1769 EKQ
-1774 LNEKSTELYK
+1774 TETYK
-1784 ELLQTGAKNTT
+1784 KLVAAGAKNTL
-1795 AFESINKMNRE
+1795 AFDEVNHVRSGEKKSSKMTVL
-1806 DKGKDKRRA
+1806 RA
-1815 IRSAPLSAEQKA
+1815 SLLNEEQKG
-1827 ILYRSILDDDQKD
+1827 ILYYDMVAGD
-1840 KEILDYFKWKNSM
+1840 KEREVLDHFKDSGNRWRLADCMSRMSEFGRQVAPKRETLKN
-1853 GEVADYLMRAA
+1853 
-1864 DYKSDVPKKAAL
+1864 AAL
-1876 QDAKI
+1876 SDA
-1881 SDEEK
+1881 EK
-1886 EYLYMEKFVE
+1886 EYLYLYKTVKKDDREKERNRVRALSAAGLGMDAYLSVKNKLQE
-1896 DKSKEKEQ
+1896 LDDSGMKSKEKKQAFVNWMYECGYSNEQ
-1904 SRIRALREAGIGMND
+1904 VQ
-1919 YLKIRTEYGQL
+1919 TV
-1930 YDYKDAEARMRQ
+1930 KDNFA
-1942 WLQEEGFSWQ
+1942 FSGGYTVKW
-1952 EQSVIK
+1952 
-1958 EQFIFWGMHPKKY
+1958 
-1971 KG
+1971 

>member
-1 MSRNASARSLLQN
+1 MTESERLR
-14 KISNSKGSFNPHT
+14 K
-27 GKLAEEE
+27 EMEE
-34 RGYDPKEQ
+34 RGLLGTTGKKVIVSAAQKEINERKGGTAKSRSAGSASASRTTSKTTNSAKRVPDTNLFRGMQLTRPTARKTSALAMGGKDSAVLQRAKALSANKGLSGKEREKQIGQAQKELGRIRDKNLLASFLGNKEAKARISQITKLQGELSKQQKRTAFGAGFGQTVGLDIYDTAV
-42 QKKAAREAKA
+42 KKAAK
-52 AKAARQ
+52 KTGNT
-58 AEKSASFSALRSGG
+58 ALS
-72 QPVDVVLDTGLVSSI
+72 
-87 RDYRKQQAKKVKTP
+87 KQMA
-101 VKGTIGRKYD
+101 
-111 TEKGFTVQ
+111 
-119 GLTVKPERSNAK
+119 
-131 SEKTR
+131 
-136 LYQTYDNLLDEKEI
+136 
-150 RKKYSYVAQ
+150 AQ
-159 DKELDYR
+159 DKVRQEVKTANKKSYGRGELAGELTQAGILYG
-166 TMRRAVNNG
+166 TVGAAAEKAALKGVG
-175 MRAVGKTLDT
+175 KLTGGKTL
-185 AKGDYAE
+185 G
-192 VQKVAKLQAQLQG
+192 
-205 RLRSASFVSGLYEG
+205 
-219 MAKDSTDAVVKL
+219 
-231 IGNDALTKQ
+231 
-240 NEAMHELFK
+240 
-249 QTQSNHK
+249 
-256 GMAAA
+256 
-261 GRLTGEF
+261 
-268 AKAGAGY
+268 KAG
-275 MTIGKAAEE
+275 TF
-284 ATLKGMGVLGRRMTA
+284 ATRM
-299 STAPDLAQKA
+299 
-309 AAKILLNPKNAKA
+309 
-322 ARVAAGLLGQQAADT
+322 LGQQAADT
-337 MVNTPMTIAAGIGE
+337 AVNTPMTIAAGMAD
-351 GKNKK
+351 GKSRR
-356 EILKDIGKQEA
+356 EIAKDIGKQEA
-367 TDAAFNMGIAAL
+367 MDAAFNVGLGAI

-386 GDVLEP
+386 GDAFKKASKNGPIAGIDFEKMGYKMADVDDGILEHMEYLKNNP
-392 RLATKRIPK
+392 IDKKIDYALSPVNERMAKDVSNLVGFDISGYGNNLKPNAFDHVNKRHGADGIHDKSMANPKDIAKVQYILDNYDDVALDKKRAAGFTDSNGKLSQKVVFKKRINGTYYVVEAVPNTKKKRMEVIGTFMQKPK
-401 QIEKSMTGKMP
+401 T
-412 SSDYIKLGKT
+412 
-422 PEILKKYGMIEGEML
+422 
-437 MPQGVVPKVAY
+437 
-448 PAEYRQALAK
+448 
-458 GTGMS
+458 
-463 ENQIKKIQGHDLG
+463 
-476 FEPIRQL
+476 
-483 PKKLK
+483 
-488 DPVAILKSDTRDGS
+488 
-502 IIVLT
+502 
-507 DMVDKYGQPVIV
+507 
-519 PVRVDQNGYS
+519 
-529 EFSSVIPSMYGR
+529 
-541 KGFTEFMEKQ
+541 
-551 GKKENIL
+551 KKENVL
-558 YWNKKKNLQHFP
+558 PGDVTSPSVTSKNATA
-570 GNGVQ
+570 Q
-575 FPEPY
+575 FSIDTIPKAAE
-580 SDADPMLRIAQRKG
+580 D
-594 NVKGEELKNIQKGH
+594 VKGT
-608 KLQAAEGVKEAD
+608 D
-620 AAGKTMNTAREETI
+620 AAGATANTAREETI
-634 QAAAQS
+634 QAAAES

-648 AERMTPE
+648 AEKMTPE

-675 ELQRIANETN
+675 ELQRIADEAN

-705 GKTLA
+705 GRTLA

-720 LIAKATTDIRDSFG
+720 LIAKARADIRDSFG
-734 IADEEGTKQIG
+734 ITDEEGEKQIG

-750 AAQEGKISKEERRHL
+750 AAQEGNLSKKERRHL
-765 LALVEEKGRKN
+765 LALVEEKSRKN
-776 TADEST
+776 TADEVS

-804 EIHKWRGQLKGK
+804 QIHKQRGQLKGK
-816 MAKASIRRDGN
+816 LAKASIKRDGN
-827 ISEVYAEL
+827 ISEVYAGL
-835 SKEFPFYFPRSIEN
+835 SKEFPFYFPRSIES

-859 IATAGELLQKSEK
+859 IATASEFLQKGEK

-920 STEQVLGWH
+920 SAEQVQGWH

-935 QKEIEKENLEWKA
+935 QKELEKENLEWKA

-964 IDGKLSA
+964 IDGKISA
-971 EGLKRLTGDRYGMLE
+971 EGLKRFTGDRYGMLE
-986 QRYESGKALAELD
+986 QRYESGKALADMD

-1060 TADRVIDTFF
+1060 TADRVIDAIF

-1079 RVLMVNEY
+1079 RVLMVNDY
-1087 AKKINAL
+1087 AKKLNAL
-1094 GIDTRKNIPIQL
+1094 GIDTRKNISIQL

-1120 HWLGEKEYELQQ
+1120 HWLGEKEFDLQEM
-1132 IKAEFGK
+1132 KAEFGE
-1139 SKAYQELAEQIGRV
+1139 SKAYRELAEQIRRV
-1153 KESLSEE
+1153 KESLWPE

-1168 ITELRQIFK
+1168 IAELRQLL
-1177 EAHPLLNEARIKEG
+1177 EEMWPMLNEARIKEG

-1196 YIPNYFPHAR
+1196 YIPNYFPHAKL
-1206 FNDPKDPLQKTA
+1206 NDPKDPLQKTA

-1241 RPRTQWSGNVLQ
+1241 KPRTPWSGNVLQ

-1261 DALRIFDQYFEGVS
+1261 DALRIFDQYIEGTS
-1275 NIIYHTEDI
+1275 NIIYHTDDI
-1284 SNIRAL
+1284 SNVRAL
-1290 SDYMRYSFSEENI
+1290 SDYMRYSFSEESVR
-1303 KKQIDEIYKN
+1303 KQIDEIYKN
-1313 KSLSIEERNKKIAEI
+1313 KSLSIEDRDKKIAEI
-1328 YAQNAEN
+1328 YKQNAEN

-1341 VQNLDEYGNQLA
+1341 VQNLDEYANQLA

-1361 SVEKTLLGRKFYKAV
+1361 AAEKNIFGRKFYKAV
-1376 TGISNRVSGNMVA
+1376 NAVENRVAGNMVA

-1423 YMKNGEMDELTKRSA
+1423 YMKNGEMDELTKRST

-1455 RLETA
+1455 RLETK
-1460 GGNLNP
+1460 GGKANP
-1466 LQWMEAADTFSTQA
+1466 LQWMEAADTFATQA
-1480 VWRARYYDN
+1480 VWRARYHNN
-1489 LKDGMGQAAAIK
+1489 LKDGMGELAAIK
-1501 EADTFARNLFA
+1501 EADTFARNLFG
-1512 GRSKGAMPT
+1512 GRSKGSMPT
-1521 IFGSK
+1521 IFNSK
-1526 ALKPLTMFQL
+1526 VLKPLTMFQL

-1596 GGNATGE
+1596 YGDATGE
-1603 SMRNTWDILGD
+1603 GMRNTWDILGD

-1622 LTEKRE
+1622 LTEQRE
-1628 KKAPSAVI
+1628 KKIPSAVI
-1636 QGVVDELADN
+1636 QGVTDELADN

-1651 GLFFDGGRIPLKSAI
+1651 GLFFDGGRIPLKSAV
-1666 PHPIEAGKHFAD
+1666 PHPVKGAMHFAD

-1702 TYMMLPVGGGQVN
+1702 TYMMLPIAGGQVN
-1715 KTIKGLDMMRKGGS
+1715 KTMKGLNMMRKGGS
-1729 YTQTND
+1729 YTQTNE
-1735 GEQLQFAVD
+1735 GERLQFAVD
-1744 KDKKTNWLQAA
+1744 KDKKTNWAQAL
-1755 LFGKWAVPEAQAHM
+1755 LFGKWATDGGKAYMKDKGMMLGAKQ
-1769 EKNRT
+1769 
-1774 LNEKSTELYK
+1774 TETYK
-1784 ELLQTGAKNTT
+1784 KLVAAGAKNTL
-1795 AFESINKMNRE
+1795 AFDEVNHV
-1806 DKGKDKRRA
+1806 
-1815 IRSAPLSAEQKA
+1815 RSAEKTSSKMTVLRASLLNEEQKG
-1827 ILYRSILDDDQKD
+1827 ILYYDMVAGD
-1840 KEILDYFKWKNSM
+1840 KEREVLDHFKDSGNRWRLAECMSRMSEFEQTAPKRETLKN
-1853 GEVADYLMRAA
+1853 
-1864 DYKSDVPKKAAL
+1864 AAL
-1876 QDAKI
+1876 

-1886 EYLYMEKFVE
+1886 EYLYLYKIVYK
-1896 DKSKEKEQ
+1896 DSREKEQ
-1904 SRIRALREAGIGMND
+1904 GRIRTLRDAGIGMND
-1919 YLKIRTEYGQL
+1919 YLKIRTKYGEL

>member
-1 MSRNASARSLLQN
+1 MTESERLR
-14 KISNSKGSFNPHT
+14 K
-27 GKLAEEE
+27 EMEE
-34 RGYDPKEQ
+34 RGLLGTTGKKVIVSAAQKEINERKGGTAKSRSAGSASASRTTSKTTNSAKRVPDTNLFRGMQLTRPTARKTSALAMGGKDSAVLQRAKALSANKGLSGKEREKQIGQAQKELGRIRDKNLLASFLGNKEAKARISQITKLQGELSKQQKRTAFGAGFGQTVGLDIYDTAV
-42 QKKAAREAKA
+42 KKAAK
-52 AKAARQ
+52 KTGNT
-58 AEKSASFSALRSGG
+58 ALS
-72 QPVDVVLDTGLVSSI
+72 
-87 RDYRKQQAKKVKTP
+87 KQMA
-101 VKGTIGRKYD
+101 
-111 TEKGFTVQ
+111 
-119 GLTVKPERSNAK
+119 
-131 SEKTR
+131 
-136 LYQTYDNLLDEKEI
+136 
-150 RKKYSYVAQ
+150 AQ
-159 DKELDYR
+159 DKVRQEVKTANKKSYGRGELAGELTQAGILYG
-166 TMRRAVNNG
+166 TAGAAAEKAALKGVG
-175 MRAVGKTLDT
+175 KLTGGKTL
-185 AKGDYAE
+185 G
-192 VQKVAKLQAQLQG
+192 
-205 RLRSASFVSGLYEG
+205 
-219 MAKDSTDAVVKL
+219 
-231 IGNDALTKQ
+231 
-240 NEAMHELFK
+240 
-249 QTQSNHK
+249 
-256 GMAAA
+256 
-261 GRLTGEF
+261 
-268 AKAGAGY
+268 KAG
-275 MTIGKAAEE
+275 TF
-284 ATLKGMGVLGRRMTA
+284 ATRM
-299 STAPDLAQKA
+299 
-309 AAKILLNPKNAKA
+309 
-322 ARVAAGLLGQQAADT
+322 LGQQAADT
-337 MVNTPMTIAAGIGE
+337 AVNTPMTIAAGMAD
-351 GKNKK
+351 GKSRR
-356 EILKDIGKQEA
+356 EIAKDIGKQEA
-367 TDAAFNMGIAAL
+367 MDAAFNVGLGAI

-386 GDVLEP
+386 GDAFKKASKNGPIAGIDFEKMGYKMADVDDGILEHMEYLKNNP
-392 RLATKRIPK
+392 IDKKIDYALSPVNERMAKDVSNLVGFDISGYGNNLKPNAFDHVNKRHGADGIHDKSMANPKDIAKVQYILDNYDDVALDKKRAAGFTDSNGKLSQKVVFKKRINGTYYVVEAVPNTKKKRMEVIGTFMQKPK
-401 QIEKSMTGKMP
+401 T
-412 SSDYIKLGKT
+412 
-422 PEILKKYGMIEGEML
+422 
-437 MPQGVVPKVAY
+437 
-448 PAEYRQALAK
+448 
-458 GTGMS
+458 
-463 ENQIKKIQGHDLG
+463 
-476 FEPIRQL
+476 
-483 PKKLK
+483 
-488 DPVAILKSDTRDGS
+488 
-502 IIVLT
+502 
-507 DMVDKYGQPVIV
+507 
-519 PVRVDQNGYS
+519 
-529 EFSSVIPSMYGR
+529 
-541 KGFTEFMEKQ
+541 
-551 GKKENIL
+551 KKENVL
-558 YWNKKKNLQHFP
+558 PGDVTSPSVTSKNATA
-570 GNGVQ
+570 Q
-575 FPEPY
+575 FSIDTIPKAAE
-580 SDADPMLRIAQRKG
+580 D
-594 NVKGEELKNIQKGH
+594 VKGT
-608 KLQAAEGVKEAD
+608 D
-620 AAGKTMNTAREETI
+620 AAGATANTAREETI
-634 QAAAQS
+634 QAAAES

-648 AERMTPE
+648 AEKMTPE

-675 ELQRIANETN
+675 ELQRIADEAN

-705 GKTLA
+705 GRTLA

-720 LIAKATTDIRDSFG
+720 LIAKARADIRDSFG
-734 IADEEGTKQIG
+734 ITDEEGEKQIG

-750 AAQEGKISKEERRHL
+750 AAQEGNLSKKERRHL
-765 LALVEEKGRKN
+765 LALVEEKSRKN
-776 TADEST
+776 TADEVS

-804 EIHKWRGQLKGK
+804 QIHKQRGQLKGK
-816 MAKASIRRDGN
+816 LAKASIKRDGN
-827 ISEVYAEL
+827 ISEVYAGL
-835 SKEFPFYFPRSIEN
+835 SKEFPFYFPRSIES

-859 IATAGELLQKSEK
+859 IATASEFLQKGEK

-920 STEQVLGWH
+920 SAEQVQGWH

-935 QKEIEKENLEWKA
+935 QKELEKENLEWKA

-964 IDGKLSA
+964 IDGKISA
-971 EGLKRLTGDRYGMLE
+971 EGLKRFTGDRYGMLE
-986 QRYESGKALAELD
+986 QRYESGKALADMD

-1060 TADRVIDTFF
+1060 TADRVIDAIF

-1079 RVLMVNEY
+1079 RVLMVNDY
-1087 AKKINAL
+1087 AKKLNAL
-1094 GIDTRKNIPIQL
+1094 GIDTRKNISIQL

-1120 HWLGEKEYELQQ
+1120 HWLGEKEFDLQEM
-1132 IKAEFGK
+1132 KAEFGE
-1139 SKAYQELAEQIGRV
+1139 SKAYRELAEQIRRV
-1153 KESLSEE
+1153 KESLWPE

-1168 ITELRQIFK
+1168 IAELRQLL
-1177 EAHPLLNEARIKEG
+1177 EEMWPMLNEARIKEG

-1196 YIPNYFPHAR
+1196 YIPNYFPHAKL
-1206 FNDPKDPLQKTA
+1206 NDPKDPLQKTA

-1241 RPRTQWSGNVLQ
+1241 KPRTPWSGNVLQ

-1261 DALRIFDQYFEGVS
+1261 DALRIFDQYIEGTS
-1275 NIIYHTEDI
+1275 NIIYHTDDI
-1284 SNIRAL
+1284 SNVRAL
-1290 SDYMRYSFSEENI
+1290 SDYMRYSFSEESVR
-1303 KKQIDEIYKN
+1303 KQIDEIYKN
-1313 KSLSIEERNKKIAEI
+1313 KSLSIEDRDKKIAEI
-1328 YAQNAEN
+1328 YKQNAEN

-1341 VQNLDEYGNQLA
+1341 VQNLDEYANQLA

-1361 SVEKTLLGRKFYKAV
+1361 AAEKNIFGRKFYKAV
-1376 TGISNRVSGNMVA
+1376 NAVENRVAGNMVA

-1423 YMKNGEMDELTKRSA
+1423 YMKNGEMDELTKRST

-1455 RLETA
+1455 RLETK
-1460 GGNLNP
+1460 GGKANP
-1466 LQWMEAADTFSTQA
+1466 LQWMEAADTFATQA
-1480 VWRARYYDN
+1480 VWRARYHNN
-1489 LKDGMGQAAAIK
+1489 LKDGMGELAAIK
-1501 EADTFARNLFA
+1501 EADTFARNLFG
-1512 GRSKGAMPT
+1512 GRSKGSMPT
-1521 IFGSK
+1521 IFNSK
-1526 ALKPLTMFQL
+1526 VLKPLTMFQL

-1596 GGNATGE
+1596 YGDATGE
-1603 SMRNTWDILGD
+1603 GMRNTWDILGD

-1622 LTEKRE
+1622 LTEQRE
-1628 KKAPSAVI
+1628 KKIPSAVI
-1636 QGVVDELADN
+1636 QGVTDELADN

-1651 GLFFDGGRIPLKSAI
+1651 GLFFDGGRIPLKSAV
-1666 PHPIEAGKHFAD
+1666 PHPVKGAMHFAD

-1702 TYMMLPVGGGQVN
+1702 TYMMLPIAGGQVN
-1715 KTIKGLDMMRKGGS
+1715 KTMKGLNMMRKGGS
-1729 YTQTND
+1729 YTQTNE
-1735 GEQLQFAVD
+1735 GEWLQFAVD
-1744 KDKKTNWLQAA
+1744 KDKKTNWAQAL
-1755 LFGKWAVPEAQAHM
+1755 LFGKWATDGGKAYMKDKGMMLGAKQ
-1769 EKNRT
+1769 
-1774 LNEKSTELYK
+1774 TETYK
-1784 ELLQTGAKNTT
+1784 KLVAAGAKNTL
-1795 AFESINKMNRE
+1795 AFDEVNHV
-1806 DKGKDKRRA
+1806 
-1815 IRSAPLSAEQKA
+1815 RSAEKTSSKMTVLRASLLNEEQKG
-1827 ILYRSILDDDQKD
+1827 ILYYDMVAGD
-1840 KEILDYFKWKNSM
+1840 KEREVLDHFKDSGNRWRLAECMSRMSEFEQTAPKRETLKN
-1853 GEVADYLMRAA
+1853 
-1864 DYKSDVPKKAAL
+1864 AAL
-1876 QDAKI
+1876 

-1886 EYLYMEKFVE
+1886 EYLYLYKIVYK
-1896 DKSKEKEQ
+1896 DSREKEQ
-1904 SRIRALREAGIGMND
+1904 GRIRTLRDAGIGMND
-1919 YLKIRTEYGQL
+1919 YLKIRTKYGEL

>member
-1 MSRNASARSLLQN
+1 MTESERLR
-14 KISNSKGSFNPHT
+14 K
-27 GKLAEEE
+27 EMEE
-34 RGYDPKEQ
+34 RGLLGTTGKKVIVSAA
-42 QKKAAREAKA
+42 QKKINEKKGGTAKS
-52 AKAARQ
+52 RSG
-58 AEKSASFSALRSGG
+58 SASTGTARSRRDEI
-72 QPVDVVLDTGLVSSI
+72 VRDTGLVSSI

-111 TEKGFTVQ
+111 PEKGFTVQ
-119 GLTVKPERSNAK
+119 GLTVRPERSNAK
-131 SEKTR
+131 NEKTR
-136 LYQTYDNLLDEKEI
+136 LYQTHDNLLSAEEI
-150 RKKYSYVAQ
+150 RKKYNYVAQ

-192 VQKVAKLQAQLQG
+192 LQKVAKLQAQLQG
-205 RLRSASFVSGLYEG
+205 RLRSASFVSGLFEG
-219 MAKDSTDAVVKL
+219 MAKDSTDAAVKL

-240 NEAMHELFK
+240 NEAMQELFK

-284 ATLKGMGVLGRRMTA
+284 ATLKGMGALGRRMTA
-299 STAPDLAQKA
+299 STAPDIAQKA

-337 MVNTPMTIAAGIGE
+337 MVNTPMTIAAGMAD
-351 GKNKK
+351 GKSRR
-356 EILKDIGKQEA
+356 EIAKDIGKQEA
-367 TDAAFNMGIAAL
+367 TDAAFNVGLAAL

-386 GDVLEP
+386 GEVLEQAKAQKAQNSFANTVLNNYGITDIYSSSNVVNGIVGKIKDTFLSTADNVRP
-392 RLATKRIPK
+392 ILNEETGLHIEVWKRGIDETFRKGKYYPALSDEMKIAKIASVEHLPELIRTGTVRAPEKGNFKNATYKSSFVYLK
-401 QIEKSMTGKMP
+401 NEIEIGGKEYLVTMDIKKLPDNSNRFYIHDIKIKEATSAQRDSSLSGPP
-412 SSDYIKLGKT
+412 SSGNQLVAPMDSI
-422 PEILKKYGMIEGEML
+422 
-437 MPQGVVPKVAY
+437 PQAADGV
-448 PAEYRQALAK
+448 K
-458 GTGMS
+458 GT
-463 ENQIKKIQGHDLG
+463 
-476 FEPIRQL
+476 
-483 PKKLK
+483 
-488 DPVAILKSDTRDGS
+488 
-502 IIVLT
+502 
-507 DMVDKYGQPVIV
+507 
-519 PVRVDQNGYS
+519 
-529 EFSSVIPSMYGR
+529 
-541 KGFTEFMEKQ
+541 
-551 GKKENIL
+551 
-558 YWNKKKNLQHFP
+558 
-570 GNGVQ
+570 
-575 FPEPY
+575 
-580 SDADPMLRIAQRKG
+580 
-594 NVKGEELKNIQKGH
+594 
-608 KLQAAEGVKEAD
+608 D

-648 AERMTPE
+648 AEKMTPE

-660 EERYFQLQNKDWRTK
+660 EERYFQLQNKDWRKK
-675 ELQRIANETN
+675 ELQRIANEAN

-705 GKTLA
+705 GKTMA

-720 LIAKATTDIRDSFG
+720 LIAKARADIRDSFG
-734 IADEEGTKQIG
+734 IADEEGEKQIG

-750 AAQEGKISKEERRHL
+750 AAQEGNLSKEERRHL
-765 LALVEEKGRKN
+765 LALVEEKRRKN
-776 TADEST
+776 TADEVS

-804 EIHKWRGQLKGK
+804 QIHKQRGQLKGK
-816 MAKASIRRDGN
+816 LAKASIKRDGN
-827 ISEVYAEL
+827 ISEVYAGL
-835 SKEFPFYFPRSIEN
+835 SKEFPFYFPRSIES

-859 IATAGELLQKSEK
+859 IATASELLQKGEK

-885 LTDGMDVHE
+885 LTDGMDVHK

-905 DFISNLAGQVDYARA
+905 DFISNLAKQTDYARA
-920 STEQVLGWH
+920 TPEQVQGWH
-929 NERYRL
+929 KERYRL
-935 QKEIEKENLEWKA
+935 QKELEREGLEWEA
-948 LNAELTQDEE
+948 LSAELTQDEE

-964 IDGKLSA
+964 IDGKISA

-986 QRYESGKALAELD
+986 QRYESGKALADMD

-1060 TADRVIDTFF
+1060 TANRVIDTIF

-1079 RVLMVNEY
+1079 RVLMVNDY
-1087 AKKINAL
+1087 AKKLNAL

-1120 HWLGEKEYELQQ
+1120 HWLGEKRYDLQNVKGEAYRELQ
-1132 IKAEFGK
+1132 
-1139 SKAYQELAEQIGRV
+1139 EQIRRV
-1153 KESLSEE
+1153 ENSLRPE
-1160 QLERINKG
+1160 QMERINKG
-1168 ITELRQIFK
+1168 IAELRQLYK
-1177 EAHPLLNEARIKEG
+1177 EMWPMLNEARIKEG

-1196 YIPNYFPHAR
+1196 YIPNYFPHAKL
-1206 FNDPKDPLQKTA
+1206 NDPKDPLQKTA
-1218 SLFGIDLTDSE
+1218 SLFGIDLTDIE

-1241 RPRTQWSGNVLQ
+1241 KPRTQWSGNVLQ

-1261 DALRIFDQYFEGVS
+1261 DALRIFDQYIEGAS

-1284 SNIRAL
+1284 GNVRAL
-1290 SDYMRYSFSEENI
+1290 SDHMRYSFSEESV

-1313 KSLSIEERNKKIAEI
+1313 KSLSIEDRNKKIAEI
-1328 YAQNAEN
+1328 YKQNAKN

-1341 VQNLDEYGNQLA
+1341 VQNLDEYANLLA
-1353 GKKSSIDR
+1353 GKKSKLDR
-1361 SVEKTLLGRKFYKAV
+1361 AAEALLGRKFYKAV
-1376 TGISNRVSGNMVA
+1376 TGISNRVAGNMVA
-1389 GNIGSALTNI
+1389 GNVGSALTNI

-1455 RLETA
+1455 KLEIK
-1460 GGNLNP
+1460 GGKANP
-1466 LQWMEAADTFSTQA
+1466 LQWMEAADTFATQA

-1489 LKDGMGQAAAIK
+1489 LKDGLGELAAIK

-1521 IFGSK
+1521 IFHSQSIFI
-1526 ALKPLTMFQL
+1526 KPLTMFQL

-1559 MRSYMGIVIGAYMF
+1559 LRSYMGVVIGAYMF

-1585 AFDPFGMANEA
+1585 AFDPLGMADEA
-1596 GGNATGE
+1596 FGDATGE
-1603 SMRNTWDILGD
+1603 GMRNTWDILGD

-1636 QGVVDELADN
+1636 QGVTDELADN

-1651 GLFFDGGRIPLKSAI
+1651 GLFFGGGRIPLKSAV
-1666 PHPIEAGKHFAD
+1666 PHPIKAGKHIAD

-1696 AISPLA
+1696 AISPIA
-1702 TYMMLPVGGGQVN
+1702 TYMMLPVAGGQVN
-1715 KTIKGLDMMRKGGS
+1715 KTIKGLNMMRKGGS
-1729 YTQTND
+1729 YKQTNK

-1744 KDKKTNWLQAA
+1744 KDKKTNWAQAL
-1755 LFGKWAVPEAQAHM
+1755 LFGKWATDGGKAYM
-1769 EKNRT
+1769 KDKSMKLGEKQ
-1774 LNEKSTELYK
+1774 TETYK
-1784 ELLQTGAKNTT
+1784 KLVAAGAKNTL
-1795 AFESINKMNRE
+1795 AFDEVNHVRSGEKKSSKMTVL
-1806 DKGKDKRRA
+1806 RA
-1815 IRSAPLSAEQKA
+1815 SLLNEEQKG
-1827 ILYRSILDDDQKD
+1827 ILYYDMVAGD
-1840 KEILDYFKWKNSM
+1840 KEREVLDHFKDSGNQWRLADCMSRM
-1853 GEVADYLMRAA
+1853 GEFEQIA
-1864 DYKSDVPKKAAL
+1864 PKRETLKNAAL
-1876 QDAKI
+1876 

-1886 EYLYMEKFVE
+1886 EYLYLYHIVYK
-1896 DKSKEKEQ
+1896 DSREKEQ
-1904 SRIRALREAGIGMND
+1904 SRVRALSAAGLGMD
-1919 YLKIRTEYGQL
+1919 AYLSVKN
-1930 YDYKDAEARMRQ
+1930 K
-1942 WLQEEGFSWQ
+1942 LQELNDSDMKSKEKKQAFVHWMYESGYSNAQVQAVKDNFAFSGGYTVKW
-1952 EQSVIK
+1952 
-1958 EQFIFWGMHPKKY
+1958 
-1971 KG
+1971 

>member
-1 MSRNASARSLLQN
+1 MTESERLR
-14 KISNSKGSFNPHT
+14 K
-27 GKLAEEE
+27 EMEE
-34 RGYDPKEQ
+34 RGLLGTTGKKVIVSAAQKEINE
-42 QKKAAREAKA
+42 KKGGTAKS
-52 AKAARQ
+52 RSG
-58 AEKSASFSALRSGG
+58 SASTGTARSRRDEI
-72 QPVDVVLDTGLVSSI
+72 VRDTGLVSSI

-111 TEKGFTVQ
+111 PEKGFTVQ
-119 GLTVKPERSNAK
+119 GLTVRPERSNAK
-131 SEKTR
+131 NEKTR

-192 VQKVAKLQAQLQG
+192 LQKVAKLQAQLQG
-205 RLRSASFVSGLYEG
+205 RLRSASFVSGLFEG
-219 MAKDSTDAVVKL
+219 MAKDSTDAAVKL

-240 NEAMHELFK
+240 NEAMQELFK

-284 ATLKGMGVLGRRMTA
+284 ATLKGMGALGRRMTA
-299 STAPDLAQKA
+299 STAPDIAQQA

-337 MVNTPMTIAAGIGE
+337 MVNTPMTIAAGVAD
-351 GKNKK
+351 GKSRK
-356 EILKDIGKQEA
+356 EIAKDVGKQEA
-367 TDAAFNMGIAAL
+367 MDAAFNVGLAAL

-386 GDVLEP
+386 GEVLEP
-392 RLATKRIPK
+392 KLAAKRITK
-401 QIEKSMTGKMP
+401 QIEKSMTGQLP

-458 GTGMS
+458 GTDMS

-529 EFSSVIPSMYGR
+529 EFSSVIPSMYGKKR
-541 KGFTEFMEKQ
+541 FAEFMKNQQ
-551 GKKENIL
+551 GNIL

-594 NVKGEELKNIQKGH
+594 IVNAEELKNIQKGH

-620 AAGKTMNTAREETI
+620 AAGATANTAREETI
-634 QAAAQS
+634 QAAAES
-640 MAENRNVL
+640 MAKNRNVL
-648 AERMTPE
+648 AEKMTPE

-660 EERYFQLQNKDWRTK
+660 EERYFQLQNKDWRKK
-675 ELQRIANETN
+675 ELQRIADEAN

-705 GKTLA
+705 GRTLA

-720 LIAKATTDIRDSFG
+720 LIAKARADIRDSFG
-734 IADEEGTKQIG
+734 IADEEGEKQIG

-750 AAQEGKISKEERRHL
+750 AAQEGNLSKKERRHL
-765 LALVEEKGRKN
+765 LALVEEKSRKN
-776 TADEST
+776 TADEVS

-804 EIHKWRGQLKGK
+804 QIHKQRGQLKGK
-816 MAKASIRRDGN
+816 LAKASIKRDGN
-827 ISEVYAEL
+827 ISEVYAGL
-835 SKEFPFYFPRSIEN
+835 SKEFPFYFPRSIES

-859 IATAGELLQKSEK
+859 IATASELLQKGEK

-885 LTDGMDVHE
+885 LTDGMDVHK

-905 DFISNLAGQVDYARA
+905 DFISNLAKQTDYARA
-920 STEQVLGWH
+920 TPEQVQGWH
-929 NERYRL
+929 KERYRL
-935 QKEIEKENLEWKA
+935 QKELEREGLEWEA
-948 LNAELTQDEE
+948 LSAELTQDEE

-964 IDGKLSA
+964 IDGKISA

-986 QRYESGKALAELD
+986 QRYESGKALADMD

-1060 TADRVIDTFF
+1060 TANRVIDTIF

-1079 RVLMVNEY
+1079 RVLMVNDY
-1087 AKKINAL
+1087 AKKLNAL

-1120 HWLGEKEYELQQ
+1120 HWLGEKRYDLQNV
-1132 IKAEFGK
+1132 KGE
-1139 SKAYQELAEQIGRV
+1139 AYRELAEQIRRV
-1153 KESLSEE
+1153 ENSLRPE
-1160 QLERINKG
+1160 QMERINKG
-1168 ITELRQIFK
+1168 IAELQQIFK

-1196 YIPNYFPHAR
+1196 YIPHYFPHAR

-1241 RPRTQWSGNVLQ
+1241 KPRTPWSGNVLQ

-1261 DALRIFDQYFEGVS
+1261 DALRIFDQYIEGVS
-1275 NIIYHTEDI
+1275 NIVHHTEDI
-1284 SNIRAL
+1284 GNVRAL
-1290 SDYMRYSFSEENI
+1290 SDYMRYSFSEESV

-1313 KSLSIEERNKKIAEI
+1313 KSLSIEDRNKKIAEI
-1328 YAQNAEN
+1328 YKQNAEN

-1341 VQNLDEYGNQLA
+1341 VQNLDEYANQLA

-1361 SVEKTLLGRKFYKAV
+1361 SVEKTLLGRKYYKAV
-1376 TGISNRVSGNMVA
+1376 TGISNRVAGNMVA

-1423 YMKNGEMDELTKRSA
+1423 YMKNGEMDELTKRSS

-1460 GGNLNP
+1460 GGKVNP

-1512 GRSKGAMPT
+1512 GRSKGSMPT
-1521 IFGSK
+1521 IFSSK

-1536 EVNNQYR
+1536 EVNNSYR

-1573 NDAYEKITGRRS
+1573 NDLYEKITGRRS
-1585 AFDPFGMANEA
+1585 AFDPLGMANEA
-1596 GGNATGE
+1596 YGDATGE

-1614 AIKGDGVQ
+1614 AISGNGLE

-1636 QGVVDELADN
+1636 QGVADELADN

-1651 GLFFDGGRIPLKSAI
+1651 GLFFGGRRIPLKSAA
-1666 PHPIEAGKHFAD
+1666 PHPIKAGKHFAD

-1702 TYMMLPVGGGQVN
+1702 TYMMLPVAGGQVN
-1715 KTIKGLDMMRKGGS
+1715 KTIKGLNMMRKGGS
-1729 YTQTND
+1729 YTQTNK

-1744 KDKKTNWLQAA
+1744 KDKKANWAQAL
-1755 LFGKWAVPEAQAHM
+1755 LFGKWATDGGKAYM
-1769 EKNRT
+1769 KDKSMKLGEKQ
-1774 LNEKSTELYK
+1774 TETYK
-1784 ELLQTGAKNTT
+1784 KLVAAGAKNTL
-1795 AFESINKMNRE
+1795 AFDEVNHVRSGEKKSSKMTVL
-1806 DKGKDKRRA
+1806 RA
-1815 IRSAPLSAEQKA
+1815 SLLNEEQKG
-1827 ILYRSILDDDQKD
+1827 ILYYDMVAGD
-1840 KEILDYFKWKNSM
+1840 KEREVLDHFKDSGNRWRLADCMSRM
-1853 GEVADYLMRAA
+1853 GEFEQIA
-1864 DYKSDVPKKAAL
+1864 PKRETLKNAAL
-1876 QDAKI
+1876 

-1886 EYLYMEKFVE
+1886 EYLYLYKTVNKDSIEKERNRIRAFSAAGLGMDAYLSVKNKLQE
-1896 DKSKEKEQ
+1896 LNDSDMKSKEKKQAFVHWMYESGYSNAQ
-1904 SRIRALREAGIGMND
+1904 VQ
-1919 YLKIRTEYGQL
+1919 TV
-1930 YDYKDAEARMRQ
+1930 KDNFA
-1942 WLQEEGFSWQ
+1942 FSGGYTVKW
-1952 EQSVIK
+1952 
-1958 EQFIFWGMHPKKY
+1958 
-1971 KG
+1971 

>member
-1 MSRNASARSLLQN
+1 MAWLSL
-14 KISNSKGSFNPHT
+14 
-27 GKLAEEE
+27 EELKK
-34 RGYDPKEQ
+34 YDAQKEL
-42 QKKAAREAKA
+42 KKMG
-52 AKAARQ
+52 Q
-58 AEKSASFSALRSGG
+58 AEKSAASLRSGG
-72 QPVDVVLDTGLVSSI
+72 QPVEVVRDTGLVSSI

-219 MAKDSTDAVVKL
+219 MAKDSTDAAVKL

-284 ATLKGMGVLGRRMTA
+284 ATLKGASALGRKMTA
-299 STAPDLAQKA
+299 STAPDIAQKA

-337 MVNTPMTIAAGIGE
+337 VVNTPMTIAAGVAD
-351 GKNKK
+351 GKSRK
-356 EILKDIGKQEA
+356 EIAKDIGKQEA
-367 TDAAFNMGIAAL
+367 TDAAFNVGLAAL

-386 GDVLEP
+386 GEVLEP
-392 RLATKRIPK
+392 KLATKRIPK
-401 QIEKSMTGKMP
+401 QIEKSMTGKML
-412 SSDYIKLGKT
+412 SSEHIKLGKT

-448 PAEYRQALAK
+448 PAGYRQALAK

-476 FEPIRQL
+476 FEVIRQI
-483 PKKLK
+483 PEKMRN
-488 DPVAILKSDTRDGS
+488 PIAILKSDTQEGS
-502 IIVLT
+502 IVVLT
-507 DMVDKYGQPVIV
+507 DMVDKYNQPIIV
-519 PVRVDQNGYS
+519 PIKVDQKGYS
-529 EFSSVIPSMYGR
+529 EFASVIPSMYGR

-551 GKKENIL
+551 GKKGNIL

-594 NVKGEELKNIQKGH
+594 IVNAEELKNIQKGH
-608 KLQAAEGVKEAD
+608 KLQAAEDIKKAD
-620 AAGKTMNTAREETI
+620 AAGATLNTAREETI
-634 QAAAQS
+634 QAAAES

-675 ELQRIANETN
+675 ELQRIADEAN

-705 GKTLA
+705 GRTLA

-720 LIAKATTDIRDSFG
+720 LIAKARADIRDSFG
-734 IADEEGTKQIG
+734 ITDEEGEKQIG

-750 AAQEGKISKEERRHL
+750 AAQEGNLSKKERRHL
-765 LALVEEKGRKN
+765 LALVEEKSRKN
-776 TADEST
+776 TADEVS

-804 EIHKWRGQLKGK
+804 QIHKQRGQLKGK
-816 MAKASIRRDGN
+816 LAKASIKRDGN
-827 ISEVYAEL
+827 ISEVYAGL
-835 SKEFPFYFPRSIEN
+835 SKEFPFYFPRSIES

-859 IATAGELLQKSEK
+859 IATASELLQKGEK

-920 STEQVLGWH
+920 SAEQVQGWH
-929 NERYRL
+929 KERYRL
-935 QKEIEKENLEWKA
+935 QKELEKENLEWKA

-986 QRYESGKALAELD
+986 QRYESGKALADME

-1060 TADRVIDTFF
+1060 TADRVIDAFF

-1087 AKKINAL
+1087 AKKLNAL
-1094 GIDTRKNIPIQL
+1094 GIDTRKNIHIQL

-1120 HWLGEKEYELQQ
+1120 HWLGEKEFDLQEM
-1132 IKAEFGK
+1132 KAEFGK

-1160 QLERINKG
+1160 QLWRINEG
-1168 ITELRQIFK
+1168 ITELRQLYK
-1177 EAHPLLNEARIKEG
+1177 ELWPMLNEARIKEG

-1196 YIPNYFPHAR
+1196 YIQNYFPHAK

-1241 RPRTQWSGNVLQ
+1241 KPRTQWSGNVLQ

-1261 DALRIFDQYFEGVS
+1261 DALRIFDQYIEGVS
-1275 NIIYHTEDI
+1275 NIVHHTEDI
-1284 SNIRAL
+1284 GNIRAL
-1290 SDYMRYSFSEENI
+1290 SDHMRYSFSEENI

-1313 KSLSIEERNKKIAEI
+1313 KSLSIEKRNEEIAKI

-1341 VQNLDEYGNQLA
+1341 VQNLDEYANLLA

-1361 SVEKTLLGRKFYKAV
+1361 SVEKTLLGRKYYKAV
-1376 TGISNRVSGNMVA
+1376 TGISNRVAGNMVA

-1466 LQWMEAADTFSTQA
+1466 LQWMEAADTFATQA

-1521 IFGSK
+1521 IFSSK

-1536 EVNNQYR
+1536 EVNNGYR

-1573 NDAYEKITGRRS
+1573 NDLYEKLTGRRS

-1596 GGNATGE
+1596 YGDATGE

-1636 QGVVDELADN
+1636 QGVTDELADN

-1651 GLFFDGGRIPLKSAI
+1651 GLFFGGGRIPLKSAV
-1666 PHPIEAGKHFAD
+1666 PHPIKAGKHIAD

-1689 LQEINKE
+1689 LQEANKE
-1696 AISPLA
+1696 AVSPIA
-1702 TYMMLPVGGGQVN
+1702 TYTMLPVAGGQVN
-1715 KTIKGLDMMRKGGS
+1715 KTIKGLNMMRKGGS
-1729 YTQTND
+1729 YTQTNK

-1744 KDKKTNWLQAA
+1744 KDKKTNWAQAA

-1774 LNEKSTELYK
+1774 LNEKSTAVYE

-1795 AFESINKMNRE
+1795 VFESINKMNRE
-1806 DKGKDKRRA
+1806 DKGRDKRRA

-1864 DYKSDVPKKAAL
+1864 DYKDNAAKKAAL

-1881 SDEEK
+1881 SDDEK
-1886 EYLYMEKFVE
+1886 EYIYMEKFVE
-1896 DKSKEKEQ
+1896 DKSREKEQ
-1904 SRIRALREAGIGMND
+1904 SRIRTLREAGIGMND

-1930 YDYKDAEARMRQ
+1930 YNEKGMKGKEKQYALADLMNELGLTAAQQAKVKE
-1942 WLQEEGFSWQ
+1942 LFLFGGGFTTKWK
-1952 EQSVIK
+1952 I
-1958 EQFIFWGMHPKKY
+1958 
-1971 KG
+1971 

>member
-1 MSRNASARSLLQN
+1 MAWLSL
-14 KISNSKGSFNPHT
+14 
-27 GKLAEEE
+27 EELKK
-34 RGYDPKEQ
+34 YDAKKEL
-42 QKKAAREAKA
+42 KKMG
-52 AKAARQ
+52 Q
-58 AEKSASFSALRSGG
+58 AEKSAASLRSGG
-72 QPVDVVLDTGLVSSI
+72 QPVEVVRDTG
-87 RDYRKQQAKKVKTP
+87 AKDAVK
-101 VKGTIGRKYD
+101 
-111 TEKGFTVQ
+111 
-119 GLTVKPERSNAK
+119 
-131 SEKTR
+131 
-136 LYQTYDNLLDEKEI
+136 NLLEKHKKSRAI
-150 RKKYSYVAQ
+150 RKEMQSIGQDLRKNKSTDLAAYRRVAQ
-159 DKELDYR
+159 KQAELQKKLPG
-166 TMRRAVNNG
+166 A
-175 MRAVGKTLDT
+175 AFT
-185 AKGDYAE
+185 A
-192 VQKVAKLQAQLQG
+192 
-205 RLRSASFVSGLYEG
+205 GLLEG
-219 MAKDSTDAVVKL
+219 MGGNSKDAAVKL

-240 NEAMHELFK
+240 NEAMQELFK

-275 MTIGKAAEE
+275 MTIGKAAEK
-284 ATLKGMGVLGRRMTA
+284 AVLKGASALGGRMAA
-299 STAPDLAQKA
+299 STAPDIAQQA

-337 MVNTPMTIAAGIGE
+337 MVNTPMTIAAGVAD
-351 GKNKK
+351 GKSRR
-356 EILKDIGKQEA
+356 EIAKDIGKQEA
-367 TDAAFNMGIAAL
+367 MDAAFNVGLAAL

-392 RLATKRIPK
+392 KLAAKRITK
-401 QIEKSMTGKMP
+401 QIEKSMTGQLP

-458 GTGMS
+458 GTDMS

-529 EFSSVIPSMYGR
+529 EFSSVIPSMYGKKR
-541 KGFTEFMEKQ
+541 FAEFMKNQQ
-551 GKKENIL
+551 GNIL

-594 NVKGEELKNIQKGH
+594 IVNAEELKNIQKGH

-620 AAGKTMNTAREETI
+620 AAGKTVNTAREETI

-675 ELQRIANETN
+675 ELQRIANEAN

-705 GKTLA
+705 GKTMA

-720 LIAKATTDIRDSFG
+720 LIAKARADIRDSFG
-734 IADEEGTKQIG
+734 IADEEGEKQIG

-750 AAQEGKISKEERRHL
+750 AAQEGNLSKEERRHL
-765 LALVEEKGRKN
+765 LALVEEKRRKN
-776 TADEST
+776 TADEVS

-804 EIHKWRGQLKGK
+804 QIHKQRGQLKGK
-816 MAKASIRRDGN
+816 LAKASIKRDGN
-827 ISEVYAEL
+827 ISEVYAGL
-835 SKEFPFYFPRSIEN
+835 SKEFPFYFPRSIES

-859 IATAGELLQKSEK
+859 IATASELLQKGEK

-935 QKEIEKENLEWKA
+935 QKELEKENLEWKA

-964 IDGKLSA
+964 IDGKISA
-971 EGLKRLTGDRYGMLE
+971 EGLKRFTGDRFGMLE
-986 QRYESGKALAELD
+986 QRYESGKALAEMD

-1060 TADRVIDTFF
+1060 TADRVIDAFF

-1079 RVLMVNEY
+1079 RVLMINDY
-1087 AKKINAL
+1087 AKKLNTL

-1106 PDVAESKISESTLI
+1106 PDVAESKTSESTLI
-1120 HWLGEKEYELQQ
+1120 HWLGEKEFDLQEM
-1132 IKAEFGK
+1132 KAEFGK
-1139 SKAYQELAEQIGRV
+1139 SKAYQELAEQIGMV
-1153 KESLSEE
+1153 KESLRPE
-1160 QLERINKG
+1160 QMERINKG
-1168 ITELRQIFK
+1168 IAELRQLYK
-1177 EAHPLLNEARIKEG
+1177 ELWPMLNEARIKEG

-1196 YIPNYFPHAR
+1196 YIQNYFPHAK

-1241 RPRTQWSGNVLQ
+1241 KPRTPWSGNVLQ

-1261 DALRIFDQYFEGVS
+1261 DALRIFDQYIEGIS

-1284 SNIRAL
+1284 GNVRAL

-1313 KSLSIEERNKKIAEI
+1313 KSLSIEKRNEEIAKI

-1341 VQNLDEYGNQLA
+1341 VQNLDEYANLLA

-1361 SVEKTLLGRKFYKAV
+1361 SVEKTLLGRKYYKAV
-1376 TGISNRVSGNMVA
+1376 TGISNRVAGNMVA

-1460 GGNLNP
+1460 GGKANP

-1489 LKDGMGQAAAIK
+1489 IKDGMGELAAIK

-1521 IFGSK
+1521 IFSSK

-1536 EVNNQYR
+1536 EVNNGYR

-1573 NDAYEKITGRRS
+1573 NDLYEKLTGRRS
-1585 AFDPFGMANEA
+1585 AFDPLGMANEA
-1596 GGNATGE
+1596 FGDATGE

-1614 AIKGDGVQ
+1614 AISGNGLE

-1636 QGVVDELADN
+1636 QGVADELADN

-1651 GLFFDGGRIPLKSAI
+1651 GLFFGGGRIPLKSAA
-1666 PHPIEAGKHFAD
+1666 PHPIKAGKHFAD

-1702 TYMMLPVGGGQVN
+1702 TYMMLPIAGGQVN
-1715 KTIKGLDMMRKGGS
+1715 KTIKGLNMMRKGGS
-1729 YTQTND
+1729 YKQTNE

-1744 KDKKTNWLQAA
+1744 QDKKTNWLQAA

-1774 LNEKSTELYK
+1774 LNEKSTAVYE

-1806 DKGKDKRRA
+1806 DKGRDKRRA

-1827 ILYRSILDDDQKD
+1827 ILYRSILKDDQKD
-1840 KEILDYFKWKNSM
+1840 KEILDYFSWTNSM

-1864 DYKSDVPKKAAL
+1864 DYKDDAAKKAAL

-1881 SDEEK
+1881 SDDEK
-1886 EYLYMEKFVE
+1886 EYIYMEKFVQK
-1896 DKSKEKEQ
+1896 DSKEKER
-1904 SRIRALREAGIGMND
+1904 SKIRTLREAGIGMND

-1930 YDYKDAEARMRQ
+1930 YNDKSKKNLEKQYIIADLMNELGLTAAQQAE
-1942 WLQEEGFSWQ
+1942 
-1952 EQSVIK
+1952 V
-1958 EQFIFWGMHPKKY
+1958 KKLFKFGSGY
-1971 KG
+1971 TTEWKI